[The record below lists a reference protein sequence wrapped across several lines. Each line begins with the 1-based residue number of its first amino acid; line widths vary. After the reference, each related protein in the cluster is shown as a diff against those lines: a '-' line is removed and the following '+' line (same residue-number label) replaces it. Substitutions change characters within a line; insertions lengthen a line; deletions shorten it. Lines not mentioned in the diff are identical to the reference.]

1 MSLIIDVISRKT
13 SVKQTLI
20 NPGDVTVVIYEPSV
34 VQIHAQ
40 ASAVAR
46 YVREGNDL
54 LIYMQDGTVVRCNG
68 YFLQAAN
75 STEQSELVFADGQ
88 QLTHVTFADTA
99 AGGLAPVELV
109 AHTAAIESIA
119 PFLDTVAQTSTFPW
133 GWLAGAAV
141 GGGALGALLA
151 SGGGDD
157 SKTEVV
163 NNPPPAEPGNAT
175 PSFLVTDNQG
185 DQRGILAT
193 NDITDDTTPTFSGSG
208 QAGATIQIKDSNG
221 NTIASTQVDS
231 NGHWN
236 VSLPTQSA
244 GEHTWSVVQIVGN
257 TITDA
262 GSITLTIDNSQAA
275 VQVATTAGD
284 NIINASEQAG
294 GFTLS
299 GSSSHLA
306 QGTELTVTLNGKTY
320 TTTVGANGAWSVQVP
335 TADAQALAEG
345 NQAVLVSGKDATGNT
360 VTGAQL
366 LTVDTQPPTLAINAI
381 AQDNIVSAAEH
392 NAALVLSG
400 TSNAEAG
407 QTVTLTVNGK
417 SHTAIVGSDGT
428 WQVTLPAAE
437 VQALTEGNY
446 AVNASVSDRA
456 GNATSNSANFTV
468 DTSAP
473 VVSVNTV
480 AGDDV
485 LNTAEQIVA
494 QIISG
499 RVSGASPGDT
509 VTVKLGATVLTGVV
523 LADGTWNVALDPA
536 VTRTLAR
543 GPNDLIVTVTDA
555 AGNTGT
561 ATHNIT
567 LAGVAPQVAIDPIS
581 GDNVLNALE
590 SQQPLTLSG
599 TSNLPDGGTVNVTLN
614 NVTYSAQVNG
624 GVWSLSVPVSDV
636 LNLANTNYIVTAS
649 ATDVI
654 GNTGTAQSNLLV
666 DTVLPQVII
675 NTFAGDN
682 VVNNAEAAADQ
693 TLSGR
698 VVGAVQG
705 DTVTIELGGN
715 TYTATVGSNLT
726 WSVNVPA
733 ADLQA
738 LGDGA
743 LTINASVTNG
753 HGNTG
758 NGERDITISATL
770 PGLRINTISGDDVI
784 NALEQLQDL
793 VISGS
798 SSHLP
803 AGTTVTVTLGNET
816 YQGVTDSNGNWQV
829 GVPAVDLQALS
840 AGTVVVT
847 ASATDP
853 AGNPVSIDHNVFVDA
868 GEVAIAINIVSG
880 DDIINA
886 AEKGSPLTLTGTTQ
900 GVEAGQT
907 VVVKFAG
914 QTLTTTV
921 QNDGSWS
928 LTVPASTVSSLS
940 DGATE
945 ITATV
950 TNTSGNTGDTSRTIT
965 VDSQAPALSID
976 SLTADN
982 IINATESGQDLSI
995 TGTTDAQPGQTVT
1008 VTLNGLTYQG
1018 TVQSDGTWSVTVPA
1032 ANVDAL
1038 ADGNATVTASVNDVA
1053 GNPTSVS
1060 RVALVDATPPV
1071 VTINPVA
1078 TDNVINTP
1086 EHAQAQIIS
1095 GTVTGAQAGDIVT
1108 VTLNNVNYTTVVD
1121 ASGNWS
1127 LGVPASVVSGLADG
1141 SYPVSV
1147 SVTDRAGNTGS
1158 QSLTVTVDTA
1168 APVIGINTIAGDDV
1182 INASEKGADVQI
1194 TGTSDQPVNTAITVT
1209 LNGQNYTAT
1218 TDASG
1223 NWSVTVP
1230 ASAVTALGQANYTV
1244 TAAVTSGIGNS
1255 ATASHNLLV
1264 DSALPGVTINP
1275 VATDDII
1282 NAAEAGVAQTISGQ
1296 VTGAAV
1302 GDTVTVT
1309 LGGNTYTTTVQ
1320 PGLSWS
1326 VSVPAA
1332 DIQALGNGD
1341 LTVSASVTNENGN
1354 TGSGTRDI
1362 TVDANLPGLRVD
1374 TVAGDDVVN
1383 IIEHGQ
1389 ALVITGSSSGLAEGT
1404 PLTVTINNVEYTTA
1418 VQADGSWSVG
1428 VTAAQ
1433 VSAWP
1438 AGTVTVAVSGE
1449 SSAGNPVSITHPVTV
1464 DLTPAAISI
1473 NTIATDDVINAAE
1486 KGADLTLSG
1495 TTTNVEAGQTVTVT
1509 FGGKNYTASVASDG
1523 SWTATVPAADLAS
1536 LTDGAA
1542 TAQASVSNVNGNSAS
1557 AVHNYSVDSSAPT
1570 IIINTVA
1577 SDNIVNGSEADAGV
1591 TVSGSTTAEAGQIV
1605 TVTLNSPTV
1614 QTYQATV
1621 QADGTWSINIPAA
1634 DLAALTDGSH
1644 TLTATVN
1651 DKAGNPAST
1660 THNLAVDLTVPV
1672 LTINTIA
1679 DDDII
1684 NAAEHGQALV
1694 ISGSSTGGEAGDVVT
1709 VTLNSKTYTTT
1720 LDASGNWSVGVPAAD
1735 VTALGSGSQTV
1746 TASVTDAAGNSDSET
1761 HTVTV
1766 NLTAPTIGIN
1776 TIATDDVINAS
1787 EKGADLQISG
1797 TSNQPAGTTI
1807 TLTLNGQNYTATTDA
1822 AGNWSTTVP
1831 ASAVGALGEA
1841 SYTVTANVTDSAGN
1855 SNSASHNVQVNTAL
1869 PGVTLNPVATDD
1881 IINATESGSAQTISG
1896 QVTGAA
1902 AGDTVTVTLGGK
1914 TYTATVQGNL
1924 SWSVDVPAADIQ
1936 AIGNGDLTVNA
1947 SVTNSVG
1954 NTGSGSRD
1962 ITIDANLPGLRV
1974 DTVAG
1979 DDVVNSIEH
1988 TQALVITGSSSGL
2001 AAGAAL
2007 TVVINTV
2014 TYAATVLADGTWSVG
2029 VPAADVGNW
2038 PAGTVNITVSGASS
2052 AGNPVTITHPV
2063 TVDLAAVAISIN
2075 TVSGDDVINAAEKGA
2090 DLTLSGSTSGVEAGQ
2105 TVTVTF
2111 GGKTYTATVA
2121 GDGSWTTSVPAA
2133 DLNALRDGDATV
2145 QASVSNVNG
2154 NTASATHAY
2163 SVDATAPTLSINTI
2177 ATDDILNAAEAGN
2190 PLTINGTSSAE
2201 TGQTVT
2207 VTLNGVSYTGTVQA
2221 DGSWSVSVP
2230 TTDLSN
2236 LTASPYTVSA
2246 SVNDKAGNP
2255 ATAIHGLAVDLTVP
2269 VLTINTVSGDDIIN
2283 ASEHGQALVISGSS
2297 TGGEAGDA
2305 ITVTLNSKTYTTTLD
2320 ASGNWSVGV
2329 PAADVTALGSGAQ
2342 TITAT
2347 ITDAAGNID
2356 DASRTVTVNLTSPT
2370 IGINTIATDDVI
2382 NSTEKG
2388 ADLQIT
2394 GTSNQPAGTTVT
2406 VTLNGQNYTAT
2417 TDASG
2422 NWSTTVPA
2430 SAVSALGE
2438 ANYTVTANVTDSAGN
2453 TNSASHSVLVNSA
2466 LPAVTI
2472 NAVATD
2478 DIINAAESGNAQ
2490 TISGQVTGA
2499 AAGDTVTVTLGGNT
2513 YTATVQANLSWN
2525 VSVPAADIQAIGNG
2539 SLTVNASVTNG
2550 VGNTGSGTRDITIDA
2565 NLPGLRVD
2573 TVAGDDVINS
2583 IEHSQALVVT
2593 GSSTGLTAGTALT
2606 VVINSVTY
2614 GATVLADGT
2623 WNLGVPAADVSNWPA
2638 GTVDITVSGTNSAG
2652 TTSTITHPVT
2662 VDLAAVAITINTL
2675 SGDDVINA
2683 VEKGETLVVSG
2694 STSGVEAGQTVT
2706 VTFGGKNYTTTVE
2719 ANGSWTVNVLPA
2731 DLAALPDGAGNVQV
2745 SVSNINGNSA
2755 QTDRAY
2761 SVDATAPL
2769 VTINT
2774 IAGDDILNVS
2784 EAGAGITI
2792 SGTTTAQAGQ
2802 TLTVTLNNNTYQTT
2816 VQADGTWS
2824 VNVPATDLSGLTA
2837 SSYTVTA
2844 TVSDKAGNP
2853 ASADHALAVD
2863 VTAPDLTINTVA
2875 GDDIINAIEHGQALV
2890 VSGTSTGAAAGDVV
2904 TVNLNGK
2911 NYTTTLDASGNW
2923 SVGIPA
2929 ADVTALATGSQ
2940 TITASLSD
2948 RAGNSDSTTH
2958 DVTVDLSGPTLTIN
2972 TVSGDDIIN
2981 NTEKTQ
2987 DLTISGGSS
2996 GLATGTTVTVMLNGL
3011 AYRATTDGSG
3021 NWSVT
3026 VPASAV
3032 GALGEAVYS
3041 ISATATDSA
3050 GNSGSTTHTVNVES
3064 LLPGVIINTV
3074 AGDDI
3079 INAAEIAVNQTI
3091 SGQVTGT
3098 AEAGNTVTVTLGGNQ
3113 YTATVQPDLSWSV
3126 SVPAADLQALGNGEL
3141 TISASVTNT
3150 TGNTGTATHDI
3161 VIDANLPGLRVD
3173 TVAGDDV
3180 VNIIEHGQALVVTGS
3195 STGLAA
3201 GTPLTVE
3208 INGVTYGA
3216 TVLADGTWSVGVPVG
3231 DVANWPAG
3239 TVDITV
3245 TGTNTAGTTTSISH
3259 PVTVDLAAVAITINI
3274 LSGDDVINAAEK
3286 GSDLQLSGTTSGV
3299 EAGQTITVIFGG
3311 KSYTTTVA
3319 TGGSWGLTVPAADL
3333 ATLSDGAANVQASVS
3348 NVAGNIAQTTHAYSV
3363 DATAPSVTI
3372 NTIATDDILNAAEAG
3387 SALTISGTSTAEAG
3401 QTVTVTL
3408 NGVDYS
3414 GNVQADGSWSVS
3426 VPTGDLVNLTAN
3438 SYTVSASVSDKAGNP
3453 ASATHNLTV
3462 DLAAPVVTINTV
3474 AGDDVINA
3482 TEHAQAQ
3489 VISGSATGAT
3499 TGNTVSVTI
3508 GTTTYTTVLDA
3519 NGNWSIGVPA
3529 SVISALAQ
3537 GDVTIT
3543 ATVTDSA
3550 GNSGTASHVVNVA
3563 LGAPVLGINTIA
3575 VDDIINATEK
3585 GADLAISGTSNQPA
3599 GTQVTVTFNGQNYT
3613 TTADSS
3619 GNWSVTV
3626 PASAVGSLGEA
3637 TYTVTAT
3644 ATDVDGN
3651 SGSAS
3656 HNVQVNTALPGVT
3669 INVVATDDIINA
3681 AEAGADQTI
3690 SGQVTGAAAG
3700 DTVTVTL
3707 GGATYTA
3714 TVQANLSWSINIPA
3728 AALQALGNGEL
3739 TISATV
3745 TNSVGNTGNGTREIT
3760 IDANLPGLR
3769 VDTVAGDDVV
3779 NIIEHGQALVI
3790 TGSSSGLA
3798 AGAVLTVSINNQTYS
3813 ATVLAD
3819 GSWSVGVPA
3828 ADVSAWPAGTVT
3840 ITASGSTTAGNPV
3853 SVTHPVTVD
3862 LTAIAVS
3869 INAITADDVI
3879 NAAEKGAALT
3889 LSGSTSGVEAGQT
3902 VTVTFGGKTYSATVA
3917 ANGSWSTTVPAADMA
3932 ALRDGDASAQ
3942 ASVSNVNGNS
3952 ATTTHAYSV
3961 DASAPTVT
3969 INTIAGDDILNAAEA
3984 GAALTI
3990 TGSST
3995 AEVGQTVTVTLNGA
4009 NYTGTVQ
4016 TDGSWSVSVPPAA
4029 LSALTA
4035 SNYTVSAAVSD
4046 KAGNP
4051 ASVNHNLTVD
4061 TSVPLVTINTVAGD
4075 DVINATEHA
4084 QAQIISG
4091 SATGAATG
4099 STVTVTIG
4107 TNTFT
4112 TVLDASGNWS
4122 VGVPAS
4128 VVSALANGM
4137 VTINASV
4144 TDAAGNSGSTT
4155 HQVTV
4160 NTGLPSIT
4168 FNAISGDNVLNAD
4181 EKGQPLTISGSSSG
4195 LATGAQVTVTLNGHN
4210 YSATTDAAGNWTLT
4224 VPASDLAALDQANY
4238 TVSASATSA
4247 VGNTV
4252 SSQANLLVDSGLPGV
4267 TINTVAGDDII
4278 NAAEAGADQTISGAV
4293 TRAAAGDTVTV
4304 TLGGNTY
4311 TAQVQA
4317 DLSWSVSVPAA
4328 DLQALGNGDLTIN
4341 ASVTNASGN
4350 TGSGTRDITIDAN
4363 LPGLRVDTVA
4373 GDDIVNSIEHGQALV
4388 ITGGSSGLNTGA
4400 ALTVTING
4408 VAYAATVQ
4416 ADGSWSV
4423 GIPAANVSTWPAGP
4437 LTVEVV
4443 GQSSAGNPVNVSH
4456 PFTVDLTAVA
4466 ISINTVASDDV
4477 INAAEKGAD
4486 LTLSGSTSGIASGQT
4501 VTVTFGGKTYTASVA
4516 ANGSWSVTVPAADLA
4531 TLPDGAAN
4539 VQASVSS
4546 ASGNN
4551 ASATHAYSVDASA
4564 PTLTINTIASD
4575 DILNATEAG
4584 SPLTLSGTS
4593 TAETGQTVTV
4603 TLNGATYSGNVQ
4615 ADGSWSVS
4623 VPTSALGALT
4633 ASNYT
4638 VSATVNDKAGN
4649 PGNASHNLAVDTTA
4663 PVLTINTVAGDDII
4677 NDAEHAQALV
4687 ISGTS
4692 TGGEAGDVV
4701 SVVLNGKTYTTT
4713 LDASGNWSV
4722 GVPAADVTALGS
4734 GAQTITASVSD
4745 RAGNSDDASRTV
4757 TVSLS
4762 VPVIGINTIA
4772 GDDVINATEKGS
4784 NLALSGTSDQP
4795 AGTAIIVTLN
4805 GQNYSATTDASG
4817 NWSVTVPASA
4827 VSALGEATYSVT
4839 ASVTNAQGNSSTASH
4854 NVQVNTALPGVTI
4867 NPVATDDII
4876 NAAEAGSAQTISGQ
4890 VTGAAAG
4897 STVTVTLGGKTYSV
4911 TVQPDLSWNVSVPA
4925 ADWQAL
4931 GNGELTVNA
4940 SVTNAVGNTGSGT
4953 RDITID
4959 ASLPG
4964 LRVDTVAG
4972 DDVVN
4977 IIEHGQAQVISGSSS
4992 GFAAG
4997 TALTVV
5003 INNQT
5008 YAATVLANGNWSVG
5022 VPAADVSNWSAG
5034 TLNISVSGANSA
5046 GTQTSIT
5053 HPVTVDLTAVAIS
5066 INAITSD
5073 DVINAAEKGAAL
5085 TLSGSTS
5092 GVEAG
5097 QIVTVTFGGKTY
5109 SATVAANGS
5118 WSTTVPAADMAALRD
5133 GDASALVR
5141 VTNVN
5146 GNSATATHEYSVDS
5160 AVPMVTINTIASDNI
5175 INASEAAAGV
5185 TVSGTSTAEAGQTL
5199 TVTLNGTTYQ
5209 TTVQADGSW
5218 SLTLPASALT
5228 TLANNG
5234 YTLTA
5239 TVSDLAGNPGSASKG
5254 VTVDTTAPVISFNT
5268 VTGDDVINNVEHT
5281 QAQIISG
5288 TATGAV
5294 AGDRLVV
5301 TIAGQQYVTS
5311 TDASGNWSVGVPA
5324 SVISGLADG
5333 TVTISATITD
5343 SAGNSS
5349 TQTHNVQVNTAAV
5362 SLSVSTISGDNLINA
5377 AEAGSTLTLS
5387 GTGTNFATG
5396 TVVTVLL
5403 NGKGYSATIQS
5414 NGSWSVNVPA
5424 ADVAALADGTSYTVS
5439 ASAQD
5444 SAGNSATA
5452 SRSVAVDLT
5461 APVISI
5467 NTVSTDDRLNAA
5479 EQQQPLTLNGSTS
5492 AEVGQTVTVTFGG
5505 KTYTATVAA
5514 NGTWALNVPAADL
5527 ATLGQGAQTITASV
5541 NDRAGNPGQTTHA
5554 LTVDTVAPTI
5564 TISTVAGDDIIN
5576 NAEQLA
5582 GQTISGTTTAE
5593 VGQTVTVTFNG
5604 QTWTATVGSGGSWS
5618 VFIPAQQFVGLS
5630 DGSYTV
5636 SATVSDQAGN
5646 SGSAS
5651 RGVTLNGDVP
5661 TVTINTF
5668 AGDDVVNAAEH
5679 GSSLVISGT
5688 TTAPVGQTLTLT
5700 LNGKTYTTTVQTGGS
5715 WSYTLG
5721 SADVT
5726 ALADGNAYVINASVS
5741 NAIGNTGSNNHTITV
5756 DLSAPAMAI
5765 NIDSL
5770 QADTGLSASDFI
5782 TSVSPVVVN
5791 GSLTAALASNET
5803 AQISIDG
5810 GVTWSTL
5817 TVTGTTW
5824 RYNDSRTLTD
5834 GNYLYQVRVIDAAGN
5849 VGATDS
5855 QNVVIDT
5862 IAPDPAVKTIAIS
5875 AITTDTGLITNDFVT
5890 SDTTL
5895 AVSGTLGATLS
5906 AGEFAQISIDG
5917 GTTWQNLSVSGL
5929 TWTYLDGRTLTDGNY
5944 NYQVRVIDTAGNIGA
5959 TASQIVTVDTSAPLA
5974 SKTITIAGISDD
5986 TGLSSSDFVTR
5997 DTTLTVRGTLGA
6009 TLAADERAQISLDGG
6024 VTWATLTVIGTNWSY
6039 ADGRTLTDGTWN
6051 YTVRVVDLAGNVGQ
6065 TATQNVVVDTTSP
6078 EAAKSITITGIS
6090 DDTGASSSDFITSD
6104 TTLTVRGVL
6113 GAALGANEFA
6123 QISTDNGATW
6133 VNVTLAADGLNWTY
6147 ADGRTLTNGTTTWQV
6162 RVVDLAGNIG
6172 ATGSQSAQIDTVNP
6186 AQVLTIASISTDTGS
6201 SATDFITS
6209 DTTLTLTGSLGAGLA
6224 SGEVAQISL
6233 DGGATW
6239 TTLTT
6244 NGTQWTYTDS
6254 RTLTDGSYVYQVRVL
6269 DLAGNTGPV
6278 VSKTVVVD
6286 TINPT
6291 ATPTIVSYTDDVG
6304 QRQGTLSS
6312 SQATDD
6318 TTPLLN
6324 GVLSGP
6330 LASGE
6335 VVYLYRNGLLLGA
6348 VTMVGALNWTYSDSG
6363 LVSGAYTYSARVV
6376 DLAGNIT
6383 SSSDF
6388 VLTVDTSIPTTLA
6401 QITNQTTRD
6410 TTPIISGVITAALA
6424 SGQYVE
6430 VVINGKTYTSQPGGA
6445 VVVDPAHNTWYV
6457 QLPDTDVLA
6466 ASATAYNV
6474 TAQVKS
6480 SAGNGNTANVS
6491 NGTVTVNAAIDYT
6504 PAWTTANKT
6513 TAWGLTYGLDNHG
6526 MWTVLANQQ
6535 IMQSTDPLT
6544 WSKTALTLV
6553 QSGNNYAT
6561 SSIADYDRN
6570 GTGDLFITRDDYGTG
6585 YINGFTNNG
6594 DGTFSSAIQ
6603 VNVGT
6608 LTWYGSI
6615 VAFDKEGDGY
6625 LDFWIG
6631 DAGGPD
6637 SNTFLWNNAGTL
6649 VGNSTTANNGGN
6661 ATVGGL
6667 VNGYLS
6673 LNEGSGVDLNNDGR
6687 VDLVQHTFNLN
6698 NFYTLSSLISQ
6709 GNGTFV
6715 WGQNTINTFLS
6726 VAGSGGN
6733 STSVSMTWAD
6743 FDGDGDMDLF
6753 LPASQGRAN
6762 FGSLLFNTNGVL
6774 GSPVAVGATGTTYAS
6789 QFSVAV
6795 DWDHDGLMDIARIAQ
6810 TGQSYLYTNVGGAS
6824 NWTQSVLGGSQSGTT
6839 SGVAAMDY
6847 DWDGAVDVLVTKQ
6860 SGSVFLIRNTNTV
6873 SYGTSLHLRITDPN
6887 GINVYYGNTV
6897 KLYNSAGVLVATQII
6912 NPQSGMGVND
6922 TSALVNFY
6930 GLNAGET
6937 YNAVLIKST
6946 GATASNIDQTVN
6958 TTWGGLHATDAT
6970 HAYDLS
6976 AEAGTASNNG
6986 KFVGTGY
6993 NDTFFA
6999 TAGTDTYDGSGGWVY
7014 SSGTGTWLANGGMDV
7029 VDFRLSTVGVTAN
7042 LSSTAAQATGFNTST
7057 FTNIEGISGSNFND
7071 TLTGSTGDNQLEGRG
7086 GNDTLNIGNGG
7097 HDTLL
7102 YKLLNASDATGGN
7115 GSDVVNG
7122 FTVGTWEGTADTDR
7136 IDIRELLQGSGY
7148 TGNGKA
7154 SYVNGVATLDA
7165 QAGNIGDFVKVTQS
7179 GSDTIVQID
7188 RDGTGGG
7195 FATANVVTLTGVHTD
7210 LATLLAN
7217 HQLMV
7222 V

>member
-34 VQIHAQ
+34 VQVHAQ

-54 LIYMQDGTVVRCNG
+54 LIYMQDGTVIRCNG

-75 STEQSELVFADGQ
+75 TAEQSELVFADGQ

-99 AGGLAPVELV
+99 AGGLAPVEL
-109 AHTAAIESIA
+109 TAQTTAIESIA

-151 SGGGDD
+151 SGGDGD
-157 SKTEVV
+157 SKTEVI
-163 NNPPPAEPGNAT
+163 NNPTPPAEPGNAT

-221 NTIASTQVDS
+221 NTIASTQVDN
-231 NGHWN
+231 NGHWS

-244 GEHTWSVVQIVGN
+244 GEHTWSVVQIVGS

-262 GSITLTIDNSQAA
+262 GSITLTIDNSQAS

-284 NIINASEQAG
+284 NIINASEQAA

-299 GSSSHLA
+299 GTSSHLA

-320 TTTVGANGAWSVQVP
+320 TTSVGANGAWSVQVP
-335 TADAQALAEG
+335 TADAQALGEG

-366 LTVDTQPPTLAINAI
+366 LTVDTQPPTLAINTI

-417 SHTAIVGSDGT
+417 SHTATVGSDGT
-428 WQVTLPAAE
+428 WQVTLPATE
-437 VQALTEGNY
+437 VQALAEGNY

-456 GNATSNSANFTV
+456 GNTTSNSANFTV

-480 AGDDV
+480 AGDDI
-485 LNTAEQIVA
+485 LNNAEQAVA

-499 RVSGASPGDT
+499 QVSGASPGDT
-509 VTVKLGATVLTGVV
+509 VTVKLGTHVLTGIV
-523 LADGTWNVALDPA
+523 LADGSWNVALDPA
-536 VTRTLAR
+536 VTRTLDR
-543 GPNDLIVTVTDA
+543 GANTIFVTVTDA
-555 AGNTGT
+555 AGNTG
-561 ATHNIT
+561 AASRAIT
-567 LAGVAPQVAIDPIS
+567 LVGVS
-581 GDNVLNALE
+581 
-590 SQQPLTLSG
+590 PLIT
-599 TSNLPDGGTVNVTLN
+599 
-614 NVTYSAQVNG
+614 
-624 GVWSLSVPVSDV
+624 
-636 LNLANTNYIVTAS
+636 
-649 ATDVI
+649 
-654 GNTGTAQSNLLV
+654 
-666 DTVLPQVII
+666 I
-675 NTFAGDN
+675 NT
-682 VVNNAEAAADQ
+682 
-693 TLSGR
+693 
-698 VVGAVQG
+698 
-705 DTVTIELGGN
+705 
-715 TYTATVGSNLT
+715 
-726 WSVNVPA
+726 
-733 ADLQA
+733 
-738 LGDGA
+738 
-743 LTINASVTNG
+743 
-753 HGNTG
+753 
-758 NGERDITISATL
+758 
-770 PGLRINTISGDDVI
+770 
-784 NALEQLQDL
+784 
-793 VISGS
+793 
-798 SSHLP
+798 
-803 AGTTVTVTLGNET
+803 
-816 YQGVTDSNGNWQV
+816 
-829 GVPAVDLQALS
+829 
-840 AGTVVVT
+840 
-847 ASATDP
+847 
-853 AGNPVSIDHNVFVDA
+853 
-868 GEVAIAINIVSG
+868 VSG
-880 DDIINA
+880 DDIISG
-886 AEKGSPLTLTGTTQ
+886 AEKGAPLTLTGSTQ
-900 GVEAGQT
+900 QAETGQT
-907 VVVKFAG
+907 VTVTLAG
-914 QTLTTTV
+914 QSFTTTV
-921 QNDGSWS
+921 QADGSWS
-928 LTVPASTVSSLS
+928 LTVPAAAMGNLP
-940 DGATE
+940 DGAVA
-945 ITATV
+945 ITASV
-950 TNTSGNTGDTSRTIT
+950 TDLSGNTGNTSRTIT

-982 IINATESGQDLSI
+982 IINAAESGQDLPI

-1008 VTLNGLTYQG
+1008 VTLNGQTYQG
-1018 TVQSDGTWSVTVPA
+1018 VVQSDGTWSVTVPA

-1086 EHAQAQIIS
+1086 EHTQAQIIS

-1108 VTLNNVNYTTVVD
+1108 VTLNNSDYTTVVD
-1121 ASGNWS
+1121 GSGNWS
-1127 LGVPASVVSGLADG
+1127 LGVPASVVSGLVDG

-1147 SVTDRAGNTGS
+1147 SVTDKAGNTGS

-1168 APVIGINTIAGDDV
+1168 APMIGINTIAGDDV

-1209 LNGQNYTAT
+1209 LNGQNYTTT

-1230 ASAVTALGQANYTV
+1230 ALAVTALGQANYTV
-1244 TAAVTSGIGNS
+1244 TAAVTNSIGNS
-1255 ATASHNLLV
+1255 NTASHNVLV
-1264 DSALPGVTINP
+1264 DSALPGVTINL

-1296 VTGAAV
+1296 VTGAED
-1302 GDTVTVT
+1302 GDTITIT
-1309 LGGNTYTTTVQ
+1309 LGGNTYTATV
-1320 PGLSWS
+1320 GSNLTWS

-1341 LTVSASVTNENGN
+1341 LTVSASVTNQNGN

-1362 TVDANLPGLRVD
+1362 TIDANLPGLRVD

-1404 PLTVTINNVEYTTA
+1404 PLTVTINNVEYITA

-1438 AGTVTVAVSGE
+1438 AGTVNIAVSGE
-1449 SSAGNPVSITHPVTV
+1449 SSAENPVSITHPVMV
-1464 DLTPAAISI
+1464 DLTPAAITI

-1495 TTTNVEAGQTVTVT
+1495 TTTNVEPGQTVTVT

-1536 LTDGAA
+1536 LPEGSAS
-1542 TAQASVSNVNGNSAS
+1542 AQASVSNINGNSAS
-1557 AVHNYSVDSSAPT
+1557 AVHNYSIDSSAPT

-1577 SDNIVNGSEADAGV
+1577 SDNIVNASEADAGV

-1621 QADGTWSINIPAA
+1621 QADGSWSINIPAA
-1634 DLAALTDGSH
+1634 DLEALTDGSH

-1679 DDDII
+1679 GDDII

-1735 VTALGSGSQTV
+1735 VTALGSGPQTV
-1746 TASVTDAAGNSDSET
+1746 TATVTDAAGNSDNET

-1766 NLTAPTIGIN
+1766 NLAAPTIGIN
-1776 TIATDDVINAS
+1776 TIATDDVINAT

-1869 PGVTLNPVATDD
+1869 PGVTLNPVASDD
-1881 IINATESGSAQTISG
+1881 IINAAESGVAQTISG

-1947 SVTNSVG
+1947 SVTNGVG

-1988 TQALVITGSSSGL
+1988 SQALVITGSSSGL

-2014 TYAATVLADGTWSVG
+2014 TYAATVLADGTWSLG

-2038 PAGTVNITVSGASS
+2038 PAGTVNITVSGATS

-2090 DLTLSGSTSGVEAGQ
+2090 DLTLSGSTSGVELGQ

-2133 DLNALRDGDATV
+2133 DLAALRDGDATV
-2145 QASVSNVNG
+2145 QASVSNING

-2163 SVDATAPTLSINTI
+2163 SVDATAPTFAINTI

-2190 PLTINGTSSAE
+2190 PLTISGSSTAE
-2201 TGQTVT
+2201 AGQTVT
-2207 VTLNGVSYTGTVQA
+2207 VTLNGVTYTGTVQA

-2230 TTDLSN
+2230 TADLSN
-2236 LTASPYTVSA
+2236 LTASQYTVSA
-2246 SVNDKAGNP
+2246 SVSDKAGNP
-2255 ATAIHGLAVDLTVP
+2255 ATATHGLAVDLTVP

-2283 ASEHGQALVISGSS
+2283 AAEHGQALVISGSS
-2297 TGGEAGDA
+2297 TGGEAGDV

-2329 PAADVTALGSGAQ
+2329 PLSDVTALGSGPQ

-2347 ITDAAGNID
+2347 ITDAAGNSD
-2356 DASRTVTVNLTSPT
+2356 DASRTVTVNLTAPT
-2370 IGINTIATDDVI
+2370 IGINTIADDDVI
-2382 NSTEKG
+2382 NATEKG

-2394 GTSNQPAGTTVT
+2394 GTSNQPAGTTIT
-2406 VTLNGQNYTAT
+2406 VTLNGQNYTAI

-2422 NWSTTVPA
+2422 NWSATVPA

-2453 TNSASHSVLVNSA
+2453 SNSASHNVLVNSA

-2472 NAVATD
+2472 NAVAAD
-2478 DIINAAESGNAQ
+2478 DIINAAEAGAGQS
-2490 TISGQVTGA
+2490 ISGQVTGA
-2499 AAGDTVTVTLGGNT
+2499 AAGDTVTVTLGEAT
-2513 YTATVQANLSWN
+2513 YTATVQANLSW
-2525 VSVPAADIQAIGNG
+2525 
-2539 SLTVNASVTNG
+2539 
-2550 VGNTGSGTRDITIDA
+2550 
-2565 NLPGLRVD
+2565 
-2573 TVAGDDVINS
+2573 
-2583 IEHSQALVVT
+2583 
-2593 GSSTGLTAGTALT
+2593 
-2606 VVINSVTY
+2606 
-2614 GATVLADGT
+2614 
-2623 WNLGVPAADVSNWPA
+2623 
-2638 GTVDITVSGTNSAG
+2638 
-2652 TTSTITHPVT
+2652 
-2662 VDLAAVAITINTL
+2662 
-2675 SGDDVINA
+2675 
-2683 VEKGETLVVSG
+2683 
-2694 STSGVEAGQTVT
+2694 
-2706 VTFGGKNYTTTVE
+2706 
-2719 ANGSWTVNVLPA
+2719 
-2731 DLAALPDGAGNVQV
+2731 
-2745 SVSNINGNSA
+2745 
-2755 QTDRAY
+2755 
-2761 SVDATAPL
+2761 SVD
-2769 VTINT
+2769 
-2774 IAGDDILNVS
+2774 
-2784 EAGAGITI
+2784 
-2792 SGTTTAQAGQ
+2792 
-2802 TLTVTLNNNTYQTT
+2802 
-2816 VQADGTWS
+2816 
-2824 VNVPATDLSGLTA
+2824 
-2837 SSYTVTA
+2837 
-2844 TVSDKAGNP
+2844 
-2853 ASADHALAVD
+2853 
-2863 VTAPDLTINTVA
+2863 
-2875 GDDIINAIEHGQALV
+2875 
-2890 VSGTSTGAAAGDVV
+2890 
-2904 TVNLNGK
+2904 
-2911 NYTTTLDASGNW
+2911 
-2923 SVGIPA
+2923 
-2929 ADVTALATGSQ
+2929 
-2940 TITASLSD
+2940 
-2948 RAGNSDSTTH
+2948 
-2958 DVTVDLSGPTLTIN
+2958 
-2972 TVSGDDIIN
+2972 
-2981 NTEKTQ
+2981 
-2987 DLTISGGSS
+2987 
-2996 GLATGTTVTVMLNGL
+2996 
-3011 AYRATTDGSG
+3011 
-3021 NWSVT
+3021 
-3026 VPASAV
+3026 VPASA
-3032 GALGEAVYS
+3032 
-3041 ISATATDSA
+3041 
-3050 GNSGSTTHTVNVES
+3050 
-3064 LLPGVIINTV
+3064 
-3074 AGDDI
+3074 
-3079 INAAEIAVNQTI
+3079 
-3091 SGQVTGT
+3091 
-3098 AEAGNTVTVTLGGNQ
+3098 
-3113 YTATVQPDLSWSV
+3113 
-3126 SVPAADLQALGNGEL
+3126 LQALGNGEL
-3141 TISASVTNT
+3141 TISAS
-3150 TGNTGTATHDI
+3150 
-3161 VIDANLPGLRVD
+3161 
-3173 TVAGDDV
+3173 
-3180 VNIIEHGQALVVTGS
+3180 
-3195 STGLAA
+3195 
-3201 GTPLTVE
+3201 
-3208 INGVTYGA
+3208 
-3216 TVLADGTWSVGVPVG
+3216 
-3231 DVANWPAG
+3231 
-3239 TVDITV
+3239 
-3245 TGTNTAGTTTSISH
+3245 
-3259 PVTVDLAAVAITINI
+3259 
-3274 LSGDDVINAAEK
+3274 
-3286 GSDLQLSGTTSGV
+3286 
-3299 EAGQTITVIFGG
+3299 
-3311 KSYTTTVA
+3311 
-3319 TGGSWGLTVPAADL
+3319 
-3333 ATLSDGAANVQASVS
+3333 
-3348 NVAGNIAQTTHAYSV
+3348 
-3363 DATAPSVTI
+3363 
-3372 NTIATDDILNAAEAG
+3372 
-3387 SALTISGTSTAEAG
+3387 
-3401 QTVTVTL
+3401 
-3408 NGVDYS
+3408 
-3414 GNVQADGSWSVS
+3414 
-3426 VPTGDLVNLTAN
+3426 
-3438 SYTVSASVSDKAGNP
+3438 
-3453 ASATHNLTV
+3453 
-3462 DLAAPVVTINTV
+3462 
-3474 AGDDVINA
+3474 
-3482 TEHAQAQ
+3482 
-3489 VISGSATGAT
+3489 
-3499 TGNTVSVTI
+3499 
-3508 GTTTYTTVLDA
+3508 
-3519 NGNWSIGVPA
+3519 
-3529 SVISALAQ
+3529 
-3537 GDVTIT
+3537 
-3543 ATVTDSA
+3543 
-3550 GNSGTASHVVNVA
+3550 
-3563 LGAPVLGINTIA
+3563 
-3575 VDDIINATEK
+3575 
-3585 GADLAISGTSNQPA
+3585 
-3599 GTQVTVTFNGQNYT
+3599 
-3613 TTADSS
+3613 
-3619 GNWSVTV
+3619 
-3626 PASAVGSLGEA
+3626 
-3637 TYTVTAT
+3637 
-3644 ATDVDGN
+3644 
-3651 SGSAS
+3651 
-3656 HNVQVNTALPGVT
+3656 
-3669 INVVATDDIINA
+3669 
-3681 AEAGADQTI
+3681 
-3690 SGQVTGAAAG
+3690 
-3700 DTVTVTL
+3700 
-3707 GGATYTA
+3707 
-3714 TVQANLSWSINIPA
+3714 
-3728 AALQALGNGEL
+3728 
-3739 TISATV
+3739 V

-3769 VDTVAGDDVV
+3769 IDTVAGDDVV

-3790 TGSSSGLA
+3790 TGSSSDLA
-3798 AGAVLTVSINNQTYS
+3798 AGSNVTLTINGQTYV
-3813 ATVLAD
+3813 AAVLAD

-3828 ADVSAWPAGTVT
+3828 VDVSAWPAGTVT
-3840 ITASGSTTAGNPV
+3840 ITASGNTTAGNPV

-3862 LTAIAVS
+3862 LTAVAVS

-3902 VTVTFGGKTYSATVA
+3902 VTVTFGGKTYTASVA
-3917 ANGSWSTTVPAADMA
+3917 ANGSWSTTVPATDMA

-3942 ASVSNVNGNS
+3942 ANVSNVNGNS

-3961 DASAPTVT
+3961 DATAPTVT

-3995 AEVGQTVTVTLNGA
+3995 AEAGQTVTVTLNGA

-4016 TDGSWSVSVPPAA
+4016 TDGSWSISVPPAD

-4046 KAGNP
+4046 KVGNP

-4061 TSVPLVTINTVAGD
+4061 TSVPVVTINTVAGD

-4099 STVTVTIG
+4099 SAVTVTIG

-4128 VVSALANGM
+4128 VVSALANGT

-4144 TDAAGNSGSTT
+4144 TDAAGNSGSAT
-4155 HQVTV
+4155 HLVTV

-4181 EKGQPLTISGSSSG
+4181 EKGQPLTISGSSTG

-4224 VPASDLAALDQANY
+4224 VPVSDLAALGQANY
-4238 TVSASATSA
+4238 IVSASATSA
-4247 VGNTV
+4247 AGNIA

-4278 NAAEAGADQTISGAV
+4278 NAAEAGADQTISGVV

-4311 TAQVQA
+4311 TTTVQGN
-4317 DLSWSVSVPAA
+4317 LSWSISVPAA

-4341 ASVTNASGN
+4341 ASVTNANGN

-4388 ITGGSSGLNTGA
+4388 ITGGSSGLNAGVP
-4400 ALTVTING
+4400 LTITING
-4408 VAYAATVQ
+4408 TAYSATVQ

-4423 GIPAANVSTWPAGP
+4423 GIPATNVSAWPAGA
-4437 LTVEVV
+4437 LTVDVA
-4443 GQSSAGNPVNVSH
+4443 GQSSAGNPVSVSH

-4477 INAAEKGAD
+4477 INAAEKGTD
-4486 LTLSGSTSGIASGQT
+4486 LTLSGSTSGIESGQT

-4516 ANGSWSVTVPAADLA
+4516 ANGSWSVNVPAADLA

-4546 ASGNN
+4546 ASGNS

-4584 SPLTLSGTS
+4584 SPLTISGTS

-4623 VPTSALGALT
+4623 VPPSALGALT

-4649 PGNASHNLAVDTTA
+4649 PGSTSHNLAVDTTA

-4692 TGGEAGDVV
+4692 SGGEAGDVV
-4701 SVVLNGKTYTTT
+4701 SVVLNGKTYTST

-4762 VPVIGINTIA
+4762 APVISINTIA

-4784 NLALSGTSDQP
+4784 DLTLSGTSDQP
-4795 AGTAIIVTLN
+4795 AGTAITVTLN

-4897 STVTVTLGGKTYSV
+4897 STVTVELGGKTYTA
-4911 TVQPDLSWNVSVPA
+4911 TVQADLSWSVSVPA

-4977 IIEHGQAQVISGSSS
+4977 IIEHSQAQVITGSSS
-4992 GFAAG
+4992 GFAVG
-4997 TALTVV
+4997 TALNVV

-5008 YAATVLANGNWSVG
+5008 YAATVLANGSWSVG
-5022 VPAADVSNWSAG
+5022 VPATDVSNWPAG
-5034 TLNISVSGANSA
+5034 TLNITVSGANSA

-5053 HPVTVDLTAVAIS
+5053 HPLTVDLTTVAVS
-5066 INAITSD
+5066 INSITSD

-5097 QIVTVTFGGKTY
+5097 QTVTITFGGKTY
-5109 SATVAANGS
+5109 TTTVAANGS

-5133 GDASALVR
+5133 GDASAQVR

-5160 AVPMVTINTIASDNI
+5160 AAPTVTINTIASDNI

-5185 TVSGTSTAEAGQTL
+5185 TVSGTSTAQTGQTL
-5199 TVTLNGTTYQ
+5199 TVTLNGTNYQ

-5218 SLTLPASALT
+5218 SLTLPASDLT
-5228 TLANNG
+5228 ALANNG

-5268 VTGDDVINNVEHT
+5268 VAGDDVINRVEHT

-5362 SLSVSTISGDNLINA
+5362 SLSVSTISGDNIINA
-5377 AEAGSTLTLS
+5377 AEAGSALTLS
-5387 GTGTNFATG
+5387 GTGTNFAAG

-5403 NGKGYSATIQS
+5403 NGKGYSATIQN

-5527 ATLGQGAQTITASV
+5527 AALGQGAQTITASV

-5554 LTVDTVAPTI
+5554 LTVDTVAPTV
-5564 TISTVAGDDIIN
+5564 TIATVAGDDIIN

-5604 QTWTATVGSGGSWS
+5604 QSWTATVGSGGSWS
-5618 VFIPAQQFVGLS
+5618 VFIPAQQFAGLS
-5630 DGSYTV
+5630 DGSYTI

-5646 SGSAS
+5646 PGSAS

-5661 TVTINTF
+5661 SVTINTF

-5741 NAIGNTGSNNHTITV
+5741 NAIGNTGSSNHTITV
-5756 DLSAPAMAI
+5756 DLSAPAMGI

-5770 QADTGLSASDFI
+5770 QADTGLSSSDFI

-5810 GVTWSTL
+5810 GVTWTTL

-5895 AVSGTLGATLS
+5895 AVSGTLGAALS

-5959 TASQIVTVDTSAPLA
+5959 TASQIVTVDTTAPLA
-5974 SKTITIAGISDD
+5974 SKTIAIAGISDD

-6009 TLAADERAQISLDGG
+6009 ALAADERAQISLDGG
-6024 VTWATLTVIGTNWSY
+6024 VTWTTLTVIGTSWSY

-6104 TTLTVRGVL
+6104 TSLTVRGVL

-6133 VNVTLAADGLNWTY
+6133 VNVTVAADGLNWSY
-6147 ADGRTLTNGTTTWQV
+6147 VDGRTLTNGTTTWQV
-6162 RVVDLAGNIG
+6162 RVVDLAGNVG

-6209 DTTLTLTGSLGAGLA
+6209 DTSLTLTGSLGAGLA

-6239 TTLTT
+6239 ITLTT

-6388 VLTVDTSIPTTLA
+6388 VLMVDTSIPTTLA
-6401 QITNQTTRD
+6401 QITSQTTRD

-6430 VVINGKTYTSQPGGA
+6430 VVINGKTYTSEPGGA

-6457 QLPDTDVLA
+6457 QLPDTDALA

-6480 SAGNGNTANVS
+6480 SAGNGNNANIS

-6504 PAWTTANKT
+6504 PTWTTASKT
-6513 TAWGLTYGLDNHG
+6513 TAWGLTYGLDTHG

-6535 IMQSTDPLT
+6535 VMQSTDPLT
-6544 WSKTALTLV
+6544 WSKTALTLY

-6603 VNVGT
+6603 VTVGT

-6649 VGNSTTANNGGN
+6649 VGNSTTSNSGGS
-6661 ATVGGL
+6661 ATVGGA
-6667 VNGYLS
+6667 VTGYLS

-6687 VDLVQHTFNLN
+6687 IDLVQHTYNLN
-6698 NFYTLSSLISQ
+6698 NYYTLSSLINQ

-6715 WGQNTINTFLS
+6715 WGQNTTNTFLS
-6726 VAGSGGN
+6726 GAGSGAM
-6733 STSVSMTWAD
+6733 SSSVSMTWAD

-6762 FGSLLFNTNGVL
+6762 YGSLLFNTNGVL
-6774 GSPVAVGATGTTYAS
+6774 GSPVAVGATATTYAS

-6795 DWDHDGLMDIARIAQ
+6795 DWNHDGLMDIARIAQ

-6824 NWTQSVLGGSQSGTT
+6824 NWTQSALGGSQSGTT

-6946 GATASNIDQTVN
+6946 GTTASNIDQTVN
-6958 TTWGGLHATDAT
+6958 TSWGGLQATDAT

-7071 TLTGSTGDNQLEGRG
+7071 TLTGSSGDNQLEGRG

-7188 RDGTGGG
+7188 RDGTGGT
-7195 FATANVVTLTGVHTD
+7195 FAATNVVTLTGVHTD

>member
-34 VQIHAQ
+34 VQVHAQ

-46 YVREGNDL
+46 YVRDGNDL
-54 LIYMQDGTVVRCNG
+54 LIYMQDGTVIRCNG

-75 STEQSELVFADGQ
+75 TAEQSELVFADGQ

-99 AGGLAPVELV
+99 AGGLAPVEL
-109 AHTAAIESIA
+109 TAQTTAIESIA
-119 PFLDTVAQTSTFPW
+119 PFLDTVAQTSAFPW

-151 SGGGDD
+151 SGGDGD
-157 SKTEVV
+157 SKTEVI
-163 NNPPPAEPGNAT
+163 NNPTPPAEPGNAT

-221 NTIASTQVDS
+221 NTIASTQVDN
-231 NGHWN
+231 NGHWS

-244 GEHTWSVVQIVGN
+244 GEHTWSVVQIVGS

-262 GSITLTIDNSQAA
+262 GSITLTIDNSQAS

-284 NIINASEQAG
+284 NIINASEQAT

-299 GSSSHLA
+299 GTSSHLA

-320 TTTVGANGAWSVQVP
+320 TTSVGANGAWSVQVP
-335 TADAQALAEG
+335 TADAQALGEG

-360 VTGAQL
+360 VTGVQL
-366 LTVDTQPPTLAINAI
+366 LTVDTQPPTLAINTI
-381 AQDNIVSAAEH
+381 AHDNIISAAEH
-392 NAALVLSG
+392 NVALVLSG

-417 SHTAIVGSDGT
+417 SHTATVGSDGT
-428 WQVTLPAAE
+428 WQVTLPATE
-437 VQALTEGNY
+437 VQALAEGNY

-456 GNATSNSANFTV
+456 GNSTSHSANFTV

-480 AGDDV
+480 AGDDI
-485 LNTAEQIVA
+485 LNNAEQAVA

-499 RVSGASPGDT
+499 QVSGASPGDT
-509 VTVKLGATVLTGVV
+509 VTVKLGTHVLTGIV
-523 LADGTWNVALDPA
+523 LADGSWNVALDPA
-536 VTRTLAR
+536 VTRTLDR
-543 GPNDLIVTVTDA
+543 GANTIFVTVTDA
-555 AGNTGT
+555 AGNTG
-561 ATHNIT
+561 AASRAIT
-567 LAGVAPQVAIDPIS
+567 LVGVS
-581 GDNVLNALE
+581 
-590 SQQPLTLSG
+590 PLIT
-599 TSNLPDGGTVNVTLN
+599 
-614 NVTYSAQVNG
+614 
-624 GVWSLSVPVSDV
+624 
-636 LNLANTNYIVTAS
+636 
-649 ATDVI
+649 
-654 GNTGTAQSNLLV
+654 
-666 DTVLPQVII
+666 I
-675 NTFAGDN
+675 NT
-682 VVNNAEAAADQ
+682 
-693 TLSGR
+693 
-698 VVGAVQG
+698 
-705 DTVTIELGGN
+705 
-715 TYTATVGSNLT
+715 
-726 WSVNVPA
+726 
-733 ADLQA
+733 
-738 LGDGA
+738 
-743 LTINASVTNG
+743 
-753 HGNTG
+753 
-758 NGERDITISATL
+758 
-770 PGLRINTISGDDVI
+770 
-784 NALEQLQDL
+784 
-793 VISGS
+793 
-798 SSHLP
+798 
-803 AGTTVTVTLGNET
+803 
-816 YQGVTDSNGNWQV
+816 
-829 GVPAVDLQALS
+829 
-840 AGTVVVT
+840 
-847 ASATDP
+847 
-853 AGNPVSIDHNVFVDA
+853 
-868 GEVAIAINIVSG
+868 VSG
-880 DDIINA
+880 DDIISG
-886 AEKGSPLTLTGTTQ
+886 AEKGAPLTLTGSTQ
-900 GVEAGQT
+900 QAETGQT
-907 VVVKFAG
+907 VTVTLAG
-914 QTLTTTV
+914 QSFTTTV
-921 QNDGSWS
+921 QADGSWS
-928 LTVPASTVSSLS
+928 LTVPAAAMGNLP
-940 DGATE
+940 DGAVA
-945 ITATV
+945 ITASV
-950 TNTSGNTGDTSRTIT
+950 TDLSGNTGNTSRTIT

-976 SLTADN
+976 PLTADN
-982 IINATESGQDLSI
+982 IINAAESGQDLPI

-1008 VTLNGLTYQG
+1008 VTLNGQTYQG
-1018 TVQSDGTWSVTVPA
+1018 IVQSDGTWSVTVPA
-1032 ANVDAL
+1032 ANVGAL

-1053 GNPTSVS
+1053 GNPSSVS

-1086 EHAQAQIIS
+1086 EHTQAQIIS

-1108 VTLNNVNYTTVVD
+1108 VTLNNVDYTTVVD

-1127 LGVPASVVSGLADG
+1127 LGVPASVVSGLVDG

-1147 SVTDRAGNTGS
+1147 SVTDRAGNSGS
-1158 QSLTVTVDTA
+1158 QSLTVTVNTA
-1168 APVIGINTIAGDDV
+1168 APLIGINSIAGDDV
-1182 INASEKGADVQI
+1182 INASEKGADLQI

-1209 LNGQNYTAT
+1209 LNGQNYTTT

-1244 TAAVTSGIGNS
+1244 TAAVTNSIGNS
-1255 ATASHNLLV
+1255 NTASHNVLV

-1282 NAAEAGVAQTISGQ
+1282 NAAEAGVAQSISGQ

-1302 GDTVTVT
+1302 GNTVTVT

-1320 PGLSWS
+1320 AGLSWS

-1341 LTVSASVTNENGN
+1341 LTVSASVTNQNGN

-1362 TVDANLPGLRVD
+1362 TIDANLPGLRVD

-1404 PLTVTINNVEYTTA
+1404 PLTVTINNVEYITA
-1418 VQADGSWSVG
+1418 VHADGSWSVG

-1438 AGTVTVAVSGE
+1438 AGTVNIAVSGE
-1449 SSAGNPVSITHPVTV
+1449 SSAENPVSITHPVMV
-1464 DLTPAAISI
+1464 DLTPAAITI

-1495 TTTNVEAGQTVTVT
+1495 TTTNVEPGQTVTVT

-1523 SWTATVPAADLAS
+1523 SWTATVPAADLAALPEGS
-1536 LTDGAA
+1536 AS
-1542 TAQASVSNVNGNSAS
+1542 AQASVSNINGNSAS

-1577 SDNIVNGSEADAGV
+1577 SDNIVNASEADAGV

-1605 TVTLNSPTV
+1605 TITLNSPTV

-1621 QADGTWSINIPAA
+1621 QADGSWSINIPAA
-1634 DLAALTDGSH
+1634 DLEALTDGSH

-1679 DDDII
+1679 GDDII

-1694 ISGSSTGGEAGDVVT
+1694 ISGSSTGGEVGDVVS

-1735 VTALGSGSQTV
+1735 VTALGSGPQIV
-1746 TASVTDAAGNSDSET
+1746 TATVTDAAGNSDSET

-1776 TIATDDVINAS
+1776 TIATDDVINAT

-1807 TLTLNGQNYTATTDA
+1807 TVTLNGQNYTATTDA
-1822 AGNWSTTVP
+1822 SGNWSTTVP

-1869 PGVTLNPVATDD
+1869 PGVTINPVASDD
-1881 IINATESGSAQTISG
+1881 IINAAESGVAQTISG

-1947 SVTNSVG
+1947 SVTNGVG

-1988 TQALVITGSSSGL
+1988 SQALVITGSSSGL

-2014 TYAATVLADGTWSVG
+2014 TYAATVLADGTWSLG

-2038 PAGTVNITVSGASS
+2038 PAGTVNITVSGATS

-2090 DLTLSGSTSGVEAGQ
+2090 DLTLSGSTSGVELGQ

-2133 DLNALRDGDATV
+2133 DLAALRDGDATV
-2145 QASVSNVNG
+2145 QASVSNING

-2163 SVDATAPTLSINTI
+2163 SVDATAPTFAINTI

-2190 PLTINGTSSAE
+2190 PLTISGSSTAE
-2201 TGQTVT
+2201 AGQTVT
-2207 VTLNGVSYTGTVQA
+2207 VTLNGVTYTGTVQA

-2230 TTDLSN
+2230 TADLSN
-2236 LTASPYTVSA
+2236 LTASQYTVSA
-2246 SVNDKAGNP
+2246 SVSDKAGNP
-2255 ATAIHGLAVDLTVP
+2255 ATATHGLAVDLTVP

-2283 ASEHGQALVISGSS
+2283 AAEHGQALVISGSS
-2297 TGGEAGDA
+2297 TGGEAGDV

-2329 PAADVTALGSGAQ
+2329 PLSDVTALGSGPQ

-2347 ITDAAGNID
+2347 ITDAAGNSD
-2356 DASRTVTVNLTSPT
+2356 DASRTVTVNLTAPT
-2370 IGINTIATDDVI
+2370 IGINTIADDDVI
-2382 NSTEKG
+2382 NATEKG

-2394 GTSNQPAGTTVT
+2394 GTSNQPAGTTIT
-2406 VTLNGQNYTAT
+2406 VTLNGQNYTAI

-2422 NWSTTVPA
+2422 NWSATVPA

-2453 TNSASHSVLVNSA
+2453 SNSASHNVLVNSA

-2472 NAVATD
+2472 NAVAAD
-2478 DIINAAESGNAQ
+2478 DIINAAEAGNAQ

-2513 YTATVQANLSWN
+2513 YTATVQANLSWS

-2539 SLTVNASVTNG
+2539 NLTVNASVTNG
-2550 VGNTGSGTRDITIDA
+2550 VGNTGSGSRDITIDA

-2583 IEHSQALVVT
+2583 IEHNQALVIT

-2606 VVINSVTY
+2606 VEINNVTY

-2623 WNLGVPAADVSNWPA
+2623 WSLGIPAADVSNWPA

-2719 ANGSWTVNVLPA
+2719 ANGSWTVNVPPA
-2731 DLAALPDGAGNVQV
+2731 DLAALPDGAGNVQA

-2755 QTDRAY
+2755 QADRAY

-2769 VTINT
+2769 ITINT
-2774 IAGDDILNVS
+2774 IASDDTLNVS

-2816 VQADGTWS
+2816 ILADGTWS

-2844 TVSDKAGNP
+2844 TVSDKASNP

-2904 TVNLNGK
+2904 TVSLNGK

-2948 RAGNSDSTTH
+2948 RAGNSDSATH
-2958 DVTVDLSGPTLTIN
+2958 NVTVDLSGPTLTIS

-2981 NTEKTQ
+2981 NAEKTQ

-2996 GLATGTTVTVMLNGL
+2996 ALATGTTVTVMLNGL
-3011 AYRATTDGSG
+3011 AYSATTDSSG

-3041 ISATATDSA
+3041 ISASATDSA

-3079 INAAEIAVNQTI
+3079 INAAEIVVAQTI

-3098 AEAGNTVTVTLGGNQ
+3098 AVAGNTVIVTIGGNQ
-3113 YTATVQPDLSWSV
+3113 YNATVQSDLSWSV
-3126 SVPAADLQALGNGEL
+3126 SVPANVLQALGNGEL
-3141 TISASVTNT
+3141 TISASVTNSAN
-3150 TGNTGTATHDI
+3150 NTGTATHDI

-3180 VNIIEHGQALVVTGS
+3180 INSIEHTQALVITGS
-3195 STGLAA
+3195 SSGLAA
-3201 GTPLTVE
+3201 GAALTVV
-3208 INGVTYGA
+3208 INSVTYGA
-3216 TVLADGTWSVGVPVG
+3216 TVLADGSWSVGVPAA
-3231 DVANWPAG
+3231 DVTNWPAG
-3239 TVDITV
+3239 TVNIAV
-3245 TGTNTAGTTTSISH
+3245 SGTNTAGTTTSISH
-3259 PVTVDLAAVAITINI
+3259 PVTVDLAAVAITINT
-3274 LSGDDVINAAEK
+3274 LSTDDVINAAEK
-3286 GSDLQLSGTTSGV
+3286 GSDLQLSGTTSDV

-3319 TGGSWGLTVPAADL
+3319 AGGTWGLTIPAADL
-3333 ATLSDGAANVQASVS
+3333 ATLPDGAANVQASVS
-3348 NVAGNIAQTTHAYSV
+3348 NVAGNSAQATHAYSV

-3372 NTIATDDILNAAEAG
+3372 NTIATDDILNADEAG

-3408 NGVDYS
+3408 NGVNYS

-3426 VPTGDLVNLTAN
+3426 VPTGDLANLTA
-3438 SYTVSASVSDKAGNP
+3438 SPYTVSAAVSDKAGNP

-3462 DLAAPVVTINTV
+3462 DLVAPVVTINTV
-3474 AGDDVINA
+3474 AGDDIINA
-3482 TEHAQAQ
+3482 TEHGQAQ
-3489 VISGSATGAT
+3489 IISGSATGAT

-3537 GDVTIT
+3537 GNVTIT

-3550 GNSGTASHVVNVA
+3550 GNSGTASHTVSVA
-3563 LGAPVLGINTIA
+3563 LGAPILSINTIA

-3585 GADLAISGTSNQPA
+3585 GADLAISGSSNQPA
-3599 GTQVTVTFNGQNYT
+3599 GTQITVTLNGQNYT
-3613 TTADSS
+3613 TTADAS

-3626 PASAVGSLGEA
+3626 PASRVSALGEA
-3637 TYTVTAT
+3637 TYTVTAA
-3644 ATDVDGN
+3644 ATDADGN

-3669 INVVATDDIINA
+3669 INVVASDDIINA
-3681 AEAGADQTI
+3681 AEAGAGQSI

-3707 GGATYTA
+3707 GEATYTA
-3714 TVQANLSWSINIPA
+3714 TVQANLSWS
-3728 AALQALGNGEL
+3728 
-3739 TISATV
+3739 
-3745 TNSVGNTGNGTREIT
+3745 
-3760 IDANLPGLR
+3760 
-3769 VDTVAGDDVV
+3769 VD
-3779 NIIEHGQALVI
+3779 
-3790 TGSSSGLA
+3790 
-3798 AGAVLTVSINNQTYS
+3798 
-3813 ATVLAD
+3813 
-3819 GSWSVGVPA
+3819 
-3828 ADVSAWPAGTVT
+3828 
-3840 ITASGSTTAGNPV
+3840 
-3853 SVTHPVTVD
+3853 
-3862 LTAIAVS
+3862 
-3869 INAITADDVI
+3869 
-3879 NAAEKGAALT
+3879 
-3889 LSGSTSGVEAGQT
+3889 
-3902 VTVTFGGKTYSATVA
+3902 
-3917 ANGSWSTTVPAADMA
+3917 
-3932 ALRDGDASAQ
+3932 
-3942 ASVSNVNGNS
+3942 
-3952 ATTTHAYSV
+3952 
-3961 DASAPTVT
+3961 
-3969 INTIAGDDILNAAEA
+3969 
-3984 GAALTI
+3984 
-3990 TGSST
+3990 
-3995 AEVGQTVTVTLNGA
+3995 
-4009 NYTGTVQ
+4009 
-4016 TDGSWSVSVPPAA
+4016 
-4029 LSALTA
+4029 
-4035 SNYTVSAAVSD
+4035 
-4046 KAGNP
+4046 
-4051 ASVNHNLTVD
+4051 
-4061 TSVPLVTINTVAGD
+4061 
-4075 DVINATEHA
+4075 
-4084 QAQIISG
+4084 
-4091 SATGAATG
+4091 
-4099 STVTVTIG
+4099 
-4107 TNTFT
+4107 
-4112 TVLDASGNWS
+4112 
-4122 VGVPAS
+4122 VPAS
-4128 VVSALANGM
+4128 VVSALANGT

-4144 TDAAGNSGSTT
+4144 TDAAGNSGSAT
-4155 HQVTV
+4155 HLVTV

-4181 EKGQPLTISGSSSG
+4181 EKGQPLTISGSSTG

-4224 VPASDLAALDQANY
+4224 VPVSDLAALGQANY
-4238 TVSASATSA
+4238 IVSASATSA
-4247 VGNTV
+4247 AGNIA

-4278 NAAEAGADQTISGAV
+4278 NAAEAGADQTISGVV

-4311 TAQVQA
+4311 TTTVQGN
-4317 DLSWSVSVPAA
+4317 LSWSISVPAA

-4341 ASVTNASGN
+4341 ASVTNANGN

-4388 ITGGSSGLNTGA
+4388 ITGGSSGLNAGVP
-4400 ALTVTING
+4400 LTITING
-4408 VAYAATVQ
+4408 TAYSATVQ

-4423 GIPAANVSTWPAGP
+4423 GIPATNVSAWPAGA
-4437 LTVEVV
+4437 LTVDVA
-4443 GQSSAGNPVNVSH
+4443 GQSSAGNPVSVSH

-4477 INAAEKGAD
+4477 INAAEKGTD
-4486 LTLSGSTSGIASGQT
+4486 LTLSGSTSGIESGQT

-4516 ANGSWSVTVPAADLA
+4516 ANGSWSVNVPAADLA

-4546 ASGNN
+4546 ASGNS

-4584 SPLTLSGTS
+4584 SPLTISGTS

-4623 VPTSALGALT
+4623 VPPSALGALT

-4649 PGNASHNLAVDTTA
+4649 PGSTSHNLAVDTTA

-4692 TGGEAGDVV
+4692 SGGEAGDVV
-4701 SVVLNGKTYTTT
+4701 SVVLNGKTYTST

-4762 VPVIGINTIA
+4762 APVISINTIA

-4784 NLALSGTSDQP
+4784 DLTLSGTSDQP
-4795 AGTAIIVTLN
+4795 AGTAITVTLN

-4897 STVTVTLGGKTYSV
+4897 STVTVELGGKTYTA
-4911 TVQPDLSWNVSVPA
+4911 TVQADLSWSVSVPA

-4977 IIEHGQAQVISGSSS
+4977 IIEHSQAQVITGSSS
-4992 GFAAG
+4992 GFAVG
-4997 TALTVV
+4997 TALNVV

-5008 YAATVLANGNWSVG
+5008 YAATVLANGSWSVG
-5022 VPAADVSNWSAG
+5022 VPATDVSNWPAG
-5034 TLNISVSGANSA
+5034 TLNITVSGANSA

-5053 HPVTVDLTAVAIS
+5053 HPLTVDLTTVAVS
-5066 INAITSD
+5066 INSITSD

-5097 QIVTVTFGGKTY
+5097 QTVTITFGGKTY
-5109 SATVAANGS
+5109 TTTVAANGS

-5133 GDASALVR
+5133 GDASAQVR

-5160 AVPMVTINTIASDNI
+5160 AAPTVTINTIASDNI

-5185 TVSGTSTAEAGQTL
+5185 TVSGTSTAQTGQTL
-5199 TVTLNGTTYQ
+5199 TVTLNGTNYQ

-5218 SLTLPASALT
+5218 SLTLPASDLT
-5228 TLANNG
+5228 ALANNG

-5268 VTGDDVINNVEHT
+5268 VAGDDVINRVEHT

-5362 SLSVSTISGDNLINA
+5362 SLSVSTISGDNIINA
-5377 AEAGSTLTLS
+5377 AEAGSALTLS
-5387 GTGTNFATG
+5387 GTGTNFAAG

-5403 NGKGYSATIQS
+5403 NGKGYSATIQN

-5527 ATLGQGAQTITASV
+5527 AALGQGAQTITASV

-5554 LTVDTVAPTI
+5554 LTVDTVAPTV
-5564 TISTVAGDDIIN
+5564 TIATVAGDDIIN

-5604 QTWTATVGSGGSWS
+5604 QSWTATVGSGGSWS
-5618 VFIPAQQFVGLS
+5618 VFIPAQQFAGLS
-5630 DGSYTV
+5630 DGSYTI

-5646 SGSAS
+5646 PGSAS

-5661 TVTINTF
+5661 SVTINTF

-5741 NAIGNTGSNNHTITV
+5741 NAIGNTGSSNHTITV
-5756 DLSAPAMAI
+5756 DLSAPAMGI

-5770 QADTGLSASDFI
+5770 QADTGLSSSDFI

-5810 GVTWSTL
+5810 GVTWTTL

-5895 AVSGTLGATLS
+5895 AVSGTLGAALS

-5959 TASQIVTVDTSAPLA
+5959 TASQIVTVDTTAPLA
-5974 SKTITIAGISDD
+5974 SKTIAIAGISDD

-6009 TLAADERAQISLDGG
+6009 ALAADERAQISLDGG
-6024 VTWATLTVIGTNWSY
+6024 VTWTTLTVIGTSWSY

-6104 TTLTVRGVL
+6104 TSLTVRGVL

-6133 VNVTLAADGLNWTY
+6133 VNVTVAADGLNWSY
-6147 ADGRTLTNGTTTWQV
+6147 VDGRTLTNGTTTWQV
-6162 RVVDLAGNIG
+6162 RVVDLAGNVG

-6209 DTTLTLTGSLGAGLA
+6209 DTSLTLTGSLGAGLA

-6239 TTLTT
+6239 ITLTT
-6244 NGTQWTYTDS
+6244 NGTQWTYTDG

-6388 VLTVDTSIPTTLA
+6388 VLMVDTSIPTTLA
-6401 QITNQTTRD
+6401 QITSQTTRD

-6430 VVINGKTYTSQPGGA
+6430 VVINGKTYTSEPGGA

-6457 QLPDTDVLA
+6457 QLPDTDALA

-6480 SAGNGNTANVS
+6480 SAGNGNNANIS

-6504 PAWTTANKT
+6504 PTWTTASKT
-6513 TAWGLTYGLDNHG
+6513 TAWGLTYGLDTHG

-6535 IMQSTDPLT
+6535 VMQSTDPLT
-6544 WSKTALTLV
+6544 WSKTALTLY

-6603 VNVGT
+6603 VTVGT

-6649 VGNSTTANNGGN
+6649 VGNSTTSNSGGS
-6661 ATVGGL
+6661 ATVGGA
-6667 VNGYLS
+6667 VTGYLS

-6687 VDLVQHTFNLN
+6687 IDLVQHTYNLN
-6698 NFYTLSSLISQ
+6698 NYYTLSSLINQ

-6715 WGQNTINTFLS
+6715 WGQNTTNTFLS
-6726 VAGSGGN
+6726 GAGSGAM
-6733 STSVSMTWAD
+6733 SSSVSMTWAD

-6762 FGSLLFNTNGVL
+6762 YGSLLFNTNGVL
-6774 GSPVAVGATGTTYAS
+6774 GSPVAVGATATTYAS

-6795 DWDHDGLMDIARIAQ
+6795 DWNHDGLMDIARIAQ

-6824 NWTQSVLGGSQSGTT
+6824 NWTQSALGGSQSGTT

-6946 GATASNIDQTVN
+6946 GTTASNIDQTVN
-6958 TTWGGLHATDAT
+6958 TSWGGLQATDAT

-7071 TLTGSTGDNQLEGRG
+7071 TLTGSSGDNQLEGRG

-7188 RDGTGGG
+7188 RDGTGGT
-7195 FATANVVTLTGVHTD
+7195 FAATNVVTLTGVHTD

>member
-1 MSLIIDVISRKT
+1 MD
-13 SVKQTLI
+13 
-20 NPGDVTVVIYEPSV
+20 
-34 VQIHAQ
+34 
-40 ASAVAR
+40 
-46 YVREGNDL
+46 
-54 LIYMQDGTVVRCNG
+54 
-68 YFLQAAN
+68 
-75 STEQSELVFADGQ
+75 
-88 QLTHVTFADTA
+88 
-99 AGGLAPVELV
+99 
-109 AHTAAIESIA
+109 
-119 PFLDTVAQTSTFPW
+119 
-133 GWLAGAAV
+133 
-141 GGGALGALLA
+141 
-151 SGGGDD
+151 
-157 SKTEVV
+157 
-163 NNPPPAEPGNAT
+163 
-175 PSFLVTDNQG
+175 
-185 DQRGILAT
+185 
-193 NDITDDTTPTFSGSG
+193 
-208 QAGATIQIKDSNG
+208 
-221 NTIASTQVDS
+221 
-231 NGHWN
+231 
-236 VSLPTQSA
+236 
-244 GEHTWSVVQIVGN
+244 
-257 TITDA
+257 
-262 GSITLTIDNSQAA
+262 
-275 VQVATTAGD
+275 
-284 NIINASEQAG
+284 
-294 GFTLS
+294 
-299 GSSSHLA
+299 
-306 QGTELTVTLNGKTY
+306 
-320 TTTVGANGAWSVQVP
+320 
-335 TADAQALAEG
+335 
-345 NQAVLVSGKDATGNT
+345 
-360 VTGAQL
+360 
-366 LTVDTQPPTLAINAI
+366 
-381 AQDNIVSAAEH
+381 
-392 NAALVLSG
+392 
-400 TSNAEAG
+400 
-407 QTVTLTVNGK
+407 
-417 SHTAIVGSDGT
+417 
-428 WQVTLPAAE
+428 
-437 VQALTEGNY
+437 
-446 AVNASVSDRA
+446 
-456 GNATSNSANFTV
+456 
-468 DTSAP
+468 
-473 VVSVNTV
+473 
-480 AGDDV
+480 
-485 LNTAEQIVA
+485 
-494 QIISG
+494 
-499 RVSGASPGDT
+499 
-509 VTVKLGATVLTGVV
+509 
-523 LADGTWNVALDPA
+523 
-536 VTRTLAR
+536 
-543 GPNDLIVTVTDA
+543 
-555 AGNTGT
+555 
-561 ATHNIT
+561 
-567 LAGVAPQVAIDPIS
+567 
-581 GDNVLNALE
+581 
-590 SQQPLTLSG
+590 
-599 TSNLPDGGTVNVTLN
+599 
-614 NVTYSAQVNG
+614 
-624 GVWSLSVPVSDV
+624 
-636 LNLANTNYIVTAS
+636 
-649 ATDVI
+649 
-654 GNTGTAQSNLLV
+654 
-666 DTVLPQVII
+666 
-675 NTFAGDN
+675 
-682 VVNNAEAAADQ
+682 
-693 TLSGR
+693 
-698 VVGAVQG
+698 
-705 DTVTIELGGN
+705 
-715 TYTATVGSNLT
+715 
-726 WSVNVPA
+726 
-733 ADLQA
+733 
-738 LGDGA
+738 
-743 LTINASVTNG
+743 
-753 HGNTG
+753 
-758 NGERDITISATL
+758 
-770 PGLRINTISGDDVI
+770 
-784 NALEQLQDL
+784 
-793 VISGS
+793 
-798 SSHLP
+798 
-803 AGTTVTVTLGNET
+803 
-816 YQGVTDSNGNWQV
+816 
-829 GVPAVDLQALS
+829 
-840 AGTVVVT
+840 
-847 ASATDP
+847 
-853 AGNPVSIDHNVFVDA
+853 
-868 GEVAIAINIVSG
+868 
-880 DDIINA
+880 
-886 AEKGSPLTLTGTTQ
+886 
-900 GVEAGQT
+900 
-907 VVVKFAG
+907 
-914 QTLTTTV
+914 
-921 QNDGSWS
+921 
-928 LTVPASTVSSLS
+928 
-940 DGATE
+940 
-945 ITATV
+945 
-950 TNTSGNTGDTSRTIT
+950 
-965 VDSQAPALSID
+965 
-976 SLTADN
+976 
-982 IINATESGQDLSI
+982 
-995 TGTTDAQPGQTVT
+995 
-1008 VTLNGLTYQG
+1008 
-1018 TVQSDGTWSVTVPA
+1018 
-1032 ANVDAL
+1032 
-1038 ADGNATVTASVNDVA
+1038 
-1053 GNPTSVS
+1053 
-1060 RVALVDATPPV
+1060 
-1071 VTINPVA
+1071 
-1078 TDNVINTP
+1078 
-1086 EHAQAQIIS
+1086 
-1095 GTVTGAQAGDIVT
+1095 
-1108 VTLNNVNYTTVVD
+1108 
-1121 ASGNWS
+1121 
-1127 LGVPASVVSGLADG
+1127 
-1141 SYPVSV
+1141 
-1147 SVTDRAGNTGS
+1147 
-1158 QSLTVTVDTA
+1158 
-1168 APVIGINTIAGDDV
+1168 
-1182 INASEKGADVQI
+1182 
-1194 TGTSDQPVNTAITVT
+1194 
-1209 LNGQNYTAT
+1209 
-1218 TDASG
+1218 
-1223 NWSVTVP
+1223 
-1230 ASAVTALGQANYTV
+1230 
-1244 TAAVTSGIGNS
+1244 
-1255 ATASHNLLV
+1255 
-1264 DSALPGVTINP
+1264 
-1275 VATDDII
+1275 
-1282 NAAEAGVAQTISGQ
+1282 
-1296 VTGAAV
+1296 
-1302 GDTVTVT
+1302 
-1309 LGGNTYTTTVQ
+1309 
-1320 PGLSWS
+1320 
-1326 VSVPAA
+1326 
-1332 DIQALGNGD
+1332 
-1341 LTVSASVTNENGN
+1341 
-1354 TGSGTRDI
+1354 
-1362 TVDANLPGLRVD
+1362 
-1374 TVAGDDVVN
+1374 
-1383 IIEHGQ
+1383 
-1389 ALVITGSSSGLAEGT
+1389 
-1404 PLTVTINNVEYTTA
+1404 
-1418 VQADGSWSVG
+1418 
-1428 VTAAQ
+1428 
-1433 VSAWP
+1433 
-1438 AGTVTVAVSGE
+1438 
-1449 SSAGNPVSITHPVTV
+1449 
-1464 DLTPAAISI
+1464 I
-1473 NTIATDDVINAAE
+1473 NTIATDDI
-1486 KGADLTLSG
+1486 
-1495 TTTNVEAGQTVTVT
+1495 
-1509 FGGKNYTASVASDG
+1509 
-1523 SWTATVPAADLAS
+1523 
-1536 LTDGAA
+1536 
-1542 TAQASVSNVNGNSAS
+1542 
-1557 AVHNYSVDSSAPT
+1557 
-1570 IIINTVA
+1570 
-1577 SDNIVNGSEADAGV
+1577 
-1591 TVSGSTTAEAGQIV
+1591 
-1605 TVTLNSPTV
+1605 
-1614 QTYQATV
+1614 
-1621 QADGTWSINIPAA
+1621 
-1634 DLAALTDGSH
+1634 
-1644 TLTATVN
+1644 
-1651 DKAGNPAST
+1651 
-1660 THNLAVDLTVPV
+1660 
-1672 LTINTIA
+1672 
-1679 DDDII
+1679 
-1684 NAAEHGQALV
+1684 
-1694 ISGSSTGGEAGDVVT
+1694 
-1709 VTLNSKTYTTT
+1709 
-1720 LDASGNWSVGVPAAD
+1720 
-1735 VTALGSGSQTV
+1735 
-1746 TASVTDAAGNSDSET
+1746 
-1761 HTVTV
+1761 
-1766 NLTAPTIGIN
+1766 
-1776 TIATDDVINAS
+1776 INAS

-1807 TLTLNGQNYTATTDA
+1807 TLALNGQNYTATTDA

-1869 PGVTLNPVATDD
+1869 PGVTINPVATDD
-1881 IINATESGSAQTISG
+1881 IINAAESGNAQTISG

-1936 AIGNGDLTVNA
+1936 AIGNGNLTVNA
-1947 SVTNSVG
+1947 SVTNGVG

-1988 TQALVITGSSSGL
+1988 AQALVITGSSSGL

-2029 VPAADVGNW
+2029 VPAADVSNW
-2038 PAGTVNITVSGASS
+2038 PAGTVNITVSGTNT
-2052 AGNPVTITHPV
+2052 AGTTSTITHPV

-2090 DLTLSGSTSGVEAGQ
+2090 DLTLSGSTSGVEVGQ

-2121 GDGSWTTSVPAA
+2121 GDGSWTTTVPAA
-2133 DLNALRDGDATV
+2133 DLSVLRDGDATV
-2145 QASVSNVNG
+2145 QASVSTING

-2163 SVDATAPTLSINTI
+2163 SVDATAPTLAINTI

-2190 PLTINGTSSAE
+2190 PLTISGSSTAE
-2201 TGQTVT
+2201 AGQTVT
-2207 VTLNGVSYTGTVQA
+2207 VTLNGVTYSGSVQA
-2221 DGSWSVSVP
+2221 DGSWSVSLP
-2230 TTDLSN
+2230 TADLSN
-2236 LTASPYTVSA
+2236 LTASQYTVSA
-2246 SVNDKAGNP
+2246 SVSDKAGNP
-2255 ATAIHGLAVDLTVP
+2255 ASANHGLAVDLTVP

-2283 ASEHGQALVISGSS
+2283 AAEHGQALVISGSS
-2297 TGGEAGDA
+2297 TGGEAGDV
-2305 ITVTLNSKTYTTTLD
+2305 ITVTLNSKTYTTMLD

-2329 PAADVTALGSGAQ
+2329 PAADVTALGSGPQ
-2342 TITAT
+2342 TITAA
-2347 ITDAAGNID
+2347 ITDAAGNSD
-2356 DASRTVTVNLTSPT
+2356 DASRTVTVNLAAPT

-2382 NSTEKG
+2382 KATEKG

-2394 GTSNQPAGTTVT
+2394 GTSNQPAGTTIT

-2417 TDASG
+2417 TDSNG
-2422 NWSTTVPA
+2422 NWSATVPA

-2438 ANYTVTANVTDSAGN
+2438 ANYTVTANVTDTAGN
-2453 TNSASHSVLVNSA
+2453 SNSASHNVLVNSA

-2499 AAGDTVTVTLGGNT
+2499 AQGDTVTVTLGGNT
-2513 YTATVQANLSWN
+2513 YTATVQSNLSWS
-2525 VSVPAADIQAIGNG
+2525 VDVPAADIQALGNG
-2539 SLTVNASVTNG
+2539 DLTVNASVTNG
-2550 VGNTGSGTRDITIDA
+2550 VGNTGSGSRDITIDA

-2583 IEHSQALVVT
+2583 IEHNQALVIT
-2593 GSSTGLTAGTALT
+2593 GSSSGLTAGTALT
-2606 VVINSVTY
+2606 VEINNVTY

-2623 WNLGVPAADVSNWPA
+2623 WSLGVPAVDVSNWPA
-2638 GTVDITVSGTNSAG
+2638 GTVNITVSGTNSAG

-2662 VDLAAVAITINTL
+2662 VDLAGVAITINTL

-2719 ANGSWTVNVLPA
+2719 ANGSWTVNVPPA
-2731 DLAALPDGAGNVQV
+2731 DLAALPDGAGNVQA

-2755 QTDRAY
+2755 QADRAY

-2774 IAGDDILNVS
+2774 IASDDILNVS

-2816 VQADGTWS
+2816 VLADGTWS
-2824 VNVPATDLSGLTA
+2824 VNVPAADLSGLTA

-2853 ASADHALAVD
+2853 ASADHALVVD
-2863 VTAPDLTINTVA
+2863 ITAPDLTINTVA

-2904 TVNLNGK
+2904 TVTLNGK

-2981 NTEKTQ
+2981 
-2987 DLTISGGSS
+2987 
-2996 GLATGTTVTVMLNGL
+2996 
-3011 AYRATTDGSG
+3011 
-3021 NWSVT
+3021 
-3026 VPASAV
+3026 
-3032 GALGEAVYS
+3032 
-3041 ISATATDSA
+3041 
-3050 GNSGSTTHTVNVES
+3050 
-3064 LLPGVIINTV
+3064 
-3074 AGDDI
+3074 
-3079 INAAEIAVNQTI
+3079 AAEIVVAQTI

-3098 AEAGNTVTVTLGGNQ
+3098 AVAGNTVIVTIGGNQ
-3113 YTATVQPDLSWSV
+3113 YNATVQSDLSWSV
-3126 SVPAADLQALGNGEL
+3126 SVPANVLQALGNGEL
-3141 TISASVTNT
+3141 TISASLTNSAN
-3150 TGNTGTATHDI
+3150 NTGTATHDI

-3180 VNIIEHGQALVVTGS
+3180 INSIEHTQALVITGS
-3195 STGLAA
+3195 SSGLAA
-3201 GTPLTVE
+3201 GAALTVV
-3208 INGVTYGA
+3208 INSVTYGA
-3216 TVLADGTWSVGVPVG
+3216 TVLADGSWSVGVPVA
-3231 DVANWPAG
+3231 DVTNWPAG
-3239 TVDITV
+3239 TVNIAV
-3245 TGTNTAGTTTSISH
+3245 SGTNTAGTTTSISH
-3259 PVTVDLAAVAITINI
+3259 PVTVDLAAVAITINT
-3274 LSGDDVINAAEK
+3274 LSTDDVINAAEK

-3319 TGGSWGLTVPAADL
+3319 ADNTWGLTIPAVDV
-3333 ATLSDGAANVQASVS
+3333 ATLPDGAANVQASVS
-3348 NVAGNIAQTTHAYSV
+3348 NVAGNSTQATHAYSV

-3408 NGVDYS
+3408 NGVNYS

-3426 VPTGDLVNLTAN
+3426 VPTGDLASLTAS
-3438 SYTVSASVSDKAGNP
+3438 SYTVNASVSDKARNS

-3474 AGDDVINA
+3474 AGDDIINA
-3482 TEHAQAQ
+3482 TEHGQAQ
-3489 VISGSATGAT
+3489 IISGSATGAT

-3550 GNSGTASHVVNVA
+3550 GNSGTASHTVTVA
-3563 LGAPVLGINTIA
+3563 LGAPVLAINTIA
-3575 VDDIINATEK
+3575 VDDIINAAEK
-3585 GADLAISGTSNQPA
+3585 GADLAITGTSNQPA
-3599 GTQVTVTFNGQNYT
+3599 GTQITVTLNGQNYT
-3613 TTADSS
+3613 TTADAS

-3626 PASAVGSLGEA
+3626 PASRVSALGEA
-3637 TYTVTAT
+3637 TYTVTAA
-3644 ATDVDGN
+3644 ATDADGN

-3681 AEAGADQTI
+3681 AEAGVEQTI

-3714 TVQANLSWSINIPA
+3714 TVQANLSWSVDVPA
-3728 AALQALGNGEL
+3728 SALQELGNGEL
-3739 TISATV
+3739 TISASV

-3798 AGAVLTVSINNQTYS
+3798 AGSNVTLTINGQTYV
-3813 ATVLAD
+3813 AAVLAD
-3819 GSWSVGVPA
+3819 GTWSVGVPA
-3828 ADVSAWPAGTVT
+3828 VDVSAWPAGSVT
-3840 ITASGSTTAGNPV
+3840 IAASGSTSAGNPV

-3862 LTAIAVS
+3862 LSAVAVS

-3917 ANGSWSTTVPAADMA
+3917 ANGSWSTSVPAADMA

-3995 AEVGQTVTVTLNGA
+3995 AEAGQTVTVTLNGT

-4016 TDGSWSVSVPPAA
+4016 TDGSWSVSVPSAD
-4029 LSALTA
+4029 LSTLTA
-4035 SNYTVSAAVSD
+4035 SNYTVNAAVSD

-4061 TSVPLVTINTVAGD
+4061 TSVPVVTINTVAGD

-4128 VVSALANGM
+4128 VVSALANGT

-4144 TDAAGNSGSTT
+4144 TDAGGNSGSAT

-4160 NTGLPSIT
+4160 NTGLPTIT
-4168 FNAISGDNVLNAD
+4168 FNAISGDNILNAD
-4181 EKGQPLTISGSSSG
+4181 EKGQPLTISGGSTG

-4210 YSATTDAAGNWTLT
+4210 YSATTDASGNWTLT
-4224 VPASDLAALDQANY
+4224 VPVSDLAALGQANY

-4247 VGNTV
+4247 AGNTA
-4252 SSQANLLVDSGLPGV
+4252 SSQANLLVDSGLPDV

-4278 NAAEAGADQTISGAV
+4278 NAAEAGADQTISGVV

-4311 TAQVQA
+4311 TATVQSN
-4317 DLSWSVSVPAA
+4317 LSWSVSVPTA
-4328 DLQALGNGDLTIN
+4328 DLQALGNGDLTIT
-4341 ASVTNASGN
+4341 ASVTNANGN

-4388 ITGGSSGLNTGA
+4388 ITGGSSGLNAGA
-4400 ALTVTING
+4400 VLTVTINS
-4408 VAYAATVQ
+4408 VAYSATVQ

-4423 GIPAANVSTWPAGP
+4423 GIPAANVSAWPAGP
-4437 LTVEVV
+4437 LTVEVD
-4443 GQSSAGNPVNVSH
+4443 GQSSANNPVSVSH

-4477 INAAEKGAD
+4477 INAAEKGTN
-4486 LTLSGSTSGIASGQT
+4486 LTLSGSTSGIESGQT

-4516 ANGSWSVTVPAADLA
+4516 ANGSWSVNVPAADLA
-4531 TLPDGAAN
+4531 TLPEGAAN

-4546 ASGNN
+4546 ASGNS

-4575 DILNATEAG
+4575 DILNAAEAG
-4584 SPLTLSGTS
+4584 SPLTISGTS

-4603 TLNGATYSGNVQ
+4603 TLNGATYTGTVQ

-4623 VPTSALGALT
+4623 VPTSALGALN

-4649 PGNASHNLAVDTTA
+4649 PGSASHNLAVDTTA

-4692 TGGEAGDVV
+4692 SGGEAGDVV

-4762 VPVIGINTIA
+4762 APVISINTIA

-4784 NLALSGTSDQP
+4784 DLALSGTSDQP
-4795 AGTAIIVTLN
+4795 AGTAITVTLN

-4854 NVQVNTALPGVTI
+4854 NVQVNTALPGITI

-4876 NAAEAGSAQTISGQ
+4876 NASEAGSAQTISGQ

-4897 STVTVTLGGKTYSV
+4897 STVTVELGGKTYTA
-4911 TVQPDLSWNVSVPA
+4911 TVQADLSWNVSVPA

-4977 IIEHGQAQVISGSSS
+4977 IIEHAQAQVITGSSS

-5008 YAATVLANGNWSVG
+5008 YAATVLANGSWSVG
-5022 VPAADVSNWSAG
+5022 VPATDVSNWPAG
-5034 TLNISVSGANSA
+5034 TLNITVSGANSA

-5053 HPVTVDLTAVAIS
+5053 HPLTVDLTAVAIS
-5066 INAITSD
+5066 MNSITSD
-5073 DVINAAEKGAAL
+5073 DAINAAEKGAAL

-5097 QIVTVTFGGKTY
+5097 QTVTVTFGGKTY
-5109 SATVAANGS
+5109 TTTVAANGS
-5118 WSTTVPAADMAALRD
+5118 WSTTVPAADLAALRD
-5133 GDASALVR
+5133 GDASAQVR

-5160 AVPMVTINTIASDNI
+5160 AAPTVTINTIASDNI

-5185 TVSGTSTAEAGQTL
+5185 TVSGTSTAQTGQTL
-5199 TVTLNGTTYQ
+5199 TVTLNGTNYQ
-5209 TTVQADGSW
+5209 TTVQTDGSW
-5218 SLTLPASALT
+5218 SLTLPASDLT
-5228 TLANNG
+5228 ALANNG

-5239 TVSDLAGNPGSASKG
+5239 TVSDLAGNLGSASKG

-5268 VTGDDVINNVEHT
+5268 VAGDDVINNVEHI

-5377 AEAGSTLTLS
+5377 AEAGSALTLS

-5424 ADVAALADGTSYTVS
+5424 ADVAALSDGTSYTVS

-5514 NGTWALNVPAADL
+5514 NGTWALNVPAVDL
-5527 ATLGQGAQTITASV
+5527 AALGQGAQTITASV
-5541 NDRAGNPGQTTHA
+5541 NDRAGNPGQATHA
-5554 LTVDTVAPTI
+5554 LTVDTVAPTV
-5564 TISTVAGDDIIN
+5564 TIATVAGDDIIN

-5604 QTWTATVGSGGSWS
+5604 QTWSATVGSGGSWS
-5618 VFIPAQQFVGLS
+5618 VFIPAQQFAGLS
-5630 DGSYTV
+5630 DGSYTI

-5646 SGSAS
+5646 PGSAS

-5741 NAIGNTGSNNHTITV
+5741 NAIGNTGSSNHTITV
-5756 DLSAPAMAI
+5756 DLSAPAMGI

-5810 GVTWSTL
+5810 GTTWTTL

-5862 IAPDPAVKTIAIS
+5862 TAPDPAVKTIAIS
-5875 AITTDTGLITNDFVT
+5875 AITTDMGLITNDFVT

-5906 AGEFAQISIDG
+5906 AGEFAQIS
-5917 GTTWQNLSVSGL
+5917 
-5929 TWTYLDGRTLTDGNY
+5929 
-5944 NYQVRVIDTAGNIGA
+5944 
-5959 TASQIVTVDTSAPLA
+5959 
-5974 SKTITIAGISDD
+5974 
-5986 TGLSSSDFVTR
+5986 
-5997 DTTLTVRGTLGA
+5997 
-6009 TLAADERAQISLDGG
+6009 LDGG
-6024 VTWATLTVIGTNWSY
+6024 VTWTTLTVVGTSWSY
-6039 ADGRTLTDGTWN
+6039 ADGHTLTDGTWN

-6090 DDTGASSSDFITSD
+6090 DDTGTSSSDFITSD

-6133 VNVTLAADGLNWTY
+6133 VNVTVAADSLNWSY
-6147 ADGRTLTNGTTTWQV
+6147 VDGRTLTNGTTTWQV
-6162 RVVDLAGNIG
+6162 RVVDLAGNVG
-6172 ATGSQSAQIDTVNP
+6172 ATSSQSALIDTVNP

-6209 DTTLTLTGSLGAGLA
+6209 DTMLTLTGSLGAGLA

-6233 DGGATW
+6233 DSGATW

-6324 GVLSGP
+6324 GVLSAP

-6363 LVSGAYTYSARVV
+6363 LVSGAYTYSR
-6376 DLAGNIT
+6376 
-6383 SSSDF
+6383 
-6388 VLTVDTSIPTTLA
+6388 
-6401 QITNQTTRD
+6401 
-6410 TTPIISGVITAALA
+6410 
-6424 SGQYVE
+6424 E
-6430 VVINGKTYTSQPGGA
+6430 
-6445 VVVDPAHNTWYV
+6445 W
-6457 QLPDTDVLA
+6457 
-6466 ASATAYNV
+6466 
-6474 TAQVKS
+6474 
-6480 SAGNGNTANVS
+6480 
-6491 NGTVTVNAAIDYT
+6491 
-6504 PAWTTANKT
+6504 
-6513 TAWGLTYGLDNHG
+6513 
-6526 MWTVLANQQ
+6526 
-6535 IMQSTDPLT
+6535 
-6544 WSKTALTLV
+6544 
-6553 QSGNNYAT
+6553 
-6561 SSIADYDRN
+6561 
-6570 GTGDLFITRDDYGTG
+6570 
-6585 YINGFTNNG
+6585 
-6594 DGTFSSAIQ
+6594 
-6603 VNVGT
+6603 
-6608 LTWYGSI
+6608 
-6615 VAFDKEGDGY
+6615 
-6625 LDFWIG
+6625 WI
-6631 DAGGPD
+6631 
-6637 SNTFLWNNAGTL
+6637 W
-6649 VGNSTTANNGGN
+6649 
-6661 ATVGGL
+6661 
-6667 VNGYLS
+6667 
-6673 LNEGSGVDLNNDGR
+6673 R
-6687 VDLVQHTFNLN
+6687 
-6698 NFYTLSSLISQ
+6698 
-6709 GNGTFV
+6709 
-6715 WGQNTINTFLS
+6715 
-6726 VAGSGGN
+6726 
-6733 STSVSMTWAD
+6733 
-6743 FDGDGDMDLF
+6743 
-6753 LPASQGRAN
+6753 
-6762 FGSLLFNTNGVL
+6762 
-6774 GSPVAVGATGTTYAS
+6774 
-6789 QFSVAV
+6789 
-6795 DWDHDGLMDIARIAQ
+6795 
-6810 TGQSYLYTNVGGAS
+6810 
-6824 NWTQSVLGGSQSGTT
+6824 
-6839 SGVAAMDY
+6839 
-6847 DWDGAVDVLVTKQ
+6847 
-6860 SGSVFLIRNTNTV
+6860 
-6873 SYGTSLHLRITDPN
+6873 
-6887 GINVYYGNTV
+6887 
-6897 KLYNSAGVLVATQII
+6897 
-6912 NPQSGMGVND
+6912 
-6922 TSALVNFY
+6922 
-6930 GLNAGET
+6930 
-6937 YNAVLIKST
+6937 
-6946 GATASNIDQTVN
+6946 
-6958 TTWGGLHATDAT
+6958 
-6970 HAYDLS
+6970 
-6976 AEAGTASNNG
+6976 
-6986 KFVGTGY
+6986 
-6993 NDTFFA
+6993 
-6999 TAGTDTYDGSGGWVY
+6999 
-7014 SSGTGTWLANGGMDV
+7014 
-7029 VDFRLSTVGVTAN
+7029 
-7042 LSSTAAQATGFNTST
+7042 
-7057 FTNIEGISGSNFND
+7057 GISPPPVILS
-7071 TLTGSTGDNQLEGRG
+7071 
-7086 GNDTLNIGNGG
+7086 
-7097 HDTLL
+7097 
-7102 YKLLNASDATGGN
+7102 
-7115 GSDVVNG
+7115 
-7122 FTVGTWEGTADTDR
+7122 
-7136 IDIRELLQGSGY
+7136 
-7148 TGNGKA
+7148 
-7154 SYVNGVATLDA
+7154 
-7165 QAGNIGDFVKVTQS
+7165 
-7179 GSDTIVQID
+7179 
-7188 RDGTGGG
+7188 
-7195 FATANVVTLTGVHTD
+7195 
-7210 LATLLAN
+7210 
-7217 HQLMV
+7217 
-7222 V
+7222 

>member
-1 MSLIIDVISRKT
+1 M
-13 SVKQTLI
+13 
-20 NPGDVTVVIYEPSV
+20 
-34 VQIHAQ
+34 
-40 ASAVAR
+40 
-46 YVREGNDL
+46 
-54 LIYMQDGTVVRCNG
+54 
-68 YFLQAAN
+68 
-75 STEQSELVFADGQ
+75 
-88 QLTHVTFADTA
+88 
-99 AGGLAPVELV
+99 
-109 AHTAAIESIA
+109 
-119 PFLDTVAQTSTFPW
+119 
-133 GWLAGAAV
+133 
-141 GGGALGALLA
+141 
-151 SGGGDD
+151 
-157 SKTEVV
+157 
-163 NNPPPAEPGNAT
+163 
-175 PSFLVTDNQG
+175 
-185 DQRGILAT
+185 
-193 NDITDDTTPTFSGSG
+193 
-208 QAGATIQIKDSNG
+208 
-221 NTIASTQVDS
+221 
-231 NGHWN
+231 
-236 VSLPTQSA
+236 
-244 GEHTWSVVQIVGN
+244 
-257 TITDA
+257 
-262 GSITLTIDNSQAA
+262 
-275 VQVATTAGD
+275 
-284 NIINASEQAG
+284 
-294 GFTLS
+294 
-299 GSSSHLA
+299 
-306 QGTELTVTLNGKTY
+306 
-320 TTTVGANGAWSVQVP
+320 
-335 TADAQALAEG
+335 
-345 NQAVLVSGKDATGNT
+345 
-360 VTGAQL
+360 
-366 LTVDTQPPTLAINAI
+366 
-381 AQDNIVSAAEH
+381 
-392 NAALVLSG
+392 
-400 TSNAEAG
+400 
-407 QTVTLTVNGK
+407 
-417 SHTAIVGSDGT
+417 
-428 WQVTLPAAE
+428 
-437 VQALTEGNY
+437 
-446 AVNASVSDRA
+446 
-456 GNATSNSANFTV
+456 
-468 DTSAP
+468 
-473 VVSVNTV
+473 
-480 AGDDV
+480 
-485 LNTAEQIVA
+485 
-494 QIISG
+494 
-499 RVSGASPGDT
+499 
-509 VTVKLGATVLTGVV
+509 
-523 LADGTWNVALDPA
+523 
-536 VTRTLAR
+536 
-543 GPNDLIVTVTDA
+543 
-555 AGNTGT
+555 
-561 ATHNIT
+561 
-567 LAGVAPQVAIDPIS
+567 
-581 GDNVLNALE
+581 
-590 SQQPLTLSG
+590 
-599 TSNLPDGGTVNVTLN
+599 
-614 NVTYSAQVNG
+614 
-624 GVWSLSVPVSDV
+624 
-636 LNLANTNYIVTAS
+636 
-649 ATDVI
+649 
-654 GNTGTAQSNLLV
+654 
-666 DTVLPQVII
+666 
-675 NTFAGDN
+675 
-682 VVNNAEAAADQ
+682 
-693 TLSGR
+693 
-698 VVGAVQG
+698 
-705 DTVTIELGGN
+705 
-715 TYTATVGSNLT
+715 
-726 WSVNVPA
+726 
-733 ADLQA
+733 
-738 LGDGA
+738 
-743 LTINASVTNG
+743 
-753 HGNTG
+753 
-758 NGERDITISATL
+758 
-770 PGLRINTISGDDVI
+770 
-784 NALEQLQDL
+784 
-793 VISGS
+793 
-798 SSHLP
+798 
-803 AGTTVTVTLGNET
+803 
-816 YQGVTDSNGNWQV
+816 
-829 GVPAVDLQALS
+829 
-840 AGTVVVT
+840 
-847 ASATDP
+847 
-853 AGNPVSIDHNVFVDA
+853 
-868 GEVAIAINIVSG
+868 
-880 DDIINA
+880 
-886 AEKGSPLTLTGTTQ
+886 
-900 GVEAGQT
+900 
-907 VVVKFAG
+907 
-914 QTLTTTV
+914 
-921 QNDGSWS
+921 
-928 LTVPASTVSSLS
+928 
-940 DGATE
+940 
-945 ITATV
+945 
-950 TNTSGNTGDTSRTIT
+950 
-965 VDSQAPALSID
+965 
-976 SLTADN
+976 
-982 IINATESGQDLSI
+982 
-995 TGTTDAQPGQTVT
+995 
-1008 VTLNGLTYQG
+1008 
-1018 TVQSDGTWSVTVPA
+1018 
-1032 ANVDAL
+1032 
-1038 ADGNATVTASVNDVA
+1038 
-1053 GNPTSVS
+1053 
-1060 RVALVDATPPV
+1060 
-1071 VTINPVA
+1071 
-1078 TDNVINTP
+1078 
-1086 EHAQAQIIS
+1086 
-1095 GTVTGAQAGDIVT
+1095 
-1108 VTLNNVNYTTVVD
+1108 
-1121 ASGNWS
+1121 
-1127 LGVPASVVSGLADG
+1127 
-1141 SYPVSV
+1141 
-1147 SVTDRAGNTGS
+1147 
-1158 QSLTVTVDTA
+1158 
-1168 APVIGINTIAGDDV
+1168 
-1182 INASEKGADVQI
+1182 
-1194 TGTSDQPVNTAITVT
+1194 
-1209 LNGQNYTAT
+1209 
-1218 TDASG
+1218 
-1223 NWSVTVP
+1223 
-1230 ASAVTALGQANYTV
+1230 
-1244 TAAVTSGIGNS
+1244 
-1255 ATASHNLLV
+1255 
-1264 DSALPGVTINP
+1264 
-1275 VATDDII
+1275 
-1282 NAAEAGVAQTISGQ
+1282 
-1296 VTGAAV
+1296 
-1302 GDTVTVT
+1302 
-1309 LGGNTYTTTVQ
+1309 
-1320 PGLSWS
+1320 
-1326 VSVPAA
+1326 
-1332 DIQALGNGD
+1332 
-1341 LTVSASVTNENGN
+1341 
-1354 TGSGTRDI
+1354 
-1362 TVDANLPGLRVD
+1362 
-1374 TVAGDDVVN
+1374 
-1383 IIEHGQ
+1383 
-1389 ALVITGSSSGLAEGT
+1389 
-1404 PLTVTINNVEYTTA
+1404 
-1418 VQADGSWSVG
+1418 
-1428 VTAAQ
+1428 
-1433 VSAWP
+1433 
-1438 AGTVTVAVSGE
+1438 
-1449 SSAGNPVSITHPVTV
+1449 
-1464 DLTPAAISI
+1464 
-1473 NTIATDDVINAAE
+1473 
-1486 KGADLTLSG
+1486 
-1495 TTTNVEAGQTVTVT
+1495 
-1509 FGGKNYTASVASDG
+1509 
-1523 SWTATVPAADLAS
+1523 
-1536 LTDGAA
+1536 
-1542 TAQASVSNVNGNSAS
+1542 
-1557 AVHNYSVDSSAPT
+1557 
-1570 IIINTVA
+1570 
-1577 SDNIVNGSEADAGV
+1577 
-1591 TVSGSTTAEAGQIV
+1591 
-1605 TVTLNSPTV
+1605 
-1614 QTYQATV
+1614 
-1621 QADGTWSINIPAA
+1621 
-1634 DLAALTDGSH
+1634 
-1644 TLTATVN
+1644 
-1651 DKAGNPAST
+1651 
-1660 THNLAVDLTVPV
+1660 
-1672 LTINTIA
+1672 
-1679 DDDII
+1679 
-1684 NAAEHGQALV
+1684 
-1694 ISGSSTGGEAGDVVT
+1694 
-1709 VTLNSKTYTTT
+1709 
-1720 LDASGNWSVGVPAAD
+1720 
-1735 VTALGSGSQTV
+1735 
-1746 TASVTDAAGNSDSET
+1746 
-1761 HTVTV
+1761 
-1766 NLTAPTIGIN
+1766 
-1776 TIATDDVINAS
+1776 
-1787 EKGADLQISG
+1787 
-1797 TSNQPAGTTI
+1797 
-1807 TLTLNGQNYTATTDA
+1807 
-1822 AGNWSTTVP
+1822 P

-1841 SYTVTANVTDSAGN
+1841 SYTVTANVTYSAGN

-1869 PGVTLNPVATDD
+1869 PGVTINPVATDD
-1881 IINATESGSAQTISG
+1881 IINAAESGNAQTISG

-1936 AIGNGDLTVNA
+1936 AIGNGNLTVNA
-1947 SVTNSVG
+1947 SVTNGVG

-1988 TQALVITGSSSGL
+1988 AQALVITGSSSGL

-2029 VPAADVGNW
+2029 VPAADVSNW
-2038 PAGTVNITVSGASS
+2038 PAGTVNITVSGTNT
-2052 AGNPVTITHPV
+2052 AGTTSTITHPV

-2090 DLTLSGSTSGVEAGQ
+2090 DLTLSGSTSGVEVGQ

-2121 GDGSWTTSVPAA
+2121 GDGSWTTTVPAA
-2133 DLNALRDGDATV
+2133 DLSVLRDGDATV
-2145 QASVSNVNG
+2145 QASVSTING

-2163 SVDATAPTLSINTI
+2163 SVDATAPTLAINTI

-2190 PLTINGTSSAE
+2190 PLTISGSSTAE
-2201 TGQTVT
+2201 AGQTVT
-2207 VTLNGVSYTGTVQA
+2207 VTLNGVTYSGSVQA
-2221 DGSWSVSVP
+2221 DGSWSVSLP
-2230 TTDLSN
+2230 TADLSN
-2236 LTASPYTVSA
+2236 LTASQYTVSA
-2246 SVNDKAGNP
+2246 SVSDKAGNP
-2255 ATAIHGLAVDLTVP
+2255 ASANHGLAVDLTVP

-2283 ASEHGQALVISGSS
+2283 AAEHGQALVISGSS
-2297 TGGEAGDA
+2297 TGGEAGDV
-2305 ITVTLNSKTYTTTLD
+2305 ITVTLNSKTYTTMLD

-2329 PAADVTALGSGAQ
+2329 PAADVTALGSGPQ
-2342 TITAT
+2342 TITAA
-2347 ITDAAGNID
+2347 ITDAAGNSD
-2356 DASRTVTVNLTSPT
+2356 DASRTVTVNLAAPT

-2382 NSTEKG
+2382 KATEKG

-2394 GTSNQPAGTTVT
+2394 GTSNQPAGTTIT

-2417 TDASG
+2417 TDSNG
-2422 NWSTTVPA
+2422 NWSATVPA

-2438 ANYTVTANVTDSAGN
+2438 ANYTVTANVTDTAGN
-2453 TNSASHSVLVNSA
+2453 SNSASHNVLVNSA

-2499 AAGDTVTVTLGGNT
+2499 AQGDTVTVTLGGNT
-2513 YTATVQANLSWN
+2513 YTATVQSNLSWS
-2525 VSVPAADIQAIGNG
+2525 VDVPAADIQALGNG
-2539 SLTVNASVTNG
+2539 DLTVNASVTNG
-2550 VGNTGSGTRDITIDA
+2550 VGNTGSGSRDITIDA

-2583 IEHSQALVVT
+2583 IEHNQALVIT
-2593 GSSTGLTAGTALT
+2593 GSSSGLTAGTALT
-2606 VVINSVTY
+2606 VEINNVTY

-2623 WNLGVPAADVSNWPA
+2623 WSLGVPAVDVSNWPA
-2638 GTVDITVSGTNSAG
+2638 GTVNITVSGTNSAG

-2662 VDLAAVAITINTL
+2662 VDLAGVAITINTL

-2719 ANGSWTVNVLPA
+2719 ANGSWTVNVPPA
-2731 DLAALPDGAGNVQV
+2731 DLAALPDGAGNVQA

-2755 QTDRAY
+2755 QADRAY

-2774 IAGDDILNVS
+2774 IASDDILNVS

-2816 VQADGTWS
+2816 VLADGTWS
-2824 VNVPATDLSGLTA
+2824 VNVPAADLSGLTA

-2853 ASADHALAVD
+2853 ASADHALVVD
-2863 VTAPDLTINTVA
+2863 ITAPDLTINTVA

-2904 TVNLNGK
+2904 TVTLNGK

-2981 NTEKTQ
+2981 
-2987 DLTISGGSS
+2987 
-2996 GLATGTTVTVMLNGL
+2996 
-3011 AYRATTDGSG
+3011 
-3021 NWSVT
+3021 
-3026 VPASAV
+3026 
-3032 GALGEAVYS
+3032 
-3041 ISATATDSA
+3041 
-3050 GNSGSTTHTVNVES
+3050 
-3064 LLPGVIINTV
+3064 
-3074 AGDDI
+3074 
-3079 INAAEIAVNQTI
+3079 AAEIVVAQTI

-3098 AEAGNTVTVTLGGNQ
+3098 AVAGNTVIVTIGGNQ
-3113 YTATVQPDLSWSV
+3113 YNATVQSDLSWSV
-3126 SVPAADLQALGNGEL
+3126 SVPANVLQALGNGEL
-3141 TISASVTNT
+3141 TISASLTNSAN
-3150 TGNTGTATHDI
+3150 NTGTATHDI

-3180 VNIIEHGQALVVTGS
+3180 INSIEHTQALVITGS
-3195 STGLAA
+3195 SSGLAA
-3201 GTPLTVE
+3201 GAALTVV
-3208 INGVTYGA
+3208 INSVTYGA
-3216 TVLADGTWSVGVPVG
+3216 TVLADGSWSVGVPVA
-3231 DVANWPAG
+3231 DVTNWPAG
-3239 TVDITV
+3239 TVNIAV
-3245 TGTNTAGTTTSISH
+3245 SGTNTAGTTTSISH
-3259 PVTVDLAAVAITINI
+3259 PVTVDLAAVAITINT
-3274 LSGDDVINAAEK
+3274 LSTDDVINAAEK

-3319 TGGSWGLTVPAADL
+3319 ADNTWGLTIPAVDV
-3333 ATLSDGAANVQASVS
+3333 ATLPDGAANVQASVS
-3348 NVAGNIAQTTHAYSV
+3348 NVAGNSTQATHAYSV

-3408 NGVDYS
+3408 NGVNYS

-3426 VPTGDLVNLTAN
+3426 VPTGDLASLTAS
-3438 SYTVSASVSDKAGNP
+3438 SYTVNASVSDKARNS

-3474 AGDDVINA
+3474 AGDDIINA
-3482 TEHAQAQ
+3482 TEHGQAQ
-3489 VISGSATGAT
+3489 IISGSATGAT

-3550 GNSGTASHVVNVA
+3550 GNSGTASHTVTVA
-3563 LGAPVLGINTIA
+3563 LGAPVLAINTIA
-3575 VDDIINATEK
+3575 VDDIINAAEK
-3585 GADLAISGTSNQPA
+3585 GADLAITGTSNQPA
-3599 GTQVTVTFNGQNYT
+3599 GTQITVTLNGQNYT
-3613 TTADSS
+3613 TTADAS

-3626 PASAVGSLGEA
+3626 PASRVSALGEA
-3637 TYTVTAT
+3637 TYTVTAA
-3644 ATDVDGN
+3644 ATDADGN

-3681 AEAGADQTI
+3681 AEAGVEQTI

-3714 TVQANLSWSINIPA
+3714 TVQANLSWSVDVPA
-3728 AALQALGNGEL
+3728 SALQELGNGEL
-3739 TISATV
+3739 TISASV

-3798 AGAVLTVSINNQTYS
+3798 AGSNVTLTINGQTYV
-3813 ATVLAD
+3813 AAVLAD
-3819 GSWSVGVPA
+3819 GTWSVGVPA
-3828 ADVSAWPAGTVT
+3828 VDVSAWPAGSVT
-3840 ITASGSTTAGNPV
+3840 IAASGSTSAGNPV

-3862 LTAIAVS
+3862 LSAVAVS

-3917 ANGSWSTTVPAADMA
+3917 ANGSWSTSVPAADMA

-3995 AEVGQTVTVTLNGA
+3995 AEAGQTVTVTLNGT

-4016 TDGSWSVSVPPAA
+4016 TDGSWSVSVPSAD
-4029 LSALTA
+4029 LSTLTA
-4035 SNYTVSAAVSD
+4035 SNYTVNAAVSD

-4061 TSVPLVTINTVAGD
+4061 TSVPVVTINTVAGD

-4128 VVSALANGM
+4128 VVSALANGT

-4144 TDAAGNSGSTT
+4144 TDAGGNSGSAT

-4160 NTGLPSIT
+4160 NTGLPTIT
-4168 FNAISGDNVLNAD
+4168 FNAISGDNILNAD
-4181 EKGQPLTISGSSSG
+4181 EKGQPLTISGGSTG

-4210 YSATTDAAGNWTLT
+4210 YSATTDASGNWTLT
-4224 VPASDLAALDQANY
+4224 VPVSDLAALGQANY

-4247 VGNTV
+4247 AGNTA
-4252 SSQANLLVDSGLPGV
+4252 SSQANLLVDSGLPDV

-4278 NAAEAGADQTISGAV
+4278 NAAEAGADQTISGVV

-4311 TAQVQA
+4311 TATVQSN
-4317 DLSWSVSVPAA
+4317 LSWSVSVPTA
-4328 DLQALGNGDLTIN
+4328 DLQALGNGDLTIT
-4341 ASVTNASGN
+4341 ASVTNANGN

-4388 ITGGSSGLNTGA
+4388 ITGGSSGLNAGA
-4400 ALTVTING
+4400 VLTVTINS
-4408 VAYAATVQ
+4408 VAYSATVQ

-4423 GIPAANVSTWPAGP
+4423 GIPAANVSAWPAGP
-4437 LTVEVV
+4437 LTVEVD
-4443 GQSSAGNPVNVSH
+4443 GQSSANNPVSVSH

-4477 INAAEKGAD
+4477 INAAEKGTN
-4486 LTLSGSTSGIASGQT
+4486 LTLSGSTSGIESGQT

-4516 ANGSWSVTVPAADLA
+4516 ANGSWSVNVPAADLA
-4531 TLPDGAAN
+4531 TLPEGAAN

-4546 ASGNN
+4546 ASGNS

-4575 DILNATEAG
+4575 DILNAAEAG
-4584 SPLTLSGTS
+4584 SPLTISGTS

-4603 TLNGATYSGNVQ
+4603 TLNGATYTGTVQ

-4623 VPTSALGALT
+4623 VPTSALGALNT
-4633 ASNYT
+4633 SNYT

-4649 PGNASHNLAVDTTA
+4649 PGSASHNLAVDTTA

-4692 TGGEAGDVV
+4692 SGGEAGDVV

-4762 VPVIGINTIA
+4762 APVISINTIA

-4784 NLALSGTSDQP
+4784 DLALSGTSDQP
-4795 AGTAIIVTLN
+4795 AGTAITVTLN

-4854 NVQVNTALPGVTI
+4854 NVQVNTALPGITI

-4876 NAAEAGSAQTISGQ
+4876 NASEAGSAQTISGQ

-4897 STVTVTLGGKTYSV
+4897 STVTVELGGKTYTA
-4911 TVQPDLSWNVSVPA
+4911 TVQADLSWNVSVPA

-4977 IIEHGQAQVISGSSS
+4977 IIEHAQAQVITGSSS

-5008 YAATVLANGNWSVG
+5008 YAATVLANGSWSVG
-5022 VPAADVSNWSAG
+5022 VPATDVSNWPAG
-5034 TLNISVSGANSA
+5034 TLNITVSGANSA

-5053 HPVTVDLTAVAIS
+5053 HPLTVDLTAVAIS
-5066 INAITSD
+5066 MNSITSD
-5073 DVINAAEKGAAL
+5073 DAINAAEKGAAL

-5097 QIVTVTFGGKTY
+5097 QTVTVTFGGKTY
-5109 SATVAANGS
+5109 TTTVAANGS
-5118 WSTTVPAADMAALRD
+5118 WSTTVPAADLAALRD
-5133 GDASALVR
+5133 GDASAQVR

-5160 AVPMVTINTIASDNI
+5160 AAPTVTINTIASDNI

-5185 TVSGTSTAEAGQTL
+5185 TVSGTSTAQTGQTL
-5199 TVTLNGTTYQ
+5199 TVTLNGTNYQ
-5209 TTVQADGSW
+5209 TTVQTDGSW
-5218 SLTLPASALT
+5218 SLTLPASDLT
-5228 TLANNG
+5228 ALANNG

-5239 TVSDLAGNPGSASKG
+5239 TVSDLAGNLGSASKG

-5268 VTGDDVINNVEHT
+5268 VAGDDVINNVEHI

-5377 AEAGSTLTLS
+5377 AEAGSALTLS

-5424 ADVAALADGTSYTVS
+5424 ADVAALSDGTSYTVS

-5514 NGTWALNVPAADL
+5514 NGTWALNVPAVDL
-5527 ATLGQGAQTITASV
+5527 AALGQGAQTITASV
-5541 NDRAGNPGQTTHA
+5541 NDRAGNPGQATHA
-5554 LTVDTVAPTI
+5554 LTVDTVAPTV
-5564 TISTVAGDDIIN
+5564 TIATVAGDDIIN

-5604 QTWTATVGSGGSWS
+5604 QTWSATVGSGGSWS
-5618 VFIPAQQFVGLS
+5618 VFIPAQQFAGLS
-5630 DGSYTV
+5630 DGSYTI

-5646 SGSAS
+5646 PGSAS

-5741 NAIGNTGSNNHTITV
+5741 NAIGNTGSSNHTITV
-5756 DLSAPAMAI
+5756 DLSAPAMGI

-5810 GVTWSTL
+5810 GTTWTTL

-5862 IAPDPAVKTIAIS
+5862 TAPDPAVKTIAIS
-5875 AITTDTGLITNDFVT
+5875 AITTDMGLITNDFVT

-5906 AGEFAQISIDG
+5906 AGEFAQIS
-5917 GTTWQNLSVSGL
+5917 
-5929 TWTYLDGRTLTDGNY
+5929 
-5944 NYQVRVIDTAGNIGA
+5944 
-5959 TASQIVTVDTSAPLA
+5959 
-5974 SKTITIAGISDD
+5974 
-5986 TGLSSSDFVTR
+5986 
-5997 DTTLTVRGTLGA
+5997 
-6009 TLAADERAQISLDGG
+6009 LDGG
-6024 VTWATLTVIGTNWSY
+6024 VTWTTLTVVGTSWSY
-6039 ADGRTLTDGTWN
+6039 ADGHTLTDGTWN

-6090 DDTGASSSDFITSD
+6090 DDTGTSSSDFITSD

-6133 VNVTLAADGLNWTY
+6133 VNVTVAADSLNWSY
-6147 ADGRTLTNGTTTWQV
+6147 VDGRTLTNGTTTWQV
-6162 RVVDLAGNIG
+6162 RVVDLAGNVG
-6172 ATGSQSAQIDTVNP
+6172 ATSSQSALIDTVNP

-6209 DTTLTLTGSLGAGLA
+6209 DTMLTLTGSLGAGLA

-6233 DGGATW
+6233 DSGATW

-6324 GVLSGP
+6324 GVLSAP

-6401 QITNQTTRD
+6401 QITSQTTRD

-6430 VVINGKTYTSQPGGA
+6430 VVINGKTYTSEPGGA

-6457 QLPDTDVLA
+6457 QLPDTDALTV
-6466 ASATAYNV
+6466 SATAYTV

-6480 SAGNGNTANVS
+6480 SAGNGNNANIS

-6504 PAWTTANKT
+6504 PTWTTASKT
-6513 TAWGLTYGLDNHG
+6513 TAWGLTYGLDSHG

-6535 IMQSTDPLT
+6535 VMQSTDPLT
-6544 WSKTALTLV
+6544 WSKTALTLY

-6603 VNVGT
+6603 VTVGT

-6649 VGNSTTANNGGN
+6649 VGNSTTSNSGGS
-6661 ATVGGL
+6661 ATVGGA
-6667 VNGYLS
+6667 VTGYLS

-6687 VDLVQHTFNLN
+6687 IDLVQHTYNLN
-6698 NFYTLSSLISQ
+6698 NYYTLSSLINQ

-6715 WGQNTINTFLS
+6715 WGQNTTNTFLS
-6726 VAGSGGN
+6726 GAGSGAM
-6733 STSVSMTWAD
+6733 SSSVSMTWAD

-6762 FGSLLFNTNGVL
+6762 YGSLLFNTNGVL
-6774 GSPVAVGATGTTYAS
+6774 GSPVAVGATATTYAS
-6789 QFSVAV
+6789 QFSLAV
-6795 DWDHDGLMDIARIAQ
+6795 DWNHDGLMDIARIAQ
-6810 TGQSYLYTNVGGAS
+6810 TGQSYLYTNVSNAS
-6824 NWTQSVLGGSQSGTT
+6824 NWTQSALGGSQSGTT

-6847 DWDGAVDVLVTKQ
+6847 DWDGAVDVLVSKQ
-6860 SGSVFLIRNTNTV
+6860 SGSVFLSRNTNTV

-6946 GATASNIDQTVN
+6946 GTTASNIDQTVN
-6958 TTWGGLHATDAT
+6958 TSWGGLQATDAT

-7071 TLTGSTGDNQLEGRG
+7071 ILTGSSGDNQLEGRG

-7188 RDGTGGG
+7188 RDGTGGT
-7195 FATANVVTLTGVHTD
+7195 FATTNVVTLTGVHTD

>member
-34 VQIHAQ
+34 VQVHAQ

-46 YVREGNDL
+46 YVRDGNDL
-54 LIYMQDGTVVRCNG
+54 LIYMQDGTVIRCNG

-75 STEQSELVFADGQ
+75 TSEQSELVFVDGQ

-99 AGGLAPVELV
+99 AGGLAPVEL
-109 AHTAAIESIA
+109 TAQTTAIESIA
-119 PFLDTVAQTSTFPW
+119 PYLDIVGQTTAFPW

-151 SGGGDD
+151 SGGDDD

-185 DQRGILAT
+185 DQRGILSA
-193 NDITDDTTPTFSGSG
+193 NDTTDDTTPTFSGSG

-221 NTIASTQVDS
+221 DTIASTQVGSDGRWS
-231 NGHWN
+231 
-236 VSLPTQSA
+236 VDLPTQSA
-244 GEHTWSVVQIVGN
+244 GEHTWSVVQIVGS

-262 GSITLTIDNSQAA
+262 GSITLTIDNSQAS

-284 NIINASEQAG
+284 NIINASEQAA

-299 GSSSHLA
+299 GTSSHLA

-320 TTTVGANGAWSVQVP
+320 TTSVGANGAWSVQVP
-335 TADAQALAEG
+335 TADAQALGEG

-360 VTGAQL
+360 VTGVQL
-366 LTVDTQPPTLAINAI
+366 LTVDTQPPTLAINTI
-381 AQDNIVSAAEH
+381 AQDNIISAAEH
-392 NAALVLSG
+392 NVALVLSG

-417 SHTAIVGSDGT
+417 SHTATVGSDGT
-428 WQVTLPAAE
+428 WQVTLPATE
-437 VQALTEGNY
+437 VQALAEGNY

-456 GNATSNSANFTV
+456 GNSTSHSANFTV

-480 AGDDV
+480 TGDDI
-485 LNTAEQIVA
+485 LNNAEQAVA

-499 RVSGASPGDT
+499 QVSGASPGDT
-509 VTVKLGATVLTGVV
+509 VTVKLGTHVLTGIV
-523 LADGTWNVALDPA
+523 LADGSWNVALDPA
-536 VTRTLAR
+536 VTRTLDR
-543 GPNDLIVTVTDA
+543 GANTIFVTVTDT
-555 AGNTGT
+555 AGNTG
-561 ATHNIT
+561 AASRAIT
-567 LAGVAPQVAIDPIS
+567 LVGVS
-581 GDNVLNALE
+581 
-590 SQQPLTLSG
+590 PLIT
-599 TSNLPDGGTVNVTLN
+599 
-614 NVTYSAQVNG
+614 
-624 GVWSLSVPVSDV
+624 
-636 LNLANTNYIVTAS
+636 
-649 ATDVI
+649 
-654 GNTGTAQSNLLV
+654 
-666 DTVLPQVII
+666 I
-675 NTFAGDN
+675 NT
-682 VVNNAEAAADQ
+682 
-693 TLSGR
+693 
-698 VVGAVQG
+698 
-705 DTVTIELGGN
+705 
-715 TYTATVGSNLT
+715 
-726 WSVNVPA
+726 
-733 ADLQA
+733 
-738 LGDGA
+738 
-743 LTINASVTNG
+743 
-753 HGNTG
+753 
-758 NGERDITISATL
+758 
-770 PGLRINTISGDDVI
+770 
-784 NALEQLQDL
+784 
-793 VISGS
+793 
-798 SSHLP
+798 
-803 AGTTVTVTLGNET
+803 
-816 YQGVTDSNGNWQV
+816 
-829 GVPAVDLQALS
+829 
-840 AGTVVVT
+840 
-847 ASATDP
+847 
-853 AGNPVSIDHNVFVDA
+853 
-868 GEVAIAINIVSG
+868 VSG
-880 DDIINA
+880 DDIISG
-886 AEKGSPLTLTGTTQ
+886 AEKGAPLTLTGSTQ
-900 GVEAGQT
+900 QAETGQT
-907 VVVKFAG
+907 VTVTLAG
-914 QTLTTTV
+914 QSFTTTV
-921 QNDGSWS
+921 QADGSWS
-928 LTVPASTVSSLS
+928 LTVPAAAMGNLP
-940 DGATE
+940 DGAVA
-945 ITATV
+945 ITASV
-950 TNTSGNTGDTSRTIT
+950 TDLSGNTGNTSRTIT

-976 SLTADN
+976 PLTADN
-982 IINATESGQDLSI
+982 IINAAESGQDLPI

-1008 VTLNGLTYQG
+1008 VTLNGQTYQG
-1018 TVQSDGTWSVTVPA
+1018 VVQPDGTWSVTVPA
-1032 ANVDAL
+1032 ANVGAL
-1038 ADGNATVTASVNDVA
+1038 ADGNATVTASVNDIA

-1086 EHAQAQIIS
+1086 EHTQAQIIS

-1108 VTLNNVNYTTVVD
+1108 VTLNNVDYTTVVD
-1121 ASGNWS
+1121 GSGNWS
-1127 LGVPASVVSGLADG
+1127 LGVPASVVSGLVDG
-1141 SYPVSV
+1141 SYPINV

-1158 QSLTVTVDTA
+1158 QSLTVTVNTA
-1168 APVIGINTIAGDDV
+1168 APLIGINSIAGDDV
-1182 INASEKGADVQI
+1182 INASEKGADLQI

-1209 LNGQNYTAT
+1209 LNGQNYTTT

-1244 TAAVTSGIGNS
+1244 TAAVTSNIGNS
-1255 ATASHNLLV
+1255 NTASHNVLV

-1296 VTGAAV
+1296 VTGAED
-1302 GDTVTVT
+1302 GDTVTIT
-1309 LGGNTYTTTVQ
+1309 LGGNTYTATV
-1320 PGLSWS
+1320 GSNFTWS

-1341 LTVSASVTNENGN
+1341 LTVSASVTNQNGN

-1362 TVDANLPGLRVD
+1362 TIDANLPGLRVD

-1389 ALVITGSSSGLAEGT
+1389 ALVVTGSSSGLAEGT

-1433 VSAWP
+1433 VSTWP
-1438 AGTVTVAVSGE
+1438 AGTVNIAVSGE
-1449 SSAGNPVSITHPVTV
+1449 SSAGNSVSITHPVTV
-1464 DLTPAAISI
+1464 DLTPAAIAI

-1495 TTTNVEAGQTVTVT
+1495 TTTNVEPGQTVTVT

-1523 SWTATVPAADLAS
+1523 SWTATLPAADLTALPEGSAS
-1536 LTDGAA
+1536 
-1542 TAQASVSNVNGNSAS
+1542 AQASVSNINGNSAS

-1577 SDNIVNGSEADAGV
+1577 SDNIVNASEADAGV

-1621 QADGTWSINIPAA
+1621 QADGSWSINIPAA
-1634 DLAALTDGSH
+1634 DLEALTDGSH

-1679 DDDII
+1679 GDDII

-1735 VTALGSGSQTV
+1735 VTALGSGPQTV
-1746 TASVTDAAGNSDSET
+1746 MATVTDAAGNSDSET

-1776 TIATDDVINAS
+1776 TIATDDIINAT

-1807 TLTLNGQNYTATTDA
+1807 TVTLNGQNYTATTDA
-1822 AGNWSTTVP
+1822 SGNWSTTVP

-1869 PGVTLNPVATDD
+1869 PGVTINPVASDD
-1881 IINATESGSAQTISG
+1881 IINAAESGVAQTISG

-1947 SVTNSVG
+1947 SVTNGVG

-1988 TQALVITGSSSGL
+1988 GQALVITGSSSGL

-2007 TVVINTV
+2007 TVVINNV
-2014 TYAATVLADGTWSVG
+2014 TYGATVLADGTWSLG

-2038 PAGTVNITVSGASS
+2038 PAGTVNITVSGTNT
-2052 AGNPVTITHPV
+2052 AGTTTTITHPV

-2075 TVSGDDVINAAEKGA
+2075 TVSGDDVINAAEKSA

-2121 GDGSWTTSVPAA
+2121 GDGSWTTTVPAA
-2133 DLNALRDGDATV
+2133 DLSALRDGDATV
-2145 QASVSNVNG
+2145 QASVSTING

-2163 SVDATAPTLSINTI
+2163 SVDATAPTLAINTI

-2190 PLTINGTSSAE
+2190 PLTISGSSNAE
-2201 TGQTVT
+2201 AGQTVT
-2207 VTLNGVSYTGTVQA
+2207 VTLNGVTYTGTVQA

-2230 TTDLSN
+2230 TADLSN

-2255 ATAIHGLAVDLTVP
+2255 ATATHGLAVDLTVP

-2283 ASEHGQALVISGSS
+2283 AAEHGQALVISGSS
-2297 TGGEAGDA
+2297 TGGEAGDV

-2329 PAADVTALGSGAQ
+2329 PAADVTALGSGPQ

-2347 ITDAAGNID
+2347 ITDIAGNSD
-2356 DASRTVTVNLTSPT
+2356 DASRTVTVNLTAPT
-2370 IGINTIATDDVI
+2370 IGINTIASDDVI
-2382 NSTEKG
+2382 NATEKS

-2394 GTSNQPAGTTVT
+2394 GTSNQPAGTTIT

-2417 TDASG
+2417 TDSSG
-2422 NWSTTVPA
+2422 NWSATVPA

-2438 ANYTVTANVTDSAGN
+2438 ASYTVTANVTDSAGN
-2453 TNSASHSVLVNSA
+2453 SNSASHNVLVNSA

-2513 YTATVQANLSWN
+2513 YTATVQANLSWS

-2539 SLTVNASVTNG
+2539 SLTVNASVTNV
-2550 VGNTGSGTRDITIDA
+2550 VGNTGNGSRDITIDA

-2583 IEHSQALVVT
+2583 IEHNQALVIT
-2593 GSSTGLTAGTALT
+2593 GSSSGLTAGTALT
-2606 VVINSVTY
+2606 VEINNVTY

-2623 WNLGVPAADVSNWPA
+2623 WSLGIPAADVSNWPA

-2662 VDLAAVAITINTL
+2662 VDLAGVAITINTL

-2719 ANGSWTVNVLPA
+2719 SNGSWTVNVPPA
-2731 DLAALPDGAGNVQV
+2731 DLAALPDGAGNVQA

-2755 QTDRAY
+2755 QADRAY

-2774 IAGDDILNVS
+2774 IAS
-2784 EAGAGITI
+2784 
-2792 SGTTTAQAGQ
+2792 
-2802 TLTVTLNNNTYQTT
+2802 
-2816 VQADGTWS
+2816 
-2824 VNVPATDLSGLTA
+2824 
-2837 SSYTVTA
+2837 
-2844 TVSDKAGNP
+2844 
-2853 ASADHALAVD
+2853 
-2863 VTAPDLTINTVA
+2863 
-2875 GDDIINAIEHGQALV
+2875 
-2890 VSGTSTGAAAGDVV
+2890 
-2904 TVNLNGK
+2904 
-2911 NYTTTLDASGNW
+2911 
-2923 SVGIPA
+2923 
-2929 ADVTALATGSQ
+2929 
-2940 TITASLSD
+2940 
-2948 RAGNSDSTTH
+2948 
-2958 DVTVDLSGPTLTIN
+2958 
-2972 TVSGDDIIN
+2972 
-2981 NTEKTQ
+2981 
-2987 DLTISGGSS
+2987 
-2996 GLATGTTVTVMLNGL
+2996 
-3011 AYRATTDGSG
+3011 
-3021 NWSVT
+3021 
-3026 VPASAV
+3026 
-3032 GALGEAVYS
+3032 
-3041 ISATATDSA
+3041 
-3050 GNSGSTTHTVNVES
+3050 
-3064 LLPGVIINTV
+3064 
-3074 AGDDI
+3074 
-3079 INAAEIAVNQTI
+3079 
-3091 SGQVTGT
+3091 
-3098 AEAGNTVTVTLGGNQ
+3098 
-3113 YTATVQPDLSWSV
+3113 
-3126 SVPAADLQALGNGEL
+3126 
-3141 TISASVTNT
+3141 
-3150 TGNTGTATHDI
+3150 
-3161 VIDANLPGLRVD
+3161 
-3173 TVAGDDV
+3173 
-3180 VNIIEHGQALVVTGS
+3180 
-3195 STGLAA
+3195 
-3201 GTPLTVE
+3201 
-3208 INGVTYGA
+3208 
-3216 TVLADGTWSVGVPVG
+3216 
-3231 DVANWPAG
+3231 
-3239 TVDITV
+3239 
-3245 TGTNTAGTTTSISH
+3245 
-3259 PVTVDLAAVAITINI
+3259 
-3274 LSGDDVINAAEK
+3274 
-3286 GSDLQLSGTTSGV
+3286 
-3299 EAGQTITVIFGG
+3299 
-3311 KSYTTTVA
+3311 
-3319 TGGSWGLTVPAADL
+3319 
-3333 ATLSDGAANVQASVS
+3333 
-3348 NVAGNIAQTTHAYSV
+3348 
-3363 DATAPSVTI
+3363 
-3372 NTIATDDILNAAEAG
+3372 DDILNAAEAG

-3408 NGVDYS
+3408 NGVNYS

-3426 VPTGDLVNLTAN
+3426 VPTGDLANLTA
-3438 SYTVSASVSDKAGNP
+3438 SPYTVSAAVSDKAGNP

-3474 AGDDVINA
+3474 AGDDIINA

-3489 VISGSATGAT
+3489 IISGSATGAT

-3550 GNSGTASHVVNVA
+3550 GNSGTASHTVTVA
-3563 LGAPVLGINTIA
+3563 LGAPVLAINTIA

-3585 GADLAISGTSNQPA
+3585 GADLAISGSSNQPA
-3599 GTQVTVTFNGQNYT
+3599 GTQITVTLNGQNYT
-3613 TTADSS
+3613 TTADAS

-3626 PASAVGSLGEA
+3626 PASRVSALGEA
-3637 TYTVTAT
+3637 TYTVTAA
-3644 ATDVDGN
+3644 ATDSDGN

-3681 AEAGADQTI
+3681 AEAGVDQTI
-3690 SGQVTGAAAG
+3690 SGQVTGATAG

-3714 TVQANLSWSINIPA
+3714 TVQANLSWSVDVPA

-3739 TISATV
+3739 TISASV

-3798 AGAVLTVSINNQTYS
+3798 TDSNVTLTINGQTYV
-3813 ATVLAD
+3813 AAVLAD

-3862 LTAIAVS
+3862 LTAVAVS

-3902 VTVTFGGKTYSATVA
+3902 VTVTFGGKTYTASVA
-3917 ANGSWSTTVPAADMA
+3917 ANGSWSTSVPAADMA
-3932 ALRDGDASAQ
+3932 ALRNGDASAQ
-3942 ASVSNVNGNS
+3942 ASVSNVNGNN

-3961 DASAPTVT
+3961 DASVPTVT

-3995 AEVGQTVTVTLNGA
+3995 AEAGQTVTVTLNGA

-4016 TDGSWSVSVPPAA
+4016 TDGSWSISVPPAD

-4061 TSVPLVTINTVAGD
+4061 TSVPVVTINTVAGD

-4128 VVSALANGM
+4128 VVSALANGT

-4144 TDAAGNSGSTT
+4144 TDAAGNSGSAT

-4181 EKGQPLTISGSSSG
+4181 EKGQPLTISGSSTG

-4224 VPASDLAALDQANY
+4224 VPVSDLAALGQANY
-4238 TVSASATSA
+4238 IVSASATSA
-4247 VGNTV
+4247 AGNTA

-4278 NAAEAGADQTISGAV
+4278 NAAEAGAAQTISGVV

-4328 DLQALGNGDLTIN
+4328 DLQALGNGDLTIT
-4341 ASVTNASGN
+4341 ASVTNANGN

-4388 ITGGSSGLNTGA
+4388 ITGGSSGLNAGVP
-4400 ALTVTING
+4400 LTITING
-4408 VAYAATVQ
+4408 TAYSATVQ

-4423 GIPAANVSTWPAGP
+4423 GIPAANVSAWPAGA
-4437 LTVEVV
+4437 LTVEVD
-4443 GQSSAGNPVNVSH
+4443 GQSSAGNPVGVSH

-4466 ISINTVASDDV
+4466 ISISTVASDDV
-4477 INAAEKGAD
+4477 INAAEKGTN
-4486 LTLSGSTSGIASGQT
+4486 LTLSGSTSGIESGQT

-4516 ANGSWSVTVPAADLA
+4516 ANGSWSVNVPAADLA
-4531 TLPDGAAN
+4531 ILPDGAAN

-4546 ASGNN
+4546 ASGNS

-4584 SPLTLSGTS
+4584 SPLIISGTS

-4623 VPTSALGALT
+4623 VPPSALGALS

-4649 PGNASHNLAVDTTA
+4649 PGSASHNLAVDTTA
-4663 PVLTINTVAGDDII
+4663 PVLTINTVVGDDII

-4722 GVPAADVTALGS
+4722 GVPAADVAALGS

-4757 TVSLS
+4757 TVSLTA
-4762 VPVIGINTIA
+4762 PVISINTIA

-4784 NLALSGTSDQP
+4784 DLALSGISDQP
-4795 AGTAIIVTLN
+4795 AGTAITVTLN
-4805 GQNYSATTDASG
+4805 GQNYSATTDSSG

-4827 VSALGEATYSVT
+4827 VSALGEASYSVT

-4867 NPVATDDII
+4867 NPVTTDDII

-4897 STVTVTLGGKTYSV
+4897 STVTVELGGKTYTA
-4911 TVQPDLSWNVSVPA
+4911 TVQADLSWNVSVPA

-4977 IIEHGQAQVISGSSS
+4977 IIEHSQAQVITGSSS

-5008 YAATVLANGNWSVG
+5008 YAATVLANGSWSVG
-5022 VPAADVSNWSAG
+5022 VPATDVSNWPAG
-5034 TLNISVSGANSA
+5034 TLNITVSGANSA

-5053 HPVTVDLTAVAIS
+5053 HPLTVDLTTVAVS
-5066 INAITSD
+5066 INSITSD

-5097 QIVTVTFGGKTY
+5097 QTVTITFGGKTY
-5109 SATVAANGS
+5109 TTTVAANGS
-5118 WSTTVPAADMAALRD
+5118 WSTTVPAVDMATLRD
-5133 GDASALVR
+5133 GDASAQVR

-5160 AVPMVTINTIASDNI
+5160 AAPTVTINTIASDNI

-5185 TVSGTSTAEAGQTL
+5185 TVSGTSTAETGQTL
-5199 TVTLNGTTYQ
+5199 TVTLNGTNYQ

-5218 SLTLPASALT
+5218 SLTLPASDLT
-5228 TLANNG
+5228 ALANNG

-5239 TVSDLAGNPGSASKG
+5239 SVSDLAGNPGSASKG

-5268 VTGDDVINNVEHT
+5268 VAGDDVINNVEHT

-5362 SLSVSTISGDNLINA
+5362 SLSVSTISGDNIINA
-5377 AEAGSTLTLS
+5377 AEAGSALTLS
-5387 GTGTNFATG
+5387 GTGTNFAAG

-5424 ADVAALADGTSYTVS
+5424 ADVAALSDGTSYTVS

-5527 ATLGQGAQTITASV
+5527 AALGQGAQTITASV

-5554 LTVDTVAPTI
+5554 LTVDTVAPTV
-5564 TISTVAGDDIIN
+5564 TIATVAGDDIIN

-5604 QTWTATVGSGGSWS
+5604 QSWTATVGSGGSWS
-5618 VFIPAQQFVGLS
+5618 VFIPAQQFAGLS
-5630 DGSYTV
+5630 DGSYTI

-5646 SGSAS
+5646 PGSAS

-5661 TVTINTF
+5661 SVTINTF

-5721 SADVT
+5721 SVDVT

-5741 NAIGNTGSNNHTITV
+5741 NAIGNTGSSNHTITV
-5756 DLSAPAMAI
+5756 DLSAPAMGI

-5770 QADTGLSASDFI
+5770 QADTGLSSSDFI

-5810 GVTWSTL
+5810 GVTWTTL

-5834 GNYLYQVRVIDAAGN
+5834 GSYLYQVRVIDAAGN

-5862 IAPDPAVKTIAIS
+5862 IAPDPAVKTIAIN

-5895 AVSGTLGATLS
+5895 AVSGTLGAALS
-5906 AGEFAQISIDG
+5906 SGEFAQISIDG

-5929 TWTYLDGRTLTDGNY
+5929 TWTYLDGRTLSDGNY

-5959 TASQIVTVDTSAPLA
+5959 TASQIVTVDTTAPLA
-5974 SKTITIAGISDD
+5974 SKTIAIAGISDD

-6009 TLAADERAQISLDGG
+6009 ALAADERAQISLDGG
-6024 VTWATLTVIGTNWSY
+6024 VTWTTLTVIGTSWSY

-6104 TTLTVRGVL
+6104 TSLTVRGVL

-6133 VNVTLAADGLNWTY
+6133 VNVTLAADGLNWSY
-6147 ADGRTLTNGTTTWQV
+6147 VDGRTLTNGTTTWQV
-6162 RVVDLAGNIG
+6162 RVVDLAGNVG
-6172 ATGSQSAQIDTVNP
+6172 ATSSQSAQIDTVNP

-6239 TTLTT
+6239 ITLTT

-6383 SSSDF
+6383 ASSDF

-6401 QITNQTTRD
+6401 QITSQTTRD

-6430 VVINGKTYTSQPGGA
+6430 VVINGKTYTSEPGGA

-6457 QLPDTDVLA
+6457 QLPDTDALA

-6480 SAGNGNTANVS
+6480 SAGNGNNANIS

-6504 PAWTTANKT
+6504 PTWTTASKT
-6513 TAWGLTYGLDNHG
+6513 TAWGLTYGLDSHG

-6535 IMQSTDPLT
+6535 VMQSTDPLT
-6544 WSKTALTLV
+6544 WSKTALTLY

-6603 VNVGT
+6603 VTVGT

-6649 VGNSTTANNGGN
+6649 VGNSTTSNSGGS
-6661 ATVGGL
+6661 ATVGGA
-6667 VNGYLS
+6667 VTGYLS

-6687 VDLVQHTFNLN
+6687 IDLVQHTYNLN
-6698 NFYTLSSLISQ
+6698 NYYTLSSLINQ

-6715 WGQNTINTFLS
+6715 WGQNTTNTFLS
-6726 VAGSGGN
+6726 GAGSGAM
-6733 STSVSMTWAD
+6733 SSSVSMTWAD

-6762 FGSLLFNTNGVL
+6762 YGSLLFNTNGVL
-6774 GSPVAVGATGTTYAS
+6774 GSPVAVGATATTYAS

-6795 DWDHDGLMDIARIAQ
+6795 DWNHDGLMDIARIAQ
-6810 TGQSYLYTNVGGAS
+6810 TGQSYLYTNVSNAS
-6824 NWTQSVLGGSQSGTT
+6824 NWTQSALGGSQSGTT

-6860 SGSVFLIRNTNTV
+6860 SGSVYLIRNTNTV

-6946 GATASNIDQTVN
+6946 GTTASNIDQTIN
-6958 TTWGGLHATDAT
+6958 TSWGGLQATDAT

-7071 TLTGSTGDNQLEGRG
+7071 TLTGSSGDNQLEGRG

-7188 RDGTGGG
+7188 RDGTGGT
-7195 FATANVVTLTGVHTD
+7195 FAATNVVTLTGVHTD

>member
-1 MSLIIDVISRKT
+1 M
-13 SVKQTLI
+13 
-20 NPGDVTVVIYEPSV
+20 
-34 VQIHAQ
+34 
-40 ASAVAR
+40 
-46 YVREGNDL
+46 
-54 LIYMQDGTVVRCNG
+54 
-68 YFLQAAN
+68 
-75 STEQSELVFADGQ
+75 
-88 QLTHVTFADTA
+88 
-99 AGGLAPVELV
+99 
-109 AHTAAIESIA
+109 
-119 PFLDTVAQTSTFPW
+119 
-133 GWLAGAAV
+133 
-141 GGGALGALLA
+141 
-151 SGGGDD
+151 
-157 SKTEVV
+157 
-163 NNPPPAEPGNAT
+163 
-175 PSFLVTDNQG
+175 
-185 DQRGILAT
+185 
-193 NDITDDTTPTFSGSG
+193 
-208 QAGATIQIKDSNG
+208 
-221 NTIASTQVDS
+221 
-231 NGHWN
+231 
-236 VSLPTQSA
+236 
-244 GEHTWSVVQIVGN
+244 
-257 TITDA
+257 
-262 GSITLTIDNSQAA
+262 
-275 VQVATTAGD
+275 
-284 NIINASEQAG
+284 
-294 GFTLS
+294 
-299 GSSSHLA
+299 
-306 QGTELTVTLNGKTY
+306 
-320 TTTVGANGAWSVQVP
+320 
-335 TADAQALAEG
+335 
-345 NQAVLVSGKDATGNT
+345 
-360 VTGAQL
+360 
-366 LTVDTQPPTLAINAI
+366 
-381 AQDNIVSAAEH
+381 
-392 NAALVLSG
+392 
-400 TSNAEAG
+400 
-407 QTVTLTVNGK
+407 
-417 SHTAIVGSDGT
+417 
-428 WQVTLPAAE
+428 
-437 VQALTEGNY
+437 
-446 AVNASVSDRA
+446 
-456 GNATSNSANFTV
+456 
-468 DTSAP
+468 
-473 VVSVNTV
+473 
-480 AGDDV
+480 
-485 LNTAEQIVA
+485 
-494 QIISG
+494 
-499 RVSGASPGDT
+499 
-509 VTVKLGATVLTGVV
+509 
-523 LADGTWNVALDPA
+523 
-536 VTRTLAR
+536 
-543 GPNDLIVTVTDA
+543 
-555 AGNTGT
+555 
-561 ATHNIT
+561 
-567 LAGVAPQVAIDPIS
+567 
-581 GDNVLNALE
+581 
-590 SQQPLTLSG
+590 
-599 TSNLPDGGTVNVTLN
+599 
-614 NVTYSAQVNG
+614 
-624 GVWSLSVPVSDV
+624 
-636 LNLANTNYIVTAS
+636 
-649 ATDVI
+649 
-654 GNTGTAQSNLLV
+654 
-666 DTVLPQVII
+666 
-675 NTFAGDN
+675 
-682 VVNNAEAAADQ
+682 
-693 TLSGR
+693 
-698 VVGAVQG
+698 
-705 DTVTIELGGN
+705 
-715 TYTATVGSNLT
+715 
-726 WSVNVPA
+726 
-733 ADLQA
+733 
-738 LGDGA
+738 
-743 LTINASVTNG
+743 
-753 HGNTG
+753 
-758 NGERDITISATL
+758 
-770 PGLRINTISGDDVI
+770 
-784 NALEQLQDL
+784 
-793 VISGS
+793 
-798 SSHLP
+798 
-803 AGTTVTVTLGNET
+803 
-816 YQGVTDSNGNWQV
+816 
-829 GVPAVDLQALS
+829 
-840 AGTVVVT
+840 
-847 ASATDP
+847 
-853 AGNPVSIDHNVFVDA
+853 
-868 GEVAIAINIVSG
+868 
-880 DDIINA
+880 
-886 AEKGSPLTLTGTTQ
+886 
-900 GVEAGQT
+900 
-907 VVVKFAG
+907 
-914 QTLTTTV
+914 
-921 QNDGSWS
+921 
-928 LTVPASTVSSLS
+928 
-940 DGATE
+940 
-945 ITATV
+945 
-950 TNTSGNTGDTSRTIT
+950 
-965 VDSQAPALSID
+965 
-976 SLTADN
+976 
-982 IINATESGQDLSI
+982 
-995 TGTTDAQPGQTVT
+995 
-1008 VTLNGLTYQG
+1008 
-1018 TVQSDGTWSVTVPA
+1018 
-1032 ANVDAL
+1032 
-1038 ADGNATVTASVNDVA
+1038 
-1053 GNPTSVS
+1053 
-1060 RVALVDATPPV
+1060 
-1071 VTINPVA
+1071 
-1078 TDNVINTP
+1078 
-1086 EHAQAQIIS
+1086 
-1095 GTVTGAQAGDIVT
+1095 
-1108 VTLNNVNYTTVVD
+1108 
-1121 ASGNWS
+1121 
-1127 LGVPASVVSGLADG
+1127 
-1141 SYPVSV
+1141 
-1147 SVTDRAGNTGS
+1147 
-1158 QSLTVTVDTA
+1158 
-1168 APVIGINTIAGDDV
+1168 
-1182 INASEKGADVQI
+1182 
-1194 TGTSDQPVNTAITVT
+1194 
-1209 LNGQNYTAT
+1209 
-1218 TDASG
+1218 
-1223 NWSVTVP
+1223 
-1230 ASAVTALGQANYTV
+1230 
-1244 TAAVTSGIGNS
+1244 
-1255 ATASHNLLV
+1255 
-1264 DSALPGVTINP
+1264 
-1275 VATDDII
+1275 
-1282 NAAEAGVAQTISGQ
+1282 
-1296 VTGAAV
+1296 
-1302 GDTVTVT
+1302 
-1309 LGGNTYTTTVQ
+1309 
-1320 PGLSWS
+1320 
-1326 VSVPAA
+1326 
-1332 DIQALGNGD
+1332 
-1341 LTVSASVTNENGN
+1341 
-1354 TGSGTRDI
+1354 
-1362 TVDANLPGLRVD
+1362 
-1374 TVAGDDVVN
+1374 
-1383 IIEHGQ
+1383 
-1389 ALVITGSSSGLAEGT
+1389 
-1404 PLTVTINNVEYTTA
+1404 
-1418 VQADGSWSVG
+1418 
-1428 VTAAQ
+1428 
-1433 VSAWP
+1433 
-1438 AGTVTVAVSGE
+1438 
-1449 SSAGNPVSITHPVTV
+1449 
-1464 DLTPAAISI
+1464 
-1473 NTIATDDVINAAE
+1473 
-1486 KGADLTLSG
+1486 
-1495 TTTNVEAGQTVTVT
+1495 
-1509 FGGKNYTASVASDG
+1509 
-1523 SWTATVPAADLAS
+1523 
-1536 LTDGAA
+1536 
-1542 TAQASVSNVNGNSAS
+1542 
-1557 AVHNYSVDSSAPT
+1557 
-1570 IIINTVA
+1570 
-1577 SDNIVNGSEADAGV
+1577 
-1591 TVSGSTTAEAGQIV
+1591 
-1605 TVTLNSPTV
+1605 
-1614 QTYQATV
+1614 
-1621 QADGTWSINIPAA
+1621 
-1634 DLAALTDGSH
+1634 
-1644 TLTATVN
+1644 
-1651 DKAGNPAST
+1651 
-1660 THNLAVDLTVPV
+1660 
-1672 LTINTIA
+1672 
-1679 DDDII
+1679 
-1684 NAAEHGQALV
+1684 
-1694 ISGSSTGGEAGDVVT
+1694 
-1709 VTLNSKTYTTT
+1709 
-1720 LDASGNWSVGVPAAD
+1720 
-1735 VTALGSGSQTV
+1735 
-1746 TASVTDAAGNSDSET
+1746 
-1761 HTVTV
+1761 
-1766 NLTAPTIGIN
+1766 
-1776 TIATDDVINAS
+1776 
-1787 EKGADLQISG
+1787 
-1797 TSNQPAGTTI
+1797 
-1807 TLTLNGQNYTATTDA
+1807 
-1822 AGNWSTTVP
+1822 
-1831 ASAVGALGEA
+1831 
-1841 SYTVTANVTDSAGN
+1841 
-1855 SNSASHNVQVNTAL
+1855 
-1869 PGVTLNPVATDD
+1869 
-1881 IINATESGSAQTISG
+1881 
-1896 QVTGAA
+1896 
-1902 AGDTVTVTLGGK
+1902 
-1914 TYTATVQGNL
+1914 
-1924 SWSVDVPAADIQ
+1924 
-1936 AIGNGDLTVNA
+1936 
-1947 SVTNSVG
+1947 
-1954 NTGSGSRD
+1954 
-1962 ITIDANLPGLRV
+1962 
-1974 DTVAG
+1974 
-1979 DDVVNSIEH
+1979 
-1988 TQALVITGSSSGL
+1988 
-2001 AAGAAL
+2001 
-2007 TVVINTV
+2007 
-2014 TYAATVLADGTWSVG
+2014 
-2029 VPAADVGNW
+2029 
-2038 PAGTVNITVSGASS
+2038 
-2052 AGNPVTITHPV
+2052 
-2063 TVDLAAVAISIN
+2063 
-2075 TVSGDDVINAAEKGA
+2075 
-2090 DLTLSGSTSGVEAGQ
+2090 
-2105 TVTVTF
+2105 
-2111 GGKTYTATVA
+2111 
-2121 GDGSWTTSVPAA
+2121 
-2133 DLNALRDGDATV
+2133 
-2145 QASVSNVNG
+2145 
-2154 NTASATHAY
+2154 
-2163 SVDATAPTLSINTI
+2163 
-2177 ATDDILNAAEAGN
+2177 
-2190 PLTINGTSSAE
+2190 
-2201 TGQTVT
+2201 
-2207 VTLNGVSYTGTVQA
+2207 
-2221 DGSWSVSVP
+2221 
-2230 TTDLSN
+2230 
-2236 LTASPYTVSA
+2236 
-2246 SVNDKAGNP
+2246 
-2255 ATAIHGLAVDLTVP
+2255 
-2269 VLTINTVSGDDIIN
+2269 
-2283 ASEHGQALVISGSS
+2283 
-2297 TGGEAGDA
+2297 
-2305 ITVTLNSKTYTTTLD
+2305 
-2320 ASGNWSVGV
+2320 
-2329 PAADVTALGSGAQ
+2329 
-2342 TITAT
+2342 
-2347 ITDAAGNID
+2347 
-2356 DASRTVTVNLTSPT
+2356 
-2370 IGINTIATDDVI
+2370 
-2382 NSTEKG
+2382 
-2388 ADLQIT
+2388 
-2394 GTSNQPAGTTVT
+2394 
-2406 VTLNGQNYTAT
+2406 
-2417 TDASG
+2417 
-2422 NWSTTVPA
+2422 
-2430 SAVSALGE
+2430 
-2438 ANYTVTANVTDSAGN
+2438 
-2453 TNSASHSVLVNSA
+2453 
-2466 LPAVTI
+2466 
-2472 NAVATD
+2472 
-2478 DIINAAESGNAQ
+2478 
-2490 TISGQVTGA
+2490 TGA

-2513 YTATVQANLSWN
+2513 YTATVQANLSWS
-2525 VSVPAADIQAIGNG
+2525 VSVPAADIQALGNG
-2539 SLTVNASVTNG
+2539 DLTVNASVTNV
-2550 VGNTGSGTRDITIDA
+2550 VGNSGSGSRDITIDA
-2565 NLPGLRVD
+2565 SLPGLRVD

-2583 IEHSQALVVT
+2583 IEHNQALVIT

-2606 VVINSVTY
+2606 VVINNVTY
-2614 GATVLADGT
+2614 AATVLADGT

-2719 ANGSWTVNVLPA
+2719 ANGSWTVNVPPA
-2731 DLAALPDGAGNVQV
+2731 DLAALPDGAGNVQA

-2755 QTDRAY
+2755 QADRAY

-2774 IAGDDILNVS
+2774 IASDDILNVS

-2824 VNVPATDLSGLTA
+2824 VDVPATDLSGLTA

-2904 TVNLNGK
+2904 TVTLNGK

-2981 NTEKTQ
+2981 NAEKTQ
-2987 DLTISGGSS
+2987 DLIISGVSS
-2996 GLATGTTVTVMLNGL
+2996 GMAAGTTVTVMLNGL
-3011 AYRATTDGSG
+3011 AYSATTDSSG

-3032 GALGEAVYS
+3032 GALGEAVYQ
-3041 ISATATDSA
+3041 ISASATDSA

-3079 INAAEIAVNQTI
+3079 INAAEIAVNQTL

-3098 AEAGNTVTVTLGGNQ
+3098 AAAGDSVTVTLGGNQ
-3113 YTATVQPDLSWSV
+3113 YIATVQPDLSWSV

-3141 TISASVTNT
+3141 TISASVTNSAN
-3150 TGNTGTATHDI
+3150 NTGTATHDI

-3180 VNIIEHGQALVVTGS
+3180 INSIEHTQALVVTGS

-3201 GTPLTVE
+3201 GAALTVV
-3208 INGVTYGA
+3208 INSVTYGA
-3216 TVLADGTWSVGVPVG
+3216 TVLADGTWSVGVPSA
-3231 DVANWPAG
+3231 DVTNWPAG
-3239 TVDITV
+3239 TVNIAV
-3245 TGTNTAGTTTSISH
+3245 SGTNTAGTTTSITH
-3259 PVTVDLAAVAITINI
+3259 PVTVNLAAVAITINT
-3274 LSGDDVINAAEK
+3274 LSTDDVINAAEK
-3286 GSDLQLSGTTSGV
+3286 GTDLQLSGTTSGV

-3319 TGGSWGLTVPAADL
+3319 TDNTWGLTIPAADL
-3333 ATLSDGAANVQASVS
+3333 ATLPDGAANVQASVS
-3348 NVAGNIAQTTHAYSV
+3348 NVAGNNAQATHVYSV

-3372 NTIATDDILNAAEAG
+3372 NTIASDDILNAAEAG

-3408 NGVDYS
+3408 NGINYS

-3426 VPTGDLVNLTAN
+3426 VPTGDLADLTA
-3438 SYTVSASVSDKAGNP
+3438 SPYTVSAAVSDKAGNP
-3453 ASATHNLTV
+3453 TSATHNLTV

-3474 AGDDVINA
+3474 AGDDIINA

-3489 VISGSATGAT
+3489 IISGSATGAT

-3550 GNSGTASHVVNVA
+3550 GNSGTASHTVSVA
-3563 LGAPVLGINTIA
+3563 LGAPVLDINTIA

-3585 GADLAISGTSNQPA
+3585 GADLSISGTSNQPA
-3599 GTQVTVTFNGQNYT
+3599 GTQVTVTLNGQNYT
-3613 TTADSS
+3613 TTADAS

-3626 PASAVGSLGEA
+3626 PASAVGTLGEA
-3637 TYTVTAT
+3637 TYTVTAA

-3681 AEAGADQTI
+3681 AEAGATQTI
-3690 SGQVTGAAAG
+3690 SGQVTRAAAG

-3714 TVQANLSWSINIPA
+3714 TVQADLSWSVDVPA
-3728 AALQALGNGEL
+3728 SALQALGNGEL
-3739 TISATV
+3739 TISASV

-3798 AGAVLTVSINNQTYS
+3798 VGSNVTLTINGQTYV
-3813 ATVLAD
+3813 AAVLAD
-3819 GSWSVGVPA
+3819 GTWSVGVPA
-3828 ADVSAWPAGTVT
+3828 VDVSAWPVGALT

-3862 LTAIAVS
+3862 LSAVAVS

-3902 VTVTFGGKTYSATVA
+3902 VTVTFGGKTYTASVA

-3961 DASAPTVT
+3961 DATAPTVT

-3984 GAALTI
+3984 GA
-3990 TGSST
+3990 
-3995 AEVGQTVTVTLNGA
+3995 
-4009 NYTGTVQ
+4009 
-4016 TDGSWSVSVPPAA
+4016 
-4029 LSALTA
+4029 
-4035 SNYTVSAAVSD
+4035 
-4046 KAGNP
+4046 
-4051 ASVNHNLTVD
+4051 
-4061 TSVPLVTINTVAGD
+4061 
-4075 DVINATEHA
+4075 
-4084 QAQIISG
+4084 
-4091 SATGAATG
+4091 
-4099 STVTVTIG
+4099 
-4107 TNTFT
+4107 
-4112 TVLDASGNWS
+4112 
-4122 VGVPAS
+4122 
-4128 VVSALANGM
+4128 
-4137 VTINASV
+4137 
-4144 TDAAGNSGSTT
+4144 
-4155 HQVTV
+4155 
-4160 NTGLPSIT
+4160 
-4168 FNAISGDNVLNAD
+4168 
-4181 EKGQPLTISGSSSG
+4181 
-4195 LATGAQVTVTLNGHN
+4195 
-4210 YSATTDAAGNWTLT
+4210 
-4224 VPASDLAALDQANY
+4224 
-4238 TVSASATSA
+4238 
-4247 VGNTV
+4247 
-4252 SSQANLLVDSGLPGV
+4252 
-4267 TINTVAGDDII
+4267 
-4278 NAAEAGADQTISGAV
+4278 DQTISGVV

-4311 TAQVQA
+4311 TTTVQGN
-4317 DLSWSVSVPAA
+4317 LSWSISVPAA
-4328 DLQALGNGDLTIN
+4328 DLQALGNGDLTIT
-4341 ASVTNASGN
+4341 ASVTNANGN

-4388 ITGGSSGLNTGA
+4388 ITGGSSGLNAGA
-4400 ALTVTING
+4400 VLTVTINS
-4408 VAYAATVQ
+4408 VAYSATVQ

-4423 GIPAANVSTWPAGP
+4423 GIPAANVSAWPAGP
-4437 LTVEVV
+4437 LTVDVT
-4443 GQSSAGNPVNVSH
+4443 GQSSTGNPVSVSH

-4477 INAAEKGAD
+4477 INAAEKGTD
-4486 LTLSGSTSGIASGQT
+4486 LTLSGSTSGIESGQT

-4516 ANGSWSVTVPAADLA
+4516 ANGSWSVNVPASDLA
-4531 TLPDGAAN
+4531 TLPDGAAT

-4546 ASGNN
+4546 ASGNS
-4551 ASATHAYSVDASA
+4551 ASATHAYSIDASA

-4584 SPLTLSGTS
+4584 NPLTISGTS

-4603 TLNGATYSGNVQ
+4603 TLNGATYTGNVQ

-4649 PGNASHNLAVDTTA
+4649 PGSASHNLAVDTTA

-4722 GVPAADVTALGS
+4722 GVPAADVTALSS
-4734 GAQTITASVSD
+4734 GAQTITANVSD

-4757 TVSLS
+4757 TVNLTAPAIS
-4762 VPVIGINTIA
+4762 INTIA

-4795 AGTAIIVTLN
+4795 AGTAITVTLN

-4876 NAAEAGSAQTISGQ
+4876 NASEAGSAQTISGQ

-4897 STVTVTLGGKTYSV
+4897 STVTVELGGKTYTA
-4911 TVQPDLSWNVSVPA
+4911 TVQADLSWNVSVPA
-4925 ADWQAL
+4925 ADWLAL
-4931 GNGELTVNA
+4931 GNGELTVNVL
-4940 SVTNAVGNTGSGT
+4940 VTNAVGNTGSGT

-4977 IIEHGQAQVISGSSS
+4977 IIEHAQAQVITGSSS
-4992 GFAAG
+4992 GFTAG

-5008 YAATVLANGNWSVG
+5008 YAATVLANGTWSVG
-5022 VPAADVSNWSAG
+5022 VPAADVSNWPAG

-5053 HPVTVDLTAVAIS
+5053 HPVTVDLTTVAIS
-5066 INAITSD
+5066 MNSITSD
-5073 DVINAAEKGAAL
+5073 DVINATEKGAAL

-5097 QIVTVTFGGKTY
+5097 QTVTLTFGGKTY
-5109 SATVAANGS
+5109 TTTVAANGS
-5118 WSTTVPAADMAALRD
+5118 WSTTVPTADLAALRD
-5133 GDASALVR
+5133 GDASAQVR

-5146 GNSATATHEYSVDS
+5146 GNSATTTHEYSVDS
-5160 AVPMVTINTIASDNI
+5160 AAPTVTINTIASDNI

-5185 TVSGTSTAEAGQTL
+5185 TVSGTSTAETGQTL
-5199 TVTLNGTTYQ
+5199 TVTLNGTNYQ

-5218 SLTLPASALT
+5218 SLTLPASDLT
-5228 TLANNG
+5228 ALANNG

-5268 VTGDDVINNVEHT
+5268 VAGDDVINNVEHA

-5349 TQTHNVQVNTAAV
+5349 TQTHNVQVNTAVV
-5362 SLSVSTISGDNLINA
+5362 SLSVSTISGDNIINA
-5377 AEAGSTLTLS
+5377 AEAGSALTLS
-5387 GTGTNFATG
+5387 GTGTNFAAG

-5403 NGKGYSATIQS
+5403 NGKGYSATIQN
-5414 NGSWSVNVPA
+5414 NGSWSVNVSA

-5461 APVISI
+5461 APVINI

-5527 ATLGQGAQTITASV
+5527 AALGQGAQTITASV

-5554 LTVDTVAPTI
+5554 LTVDTVAPTV
-5564 TISTVAGDDIIN
+5564 TIATVAGDDIIN

-5582 GQTISGTTTAE
+5582 GQT
-5593 VGQTVTVTFNG
+5593 
-5604 QTWTATVGSGGSWS
+5604 
-5618 VFIPAQQFVGLS
+5618 
-5630 DGSYTV
+5630 
-5636 SATVSDQAGN
+5636 
-5646 SGSAS
+5646 
-5651 RGVTLNGDVP
+5651 
-5661 TVTINTF
+5661 
-5668 AGDDVVNAAEH
+5668 
-5679 GSSLVISGT
+5679 ISGT

-5726 ALADGNAYVINASVS
+5726 ALADGNAWVINASVS
-5741 NAIGNTGSNNHTITV
+5741 NAIGNIGSSNHTITV
-5756 DLSAPAMAI
+5756 DLSAPAMGI

-5862 IAPDPAVKTIAIS
+5862 TAPDPAVKTIAIS

-5895 AVSGTLGATLS
+5895 AVSGTLGAPLS

-5917 GTTWQNLSVSGL
+5917 GTTWQNLAVNGL

-5959 TASQIVTVDTSAPLA
+5959 TASQIVTVDTTAPLA
-5974 SKTITIAGISDD
+5974 SKTIVIAGISDD

-6009 TLAADERAQISLDGG
+6009 ALAADERAQISLDGG
-6024 VTWATLTVIGTNWSY
+6024 VTWTTLTVIGTNWSY
-6039 ADGRTLTDGTWN
+6039 ADSRTLTDGTWN
-6051 YTVRVVDLAGNVGQ
+6051 YTVRLVDLAGNVGQ
-6065 TATQNVVVDTTSP
+6065 TATQNVVVDTISP

-6133 VNVTLAADGLNWTY
+6133 VNVTVAADGLNWTY
-6147 ADGRTLTNGTTTWQV
+6147 VDGRTLTNGTTTWQV
-6162 RVVDLAGNIG
+6162 RVVDLAGNVG

-6304 QRQGTLSS
+6304 QRQGTFSN

-6324 GVLSGP
+6324 GVLSAP

-6457 QLPDTDVLA
+6457 QLPDTDALA

-6504 PAWTTANKT
+6504 PAWTTTSKS
-6513 TAWGLTYGLDNHG
+6513 TAWGLTYGLDTHG

-6561 SSIADYDRN
+6561 SSIADYNRN

-6649 VGNSTTANNGGN
+6649 TGNSTTANNGGS
-6661 ATVGGL
+6661 ATVGGA
-6667 VNGYLS
+6667 VTGYLS

-6687 VDLVQHTFNLN
+6687 IDLVQHTFNLN
-6698 NFYTLSSLISQ
+6698 NNFTLSSLISQ

-6726 VAGSGGN
+6726 SPGSGGN

-6762 FGSLLFNTNGVL
+6762 YGSLLFNTNGVL
-6774 GSPVAVGATGTTYAS
+6774 GSPVAVGATATTYAS
-6789 QFSVAV
+6789 QFSLAV

-6810 TGQSYLYTNVGGAS
+6810 TGQSYLYTNVSNAS
-6824 NWTQSVLGGSQSGTT
+6824 NWTQSALGGSQSGTT

-6946 GATASNIDQTVN
+6946 GTTASNIDQTVN
-6958 TTWGGLHATDAT
+6958 TSWGGLQATDAT

-7042 LSSTAAQATGFNTST
+7042 LSVTTAQATGFNTST

-7071 TLTGSTGDNQLEGRG
+7071 TLTGSSGDNQLEGRG
-7086 GNDTLNIGNGG
+7086 GNDTINIGNGG

-7102 YKLLNASDATGGN
+7102 YKLLSASDATGGN

-7188 RDGTGGG
+7188 RDGTGGN

>member
-1 MSLIIDVISRKT
+1 
-13 SVKQTLI
+13 
-20 NPGDVTVVIYEPSV
+20 
-34 VQIHAQ
+34 
-40 ASAVAR
+40 
-46 YVREGNDL
+46 
-54 LIYMQDGTVVRCNG
+54 
-68 YFLQAAN
+68 
-75 STEQSELVFADGQ
+75 
-88 QLTHVTFADTA
+88 
-99 AGGLAPVELV
+99 
-109 AHTAAIESIA
+109 
-119 PFLDTVAQTSTFPW
+119 
-133 GWLAGAAV
+133 
-141 GGGALGALLA
+141 
-151 SGGGDD
+151 
-157 SKTEVV
+157 TEVV

-185 DQRGILAT
+185 DQRGILSA
-193 NDITDDTTPTFSGSG
+193 NDTTDDTTPTFSGSG

-221 NTIASTQVDS
+221 DTIASTQVGSDGRWS
-231 NGHWN
+231 
-236 VSLPTQSA
+236 VDLPTQSA
-244 GEHTWSVVQIVGN
+244 GEHTWSVVQIVGS

-262 GSITLTIDNSQAA
+262 GSITLTIDNSQAS

-284 NIINASEQAG
+284 NIINASEQAA

-299 GSSSHLA
+299 GTSSHLA

-320 TTTVGANGAWSVQVP
+320 TTSVGANGAWSVQVP
-335 TADAQALAEG
+335 TADAQALGEG

-360 VTGAQL
+360 VTGVQL
-366 LTVDTQPPTLAINAI
+366 LTVDTQPPTLAINTI
-381 AQDNIVSAAEH
+381 AQDNIISAAEH
-392 NAALVLSG
+392 NVALVLSG

-417 SHTAIVGSDGT
+417 SHTATVGSDGT
-428 WQVTLPAAE
+428 WQVTLPATE
-437 VQALTEGNY
+437 VQALAEGNY

-456 GNATSNSANFTV
+456 GNSTSHSANFTV

-480 AGDDV
+480 AGDDI
-485 LNTAEQIVA
+485 LNNAEQAVA

-499 RVSGASPGDT
+499 QVSGASPGDT
-509 VTVKLGATVLTGVV
+509 VTVKLGTHVLTGIV
-523 LADGTWNVALDPA
+523 LADGSWNVALDPA
-536 VTRTLAR
+536 VTRTLDR
-543 GPNDLIVTVTDA
+543 GANTIFVTVTDT
-555 AGNTGT
+555 AGNTG
-561 ATHNIT
+561 AASRAIT
-567 LAGVAPQVAIDPIS
+567 LVGVS
-581 GDNVLNALE
+581 
-590 SQQPLTLSG
+590 PLIT
-599 TSNLPDGGTVNVTLN
+599 
-614 NVTYSAQVNG
+614 
-624 GVWSLSVPVSDV
+624 
-636 LNLANTNYIVTAS
+636 
-649 ATDVI
+649 
-654 GNTGTAQSNLLV
+654 
-666 DTVLPQVII
+666 I
-675 NTFAGDN
+675 NT
-682 VVNNAEAAADQ
+682 
-693 TLSGR
+693 
-698 VVGAVQG
+698 
-705 DTVTIELGGN
+705 
-715 TYTATVGSNLT
+715 
-726 WSVNVPA
+726 
-733 ADLQA
+733 
-738 LGDGA
+738 
-743 LTINASVTNG
+743 
-753 HGNTG
+753 
-758 NGERDITISATL
+758 
-770 PGLRINTISGDDVI
+770 
-784 NALEQLQDL
+784 
-793 VISGS
+793 
-798 SSHLP
+798 
-803 AGTTVTVTLGNET
+803 
-816 YQGVTDSNGNWQV
+816 
-829 GVPAVDLQALS
+829 
-840 AGTVVVT
+840 
-847 ASATDP
+847 
-853 AGNPVSIDHNVFVDA
+853 
-868 GEVAIAINIVSG
+868 VSG
-880 DDIINA
+880 DDIISG
-886 AEKGSPLTLTGTTQ
+886 AEKGAPLTLTGSTQ
-900 GVEAGQT
+900 QAETGQT
-907 VVVKFAG
+907 VTVTLAG
-914 QTLTTTV
+914 QSFTTTV
-921 QNDGSWS
+921 QADGSWS
-928 LTVPASTVSSLS
+928 LTVPAAAMGNLP
-940 DGATE
+940 DGAVA
-945 ITATV
+945 ITASV
-950 TNTSGNTGDTSRTIT
+950 TDLSGNTGNTSRTIT

-976 SLTADN
+976 PLTADN
-982 IINATESGQDLSI
+982 IINAAESGQDLPI

-1008 VTLNGLTYQG
+1008 VTLNGQTYQG
-1018 TVQSDGTWSVTVPA
+1018 VVQPDGTWSVTVPA
-1032 ANVDAL
+1032 ANVGAL
-1038 ADGNATVTASVNDVA
+1038 ADGNATVTASVNDIA

-1086 EHAQAQIIS
+1086 EHTQAQIIS

-1108 VTLNNVNYTTVVD
+1108 VTLNNVDYTTVVD
-1121 ASGNWS
+1121 GSGNWS
-1127 LGVPASVVSGLADG
+1127 LGVPASVVSGLVDG
-1141 SYPVSV
+1141 SYPINV

-1158 QSLTVTVDTA
+1158 QSLTVTVNTA
-1168 APVIGINTIAGDDV
+1168 APLIGINSIAGDDV
-1182 INASEKGADVQI
+1182 INASEKGADLQI

-1209 LNGQNYTAT
+1209 LNGQNYTTT

-1244 TAAVTSGIGNS
+1244 TAAVTSNIGNS
-1255 ATASHNLLV
+1255 NTASHNVLV

-1296 VTGAAV
+1296 VTGAED
-1302 GDTVTVT
+1302 GDTVTIT
-1309 LGGNTYTTTVQ
+1309 LGGNTYTATV
-1320 PGLSWS
+1320 GSNFTWS

-1341 LTVSASVTNENGN
+1341 LTVSASVTNQNGN

-1362 TVDANLPGLRVD
+1362 TIDANLPGLRVD

-1389 ALVITGSSSGLAEGT
+1389 ALVVTGSSSGLAEGT

-1433 VSAWP
+1433 VSTWP
-1438 AGTVTVAVSGE
+1438 AGTVNIAVSGE
-1449 SSAGNPVSITHPVTV
+1449 SSAGNSVSITHPVTV
-1464 DLTPAAISI
+1464 DLTPAAIAI

-1495 TTTNVEAGQTVTVT
+1495 TTTNVEPGQTVTVT

-1523 SWTATVPAADLAS
+1523 SWTATLPAADLTALPEGSAS
-1536 LTDGAA
+1536 
-1542 TAQASVSNVNGNSAS
+1542 AQASVSNINGNSAS

-1577 SDNIVNGSEADAGV
+1577 SDNIVNASEADAGV

-1621 QADGTWSINIPAA
+1621 QADGSWSINIPAA
-1634 DLAALTDGSH
+1634 DLEALTDGSH

-1679 DDDII
+1679 GDDII

-1735 VTALGSGSQTV
+1735 VTALGSGPQTV
-1746 TASVTDAAGNSDSET
+1746 MATVTDAAGNSDSET

-1776 TIATDDVINAS
+1776 TIATDDIINAT

-1807 TLTLNGQNYTATTDA
+1807 TVTLNGQNYTATTDA
-1822 AGNWSTTVP
+1822 SGNWSTTVP

-1869 PGVTLNPVATDD
+1869 PGVTINPVASDD
-1881 IINATESGSAQTISG
+1881 IINAAESGVAQTISG

-1947 SVTNSVG
+1947 SVTNGVG

-1988 TQALVITGSSSGL
+1988 GQALVITGSSSGL

-2007 TVVINTV
+2007 TVVINNV
-2014 TYAATVLADGTWSVG
+2014 TYGATVLADGTWSLG

-2038 PAGTVNITVSGASS
+2038 PAGTVNITVSGTNT
-2052 AGNPVTITHPV
+2052 AGTTTTITHPV

-2075 TVSGDDVINAAEKGA
+2075 TVSGDDVINAAEKSA

-2121 GDGSWTTSVPAA
+2121 GDGSWTTTVPAA
-2133 DLNALRDGDATV
+2133 DLSALRDGDATV
-2145 QASVSNVNG
+2145 QASVSTING

-2163 SVDATAPTLSINTI
+2163 SVDATAPTLAINTI

-2190 PLTINGTSSAE
+2190 PLTISGSSNAE
-2201 TGQTVT
+2201 AGQTVT
-2207 VTLNGVSYTGTVQA
+2207 VTLNGVTYTGTVQA

-2230 TTDLSN
+2230 TADLSN

-2255 ATAIHGLAVDLTVP
+2255 ATATHGLAVDLTVP

-2283 ASEHGQALVISGSS
+2283 AAEHGQALVISGSS
-2297 TGGEAGDA
+2297 TGGEAGDV

-2329 PAADVTALGSGAQ
+2329 PAADVTALGSGPQ

-2347 ITDAAGNID
+2347 ITDIAGNSD
-2356 DASRTVTVNLTSPT
+2356 DASRTVTVNLTAPT
-2370 IGINTIATDDVI
+2370 IGINTIASDDVI
-2382 NSTEKG
+2382 NATEKS

-2394 GTSNQPAGTTVT
+2394 GTSNQPAGTTIT

-2417 TDASG
+2417 TDSSG
-2422 NWSTTVPA
+2422 NWSATVPA

-2438 ANYTVTANVTDSAGN
+2438 ASYTVTANVTDSAGN
-2453 TNSASHSVLVNSA
+2453 SNSASHNVLVNSA

-2513 YTATVQANLSWN
+2513 YTATVQANLSWS

-2539 SLTVNASVTNG
+2539 SLTVNASVTNV
-2550 VGNTGSGTRDITIDA
+2550 VGNTGNGSRDITIDA

-2583 IEHSQALVVT
+2583 IEHNQALVIT
-2593 GSSTGLTAGTALT
+2593 GSSSGLTAGTALT
-2606 VVINSVTY
+2606 VEINNVTY

-2623 WNLGVPAADVSNWPA
+2623 WSLGIPAADVSNWPA

-2662 VDLAAVAITINTL
+2662 VDLAGVAITINTL

-2719 ANGSWTVNVLPA
+2719 SNGSWTVNVPPA
-2731 DLAALPDGAGNVQV
+2731 DLAALPDGAGNVQA

-2755 QTDRAY
+2755 QADRAY

-2774 IAGDDILNVS
+2774 IAS
-2784 EAGAGITI
+2784 
-2792 SGTTTAQAGQ
+2792 
-2802 TLTVTLNNNTYQTT
+2802 
-2816 VQADGTWS
+2816 
-2824 VNVPATDLSGLTA
+2824 
-2837 SSYTVTA
+2837 
-2844 TVSDKAGNP
+2844 
-2853 ASADHALAVD
+2853 
-2863 VTAPDLTINTVA
+2863 
-2875 GDDIINAIEHGQALV
+2875 
-2890 VSGTSTGAAAGDVV
+2890 
-2904 TVNLNGK
+2904 
-2911 NYTTTLDASGNW
+2911 
-2923 SVGIPA
+2923 
-2929 ADVTALATGSQ
+2929 
-2940 TITASLSD
+2940 
-2948 RAGNSDSTTH
+2948 
-2958 DVTVDLSGPTLTIN
+2958 
-2972 TVSGDDIIN
+2972 
-2981 NTEKTQ
+2981 
-2987 DLTISGGSS
+2987 
-2996 GLATGTTVTVMLNGL
+2996 
-3011 AYRATTDGSG
+3011 
-3021 NWSVT
+3021 
-3026 VPASAV
+3026 
-3032 GALGEAVYS
+3032 
-3041 ISATATDSA
+3041 
-3050 GNSGSTTHTVNVES
+3050 
-3064 LLPGVIINTV
+3064 
-3074 AGDDI
+3074 
-3079 INAAEIAVNQTI
+3079 
-3091 SGQVTGT
+3091 
-3098 AEAGNTVTVTLGGNQ
+3098 
-3113 YTATVQPDLSWSV
+3113 
-3126 SVPAADLQALGNGEL
+3126 
-3141 TISASVTNT
+3141 
-3150 TGNTGTATHDI
+3150 
-3161 VIDANLPGLRVD
+3161 
-3173 TVAGDDV
+3173 
-3180 VNIIEHGQALVVTGS
+3180 
-3195 STGLAA
+3195 
-3201 GTPLTVE
+3201 
-3208 INGVTYGA
+3208 
-3216 TVLADGTWSVGVPVG
+3216 
-3231 DVANWPAG
+3231 
-3239 TVDITV
+3239 
-3245 TGTNTAGTTTSISH
+3245 
-3259 PVTVDLAAVAITINI
+3259 
-3274 LSGDDVINAAEK
+3274 
-3286 GSDLQLSGTTSGV
+3286 
-3299 EAGQTITVIFGG
+3299 
-3311 KSYTTTVA
+3311 
-3319 TGGSWGLTVPAADL
+3319 
-3333 ATLSDGAANVQASVS
+3333 
-3348 NVAGNIAQTTHAYSV
+3348 
-3363 DATAPSVTI
+3363 
-3372 NTIATDDILNAAEAG
+3372 DDILNAAEAG

-3408 NGVDYS
+3408 NGVNYS

-3426 VPTGDLVNLTAN
+3426 VPTGDLANLTA
-3438 SYTVSASVSDKAGNP
+3438 SPYTVSAAVSDKAGNP

-3474 AGDDVINA
+3474 AGDDIINA

-3489 VISGSATGAT
+3489 IISGSATGAT

-3550 GNSGTASHVVNVA
+3550 GNSGTASHTVTVA
-3563 LGAPVLGINTIA
+3563 LGAPVLAINTIA

-3585 GADLAISGTSNQPA
+3585 GADLAISGSSNQPA
-3599 GTQVTVTFNGQNYT
+3599 GTQITVTLNGQNYT
-3613 TTADSS
+3613 TTADAS

-3626 PASAVGSLGEA
+3626 PASRVSALGEA
-3637 TYTVTAT
+3637 TYTVTAA
-3644 ATDVDGN
+3644 ATDSDGN

-3681 AEAGADQTI
+3681 AEAGVDQTI
-3690 SGQVTGAAAG
+3690 SGQVTGATAG

-3714 TVQANLSWSINIPA
+3714 TVQANLSWSVDVPA

-3739 TISATV
+3739 TISASV

-3798 AGAVLTVSINNQTYS
+3798 TDSNVTLTINGQTYV
-3813 ATVLAD
+3813 AAVLAD

-3862 LTAIAVS
+3862 LTAVAVS

-3902 VTVTFGGKTYSATVA
+3902 VTVTFGGKTYTASVA
-3917 ANGSWSTTVPAADMA
+3917 ANGSWSTSVPAADMA
-3932 ALRDGDASAQ
+3932 ALRNGDASAQ
-3942 ASVSNVNGNS
+3942 ASVSNVNGNN

-3961 DASAPTVT
+3961 DASVPTVT

-3995 AEVGQTVTVTLNGA
+3995 AEAGQTVTVTLNGA

-4016 TDGSWSVSVPPAA
+4016 TDGSWSISVPPAD

-4061 TSVPLVTINTVAGD
+4061 TSVPVVTINTVAGD

-4128 VVSALANGM
+4128 VVSALANGT

-4144 TDAAGNSGSTT
+4144 TDAAGNSGSAT

-4181 EKGQPLTISGSSSG
+4181 EKGQPLTISGSSTG

-4224 VPASDLAALDQANY
+4224 VPVSDLAALGQANY
-4238 TVSASATSA
+4238 IVSASATSA
-4247 VGNTV
+4247 AGNTA

-4278 NAAEAGADQTISGAV
+4278 NAAEAGAAQTISGVV

-4328 DLQALGNGDLTIN
+4328 DLQALGNGDLTIT
-4341 ASVTNASGN
+4341 ASVTNANGN

-4388 ITGGSSGLNTGA
+4388 ITGGSSGLNAGVP
-4400 ALTVTING
+4400 LTITING
-4408 VAYAATVQ
+4408 TAYSATVQ

-4423 GIPAANVSTWPAGP
+4423 GIPAANVSAWPAGA
-4437 LTVEVV
+4437 LTVEVD
-4443 GQSSAGNPVNVSH
+4443 GQSSAGNPVGVSH

-4466 ISINTVASDDV
+4466 ISISTVASDDV
-4477 INAAEKGAD
+4477 INAAEKGTN
-4486 LTLSGSTSGIASGQT
+4486 LTLSGSTSGIESGQT

-4516 ANGSWSVTVPAADLA
+4516 ANGSWSVNVPAADLA
-4531 TLPDGAAN
+4531 ILPDGAAN

-4546 ASGNN
+4546 ASGNS

-4584 SPLTLSGTS
+4584 SPLIISGTS

-4623 VPTSALGALT
+4623 VPPSALGALS

-4649 PGNASHNLAVDTTA
+4649 PGSASHNLAVDTTA
-4663 PVLTINTVAGDDII
+4663 PVLTINTVVGDDII

-4722 GVPAADVTALGS
+4722 GVPAADVAALGS

-4757 TVSLS
+4757 TVSLTA
-4762 VPVIGINTIA
+4762 PVISINTIA

-4784 NLALSGTSDQP
+4784 DLALSGISDQP
-4795 AGTAIIVTLN
+4795 AGTAITVTLN
-4805 GQNYSATTDASG
+4805 GQNYSATTDSSG

-4827 VSALGEATYSVT
+4827 VSALGEASYSVT

-4867 NPVATDDII
+4867 NPVTTDDII

-4897 STVTVTLGGKTYSV
+4897 STVTVELGGKTYTA
-4911 TVQPDLSWNVSVPA
+4911 TVQADLSWNVSVPA

-4977 IIEHGQAQVISGSSS
+4977 IIEHSQAQVITGSSS

-5008 YAATVLANGNWSVG
+5008 YAATVLANGSWSVG
-5022 VPAADVSNWSAG
+5022 VPATDVSNWPAG
-5034 TLNISVSGANSA
+5034 TLNITVSGANSA

-5053 HPVTVDLTAVAIS
+5053 HPLTVDLTTVAVS
-5066 INAITSD
+5066 INSITSD

-5097 QIVTVTFGGKTY
+5097 QTVTITFGGKTY
-5109 SATVAANGS
+5109 TTTVAANGS
-5118 WSTTVPAADMAALRD
+5118 WSTTVPAVDMATLRD
-5133 GDASALVR
+5133 GDASAQVR

-5160 AVPMVTINTIASDNI
+5160 AAPTVTINTIASDNI

-5185 TVSGTSTAEAGQTL
+5185 TVSGTSTAETGQTL
-5199 TVTLNGTTYQ
+5199 TVTLNGTNYQ

-5218 SLTLPASALT
+5218 SLTLPASDLT
-5228 TLANNG
+5228 ALANNG

-5239 TVSDLAGNPGSASKG
+5239 SVSDLAGNPGSASKG

-5268 VTGDDVINNVEHT
+5268 VAGDDVINNVEHT

-5362 SLSVSTISGDNLINA
+5362 SLSVSTISGDNIINA
-5377 AEAGSTLTLS
+5377 AEAGSALTLS
-5387 GTGTNFATG
+5387 GTGTNFAAG

-5424 ADVAALADGTSYTVS
+5424 ADVAALSDGTSYTVS

-5527 ATLGQGAQTITASV
+5527 AALGQGAQTITASV

-5554 LTVDTVAPTI
+5554 LTVDTVAPTV
-5564 TISTVAGDDIIN
+5564 TIATVAGDDIIN

-5604 QTWTATVGSGGSWS
+5604 QSWTATVGSGGSWS
-5618 VFIPAQQFVGLS
+5618 VFIPAQQFAGLS
-5630 DGSYTV
+5630 DGSYTI

-5646 SGSAS
+5646 PGSAS

-5661 TVTINTF
+5661 SVT
-5668 AGDDVVNAAEH
+5668 
-5679 GSSLVISGT
+5679 
-5688 TTAPVGQTLTLT
+5688 
-5700 LNGKTYTTTVQTGGS
+5700 
-5715 WSYTLG
+5715 
-5721 SADVT
+5721 
-5726 ALADGNAYVINASVS
+5726 
-5741 NAIGNTGSNNHTITV
+5741 
-5756 DLSAPAMAI
+5756 
-5765 NIDSL
+5765 
-5770 QADTGLSASDFI
+5770 
-5782 TSVSPVVVN
+5782 
-5791 GSLTAALASNET
+5791 
-5803 AQISIDG
+5803 
-5810 GVTWSTL
+5810 
-5817 TVTGTTW
+5817 
-5824 RYNDSRTLTD
+5824 
-5834 GNYLYQVRVIDAAGN
+5834 
-5849 VGATDS
+5849 
-5855 QNVVIDT
+5855 
-5862 IAPDPAVKTIAIS
+5862 
-5875 AITTDTGLITNDFVT
+5875 
-5890 SDTTL
+5890 
-5895 AVSGTLGATLS
+5895 
-5906 AGEFAQISIDG
+5906 
-5917 GTTWQNLSVSGL
+5917 
-5929 TWTYLDGRTLTDGNY
+5929 
-5944 NYQVRVIDTAGNIGA
+5944 
-5959 TASQIVTVDTSAPLA
+5959 
-5974 SKTITIAGISDD
+5974 
-5986 TGLSSSDFVTR
+5986 
-5997 DTTLTVRGTLGA
+5997 
-6009 TLAADERAQISLDGG
+6009 
-6024 VTWATLTVIGTNWSY
+6024 
-6039 ADGRTLTDGTWN
+6039 
-6051 YTVRVVDLAGNVGQ
+6051 
-6065 TATQNVVVDTTSP
+6065 
-6078 EAAKSITITGIS
+6078 
-6090 DDTGASSSDFITSD
+6090 
-6104 TTLTVRGVL
+6104 
-6113 GAALGANEFA
+6113 
-6123 QISTDNGATW
+6123 
-6133 VNVTLAADGLNWTY
+6133 
-6147 ADGRTLTNGTTTWQV
+6147 
-6162 RVVDLAGNIG
+6162 
-6172 ATGSQSAQIDTVNP
+6172 
-6186 AQVLTIASISTDTGS
+6186 
-6201 SATDFITS
+6201 
-6209 DTTLTLTGSLGAGLA
+6209 
-6224 SGEVAQISL
+6224 
-6233 DGGATW
+6233 
-6239 TTLTT
+6239 
-6244 NGTQWTYTDS
+6244 
-6254 RTLTDGSYVYQVRVL
+6254 
-6269 DLAGNTGPV
+6269 
-6278 VSKTVVVD
+6278 
-6286 TINPT
+6286 
-6291 ATPTIVSYTDDVG
+6291 
-6304 QRQGTLSS
+6304 
-6312 SQATDD
+6312 
-6318 TTPLLN
+6318 
-6324 GVLSGP
+6324 
-6330 LASGE
+6330 
-6335 VVYLYRNGLLLGA
+6335 
-6348 VTMVGALNWTYSDSG
+6348 
-6363 LVSGAYTYSARVV
+6363 
-6376 DLAGNIT
+6376 
-6383 SSSDF
+6383 
-6388 VLTVDTSIPTTLA
+6388 
-6401 QITNQTTRD
+6401 
-6410 TTPIISGVITAALA
+6410 
-6424 SGQYVE
+6424 
-6430 VVINGKTYTSQPGGA
+6430 
-6445 VVVDPAHNTWYV
+6445 
-6457 QLPDTDVLA
+6457 
-6466 ASATAYNV
+6466 
-6474 TAQVKS
+6474 
-6480 SAGNGNTANVS
+6480 
-6491 NGTVTVNAAIDYT
+6491 
-6504 PAWTTANKT
+6504 
-6513 TAWGLTYGLDNHG
+6513 
-6526 MWTVLANQQ
+6526 
-6535 IMQSTDPLT
+6535 
-6544 WSKTALTLV
+6544 
-6553 QSGNNYAT
+6553 
-6561 SSIADYDRN
+6561 
-6570 GTGDLFITRDDYGTG
+6570 
-6585 YINGFTNNG
+6585 
-6594 DGTFSSAIQ
+6594 
-6603 VNVGT
+6603 
-6608 LTWYGSI
+6608 
-6615 VAFDKEGDGY
+6615 
-6625 LDFWIG
+6625 
-6631 DAGGPD
+6631 
-6637 SNTFLWNNAGTL
+6637 
-6649 VGNSTTANNGGN
+6649 
-6661 ATVGGL
+6661 
-6667 VNGYLS
+6667 
-6673 LNEGSGVDLNNDGR
+6673 
-6687 VDLVQHTFNLN
+6687 
-6698 NFYTLSSLISQ
+6698 
-6709 GNGTFV
+6709 
-6715 WGQNTINTFLS
+6715 
-6726 VAGSGGN
+6726 
-6733 STSVSMTWAD
+6733 
-6743 FDGDGDMDLF
+6743 
-6753 LPASQGRAN
+6753 
-6762 FGSLLFNTNGVL
+6762 
-6774 GSPVAVGATGTTYAS
+6774 
-6789 QFSVAV
+6789 
-6795 DWDHDGLMDIARIAQ
+6795 
-6810 TGQSYLYTNVGGAS
+6810 
-6824 NWTQSVLGGSQSGTT
+6824 
-6839 SGVAAMDY
+6839 
-6847 DWDGAVDVLVTKQ
+6847 
-6860 SGSVFLIRNTNTV
+6860 
-6873 SYGTSLHLRITDPN
+6873 
-6887 GINVYYGNTV
+6887 
-6897 KLYNSAGVLVATQII
+6897 
-6912 NPQSGMGVND
+6912 
-6922 TSALVNFY
+6922 
-6930 GLNAGET
+6930 
-6937 YNAVLIKST
+6937 
-6946 GATASNIDQTVN
+6946 
-6958 TTWGGLHATDAT
+6958 
-6970 HAYDLS
+6970 
-6976 AEAGTASNNG
+6976 
-6986 KFVGTGY
+6986 
-6993 NDTFFA
+6993 
-6999 TAGTDTYDGSGGWVY
+6999 
-7014 SSGTGTWLANGGMDV
+7014 
-7029 VDFRLSTVGVTAN
+7029 
-7042 LSSTAAQATGFNTST
+7042 
-7057 FTNIEGISGSNFND
+7057 
-7071 TLTGSTGDNQLEGRG
+7071 
-7086 GNDTLNIGNGG
+7086 
-7097 HDTLL
+7097 
-7102 YKLLNASDATGGN
+7102 
-7115 GSDVVNG
+7115 
-7122 FTVGTWEGTADTDR
+7122 
-7136 IDIRELLQGSGY
+7136 
-7148 TGNGKA
+7148 
-7154 SYVNGVATLDA
+7154 
-7165 QAGNIGDFVKVTQS
+7165 
-7179 GSDTIVQID
+7179 
-7188 RDGTGGG
+7188 
-7195 FATANVVTLTGVHTD
+7195 
-7210 LATLLAN
+7210 
-7217 HQLMV
+7217 
-7222 V
+7222 

>member
-1 MSLIIDVISRKT
+1 M
-13 SVKQTLI
+13 
-20 NPGDVTVVIYEPSV
+20 
-34 VQIHAQ
+34 
-40 ASAVAR
+40 
-46 YVREGNDL
+46 
-54 LIYMQDGTVVRCNG
+54 
-68 YFLQAAN
+68 
-75 STEQSELVFADGQ
+75 
-88 QLTHVTFADTA
+88 
-99 AGGLAPVELV
+99 
-109 AHTAAIESIA
+109 
-119 PFLDTVAQTSTFPW
+119 
-133 GWLAGAAV
+133 
-141 GGGALGALLA
+141 
-151 SGGGDD
+151 
-157 SKTEVV
+157 
-163 NNPPPAEPGNAT
+163 
-175 PSFLVTDNQG
+175 
-185 DQRGILAT
+185 
-193 NDITDDTTPTFSGSG
+193 
-208 QAGATIQIKDSNG
+208 
-221 NTIASTQVDS
+221 
-231 NGHWN
+231 
-236 VSLPTQSA
+236 
-244 GEHTWSVVQIVGN
+244 
-257 TITDA
+257 
-262 GSITLTIDNSQAA
+262 
-275 VQVATTAGD
+275 
-284 NIINASEQAG
+284 
-294 GFTLS
+294 
-299 GSSSHLA
+299 
-306 QGTELTVTLNGKTY
+306 
-320 TTTVGANGAWSVQVP
+320 
-335 TADAQALAEG
+335 
-345 NQAVLVSGKDATGNT
+345 
-360 VTGAQL
+360 
-366 LTVDTQPPTLAINAI
+366 
-381 AQDNIVSAAEH
+381 
-392 NAALVLSG
+392 
-400 TSNAEAG
+400 
-407 QTVTLTVNGK
+407 
-417 SHTAIVGSDGT
+417 
-428 WQVTLPAAE
+428 
-437 VQALTEGNY
+437 
-446 AVNASVSDRA
+446 
-456 GNATSNSANFTV
+456 
-468 DTSAP
+468 
-473 VVSVNTV
+473 
-480 AGDDV
+480 
-485 LNTAEQIVA
+485 
-494 QIISG
+494 
-499 RVSGASPGDT
+499 
-509 VTVKLGATVLTGVV
+509 
-523 LADGTWNVALDPA
+523 
-536 VTRTLAR
+536 
-543 GPNDLIVTVTDA
+543 
-555 AGNTGT
+555 
-561 ATHNIT
+561 
-567 LAGVAPQVAIDPIS
+567 
-581 GDNVLNALE
+581 
-590 SQQPLTLSG
+590 
-599 TSNLPDGGTVNVTLN
+599 
-614 NVTYSAQVNG
+614 
-624 GVWSLSVPVSDV
+624 
-636 LNLANTNYIVTAS
+636 
-649 ATDVI
+649 
-654 GNTGTAQSNLLV
+654 
-666 DTVLPQVII
+666 
-675 NTFAGDN
+675 
-682 VVNNAEAAADQ
+682 
-693 TLSGR
+693 
-698 VVGAVQG
+698 
-705 DTVTIELGGN
+705 
-715 TYTATVGSNLT
+715 
-726 WSVNVPA
+726 
-733 ADLQA
+733 
-738 LGDGA
+738 
-743 LTINASVTNG
+743 
-753 HGNTG
+753 
-758 NGERDITISATL
+758 
-770 PGLRINTISGDDVI
+770 
-784 NALEQLQDL
+784 
-793 VISGS
+793 
-798 SSHLP
+798 
-803 AGTTVTVTLGNET
+803 
-816 YQGVTDSNGNWQV
+816 
-829 GVPAVDLQALS
+829 
-840 AGTVVVT
+840 
-847 ASATDP
+847 
-853 AGNPVSIDHNVFVDA
+853 
-868 GEVAIAINIVSG
+868 
-880 DDIINA
+880 
-886 AEKGSPLTLTGTTQ
+886 
-900 GVEAGQT
+900 
-907 VVVKFAG
+907 
-914 QTLTTTV
+914 
-921 QNDGSWS
+921 
-928 LTVPASTVSSLS
+928 
-940 DGATE
+940 
-945 ITATV
+945 
-950 TNTSGNTGDTSRTIT
+950 
-965 VDSQAPALSID
+965 
-976 SLTADN
+976 
-982 IINATESGQDLSI
+982 
-995 TGTTDAQPGQTVT
+995 
-1008 VTLNGLTYQG
+1008 
-1018 TVQSDGTWSVTVPA
+1018 
-1032 ANVDAL
+1032 
-1038 ADGNATVTASVNDVA
+1038 
-1053 GNPTSVS
+1053 
-1060 RVALVDATPPV
+1060 
-1071 VTINPVA
+1071 
-1078 TDNVINTP
+1078 
-1086 EHAQAQIIS
+1086 
-1095 GTVTGAQAGDIVT
+1095 
-1108 VTLNNVNYTTVVD
+1108 
-1121 ASGNWS
+1121 
-1127 LGVPASVVSGLADG
+1127 
-1141 SYPVSV
+1141 
-1147 SVTDRAGNTGS
+1147 
-1158 QSLTVTVDTA
+1158 
-1168 APVIGINTIAGDDV
+1168 
-1182 INASEKGADVQI
+1182 
-1194 TGTSDQPVNTAITVT
+1194 
-1209 LNGQNYTAT
+1209 
-1218 TDASG
+1218 
-1223 NWSVTVP
+1223 
-1230 ASAVTALGQANYTV
+1230 
-1244 TAAVTSGIGNS
+1244 
-1255 ATASHNLLV
+1255 
-1264 DSALPGVTINP
+1264 
-1275 VATDDII
+1275 ATDDI
-1282 NAAEAGVAQTISGQ
+1282 
-1296 VTGAAV
+1296 
-1302 GDTVTVT
+1302 
-1309 LGGNTYTTTVQ
+1309 
-1320 PGLSWS
+1320 
-1326 VSVPAA
+1326 
-1332 DIQALGNGD
+1332 
-1341 LTVSASVTNENGN
+1341 
-1354 TGSGTRDI
+1354 
-1362 TVDANLPGLRVD
+1362 
-1374 TVAGDDVVN
+1374 
-1383 IIEHGQ
+1383 
-1389 ALVITGSSSGLAEGT
+1389 
-1404 PLTVTINNVEYTTA
+1404 
-1418 VQADGSWSVG
+1418 
-1428 VTAAQ
+1428 
-1433 VSAWP
+1433 
-1438 AGTVTVAVSGE
+1438 
-1449 SSAGNPVSITHPVTV
+1449 
-1464 DLTPAAISI
+1464 
-1473 NTIATDDVINAAE
+1473 
-1486 KGADLTLSG
+1486 
-1495 TTTNVEAGQTVTVT
+1495 
-1509 FGGKNYTASVASDG
+1509 
-1523 SWTATVPAADLAS
+1523 
-1536 LTDGAA
+1536 
-1542 TAQASVSNVNGNSAS
+1542 
-1557 AVHNYSVDSSAPT
+1557 
-1570 IIINTVA
+1570 
-1577 SDNIVNGSEADAGV
+1577 
-1591 TVSGSTTAEAGQIV
+1591 
-1605 TVTLNSPTV
+1605 
-1614 QTYQATV
+1614 
-1621 QADGTWSINIPAA
+1621 
-1634 DLAALTDGSH
+1634 
-1644 TLTATVN
+1644 
-1651 DKAGNPAST
+1651 
-1660 THNLAVDLTVPV
+1660 
-1672 LTINTIA
+1672 
-1679 DDDII
+1679 
-1684 NAAEHGQALV
+1684 
-1694 ISGSSTGGEAGDVVT
+1694 
-1709 VTLNSKTYTTT
+1709 
-1720 LDASGNWSVGVPAAD
+1720 
-1735 VTALGSGSQTV
+1735 
-1746 TASVTDAAGNSDSET
+1746 
-1761 HTVTV
+1761 
-1766 NLTAPTIGIN
+1766 
-1776 TIATDDVINAS
+1776 INAS

-1807 TLTLNGQNYTATTDA
+1807 TLALNGQNYTATTDA

-1869 PGVTLNPVATDD
+1869 PGVTINPVATDD
-1881 IINATESGSAQTISG
+1881 IINAAESGNAQTISG

-1936 AIGNGDLTVNA
+1936 AIGNGNLTVNA
-1947 SVTNSVG
+1947 SVTNGVG

-1988 TQALVITGSSSGL
+1988 AQALVITGSSSGL

-2029 VPAADVGNW
+2029 VPAADVSNW
-2038 PAGTVNITVSGASS
+2038 PAGTVNITVSGTNT
-2052 AGNPVTITHPV
+2052 AGTTSTITHPV

-2090 DLTLSGSTSGVEAGQ
+2090 DLTLSGSTSGVEVGQ

-2121 GDGSWTTSVPAA
+2121 GDGSWTTTVPAA
-2133 DLNALRDGDATV
+2133 DLSVLRDGDATV
-2145 QASVSNVNG
+2145 QASVSTING

-2163 SVDATAPTLSINTI
+2163 SVDATAPTLAINTI

-2190 PLTINGTSSAE
+2190 PLTISGSSTAE
-2201 TGQTVT
+2201 AGQTVT
-2207 VTLNGVSYTGTVQA
+2207 VTLNGVTYSGSVQA
-2221 DGSWSVSVP
+2221 DGSWSVSLP
-2230 TTDLSN
+2230 TADLSN
-2236 LTASPYTVSA
+2236 LTASQYTVSA
-2246 SVNDKAGNP
+2246 SVSDKAGNP
-2255 ATAIHGLAVDLTVP
+2255 ASANHGLAVDLTVP

-2283 ASEHGQALVISGSS
+2283 AAEHGQALVISGSS
-2297 TGGEAGDA
+2297 TGGEAGDV
-2305 ITVTLNSKTYTTTLD
+2305 ITVTLNSKTYTTMLD

-2329 PAADVTALGSGAQ
+2329 PAADVTALGSGPQ
-2342 TITAT
+2342 TITAA
-2347 ITDAAGNID
+2347 ITDAAGNSD
-2356 DASRTVTVNLTSPT
+2356 DASRTVTVNLAAPT

-2382 NSTEKG
+2382 KATEKG

-2394 GTSNQPAGTTVT
+2394 GTSNQPAGTTIT

-2417 TDASG
+2417 TDSNG
-2422 NWSTTVPA
+2422 NWSATVPA

-2438 ANYTVTANVTDSAGN
+2438 ANYTVTANVTDTAGN
-2453 TNSASHSVLVNSA
+2453 SNSASHNVLVNSA

-2499 AAGDTVTVTLGGNT
+2499 AQGDTVTVTLGGNT
-2513 YTATVQANLSWN
+2513 YTATVQSNLSWS
-2525 VSVPAADIQAIGNG
+2525 VDVPAADIQALGNG
-2539 SLTVNASVTNG
+2539 DLTVNASVTNG
-2550 VGNTGSGTRDITIDA
+2550 VGNTGSGSRDITIDA

-2583 IEHSQALVVT
+2583 IEHNQALVIT
-2593 GSSTGLTAGTALT
+2593 GSSSGLTAGTALT
-2606 VVINSVTY
+2606 VEINNVTY

-2623 WNLGVPAADVSNWPA
+2623 WSLGVPAVDVSNWPA
-2638 GTVDITVSGTNSAG
+2638 GTVNITVSGTNSAG

-2662 VDLAAVAITINTL
+2662 VDLAGVAITINTL

-2719 ANGSWTVNVLPA
+2719 ANGSWTVNVPPA
-2731 DLAALPDGAGNVQV
+2731 DLAALPDGAGNVQA

-2755 QTDRAY
+2755 QADRAY

-2774 IAGDDILNVS
+2774 IASDDILNVS

-2816 VQADGTWS
+2816 VLADGTWS
-2824 VNVPATDLSGLTA
+2824 VNVPAADLSGLTA

-2853 ASADHALAVD
+2853 ASADHALVVD
-2863 VTAPDLTINTVA
+2863 ITAPDLTINTVA

-2904 TVNLNGK
+2904 TVTLNGK

-2981 NTEKTQ
+2981 
-2987 DLTISGGSS
+2987 
-2996 GLATGTTVTVMLNGL
+2996 
-3011 AYRATTDGSG
+3011 
-3021 NWSVT
+3021 
-3026 VPASAV
+3026 
-3032 GALGEAVYS
+3032 
-3041 ISATATDSA
+3041 
-3050 GNSGSTTHTVNVES
+3050 
-3064 LLPGVIINTV
+3064 
-3074 AGDDI
+3074 
-3079 INAAEIAVNQTI
+3079 AAEIVVAQTI

-3098 AEAGNTVTVTLGGNQ
+3098 AVAGNTVIVTIGGNQ
-3113 YTATVQPDLSWSV
+3113 YNATVQSDLSWSV
-3126 SVPAADLQALGNGEL
+3126 SVPANVLQALGNGEL
-3141 TISASVTNT
+3141 TISASLTNSAN
-3150 TGNTGTATHDI
+3150 NTGTATHDI

-3180 VNIIEHGQALVVTGS
+3180 INSIEHTQALVITGS
-3195 STGLAA
+3195 SSGLAA
-3201 GTPLTVE
+3201 GAALTVV
-3208 INGVTYGA
+3208 INSVTYGA
-3216 TVLADGTWSVGVPVG
+3216 TVLADGSWSVGVPVA
-3231 DVANWPAG
+3231 DVTNWPAG
-3239 TVDITV
+3239 TVNIAV
-3245 TGTNTAGTTTSISH
+3245 SGTNTAGTTTSISH
-3259 PVTVDLAAVAITINI
+3259 PVTVDLAAVAITINT
-3274 LSGDDVINAAEK
+3274 LSTDDVINAAEK

-3319 TGGSWGLTVPAADL
+3319 ADNTWGLTIPAVDV
-3333 ATLSDGAANVQASVS
+3333 ATLPDGAANVQASVS
-3348 NVAGNIAQTTHAYSV
+3348 NVAGNSTQATHAYSV

-3408 NGVDYS
+3408 NGVNYS

-3426 VPTGDLVNLTAN
+3426 VPTGDLASLTAS
-3438 SYTVSASVSDKAGNP
+3438 SYTVNASVSDKARNS

-3474 AGDDVINA
+3474 AGDDIINA
-3482 TEHAQAQ
+3482 TEHGQAQ
-3489 VISGSATGAT
+3489 IISGSATGAT

-3550 GNSGTASHVVNVA
+3550 GNSGTASHTVTVA
-3563 LGAPVLGINTIA
+3563 LGAPVLAINTIA
-3575 VDDIINATEK
+3575 VDDIINAAEK
-3585 GADLAISGTSNQPA
+3585 GADLAITGTSNQPA
-3599 GTQVTVTFNGQNYT
+3599 GTQITVTLNGQNYT
-3613 TTADSS
+3613 TTDDAS

-3626 PASAVGSLGEA
+3626 PASRVSALGEA
-3637 TYTVTAT
+3637 TYTVTAA
-3644 ATDVDGN
+3644 ATDADGN

-3681 AEAGADQTI
+3681 AEAGVEQTI

-3714 TVQANLSWSINIPA
+3714 TVQANLSWSVDVPA
-3728 AALQALGNGEL
+3728 SALQELGNGEL
-3739 TISATV
+3739 TISASV

-3798 AGAVLTVSINNQTYS
+3798 AGSNVTLTINGQTYV
-3813 ATVLAD
+3813 AAVLAD
-3819 GSWSVGVPA
+3819 GTWSVGVPA
-3828 ADVSAWPAGTVT
+3828 VDVSAWPAGSVT
-3840 ITASGSTTAGNPV
+3840 IAASGSTSAGNPV

-3862 LTAIAVS
+3862 LSAVAVS

-3917 ANGSWSTTVPAADMA
+3917 ANGSWSTSVPAADMA

-3995 AEVGQTVTVTLNGA
+3995 AEAGQTVTVTLNGT

-4016 TDGSWSVSVPPAA
+4016 TDGSWSVSVPSAD
-4029 LSALTA
+4029 LSTLTA
-4035 SNYTVSAAVSD
+4035 SNYTVNAAVSD

-4061 TSVPLVTINTVAGD
+4061 TSVPVVTINTVAGD

-4128 VVSALANGM
+4128 VVSALANGT

-4144 TDAAGNSGSTT
+4144 TDAGGNSGSAT

-4160 NTGLPSIT
+4160 NTGLPTIT
-4168 FNAISGDNVLNAD
+4168 FNAISGDNILNAD
-4181 EKGQPLTISGSSSG
+4181 EKGQPLTISGGSTG

-4210 YSATTDAAGNWTLT
+4210 YSATTDASGNWTLT
-4224 VPASDLAALDQANY
+4224 VPVSDLAALGQANY

-4247 VGNTV
+4247 AGNTA
-4252 SSQANLLVDSGLPGV
+4252 SSQANLLVDSGLPDV

-4278 NAAEAGADQTISGAV
+4278 NAAEAGADQTISGVV

-4311 TAQVQA
+4311 TATVQSN
-4317 DLSWSVSVPAA
+4317 LSWSVSVPTA
-4328 DLQALGNGDLTIN
+4328 DLQALGNGDLTIT
-4341 ASVTNASGN
+4341 ASVTNANGN

-4388 ITGGSSGLNTGA
+4388 ITGGSSGLNAGA
-4400 ALTVTING
+4400 VLTVTINS
-4408 VAYAATVQ
+4408 VAYSATVQ

-4423 GIPAANVSTWPAGP
+4423 GIPAANVSAWPAGP
-4437 LTVEVV
+4437 LTVEVD
-4443 GQSSAGNPVNVSH
+4443 GQSSANNPVSVSH

-4477 INAAEKGAD
+4477 INAAEKGTN
-4486 LTLSGSTSGIASGQT
+4486 LTLSGSTSGIESGQT

-4516 ANGSWSVTVPAADLA
+4516 ANGSWSVNVPAADLA
-4531 TLPDGAAN
+4531 TLPEGAAN

-4546 ASGNN
+4546 ASGNS

-4575 DILNATEAG
+4575 DILNAAEAG
-4584 SPLTLSGTS
+4584 SPLTISGTS

-4603 TLNGATYSGNVQ
+4603 TLNGATYTGTVQ

-4623 VPTSALGALT
+4623 VPTSALGALN

-4649 PGNASHNLAVDTTA
+4649 PGSASHNLAVDTTA

-4692 TGGEAGDVV
+4692 SGGEAGDVV

-4762 VPVIGINTIA
+4762 APVISINTIA

-4784 NLALSGTSDQP
+4784 DLALSGTSDQP
-4795 AGTAIIVTLN
+4795 AGTAITVTLN

-4854 NVQVNTALPGVTI
+4854 NVQVNTALPGITI

-4876 NAAEAGSAQTISGQ
+4876 NASEAGSAQTISGQ

-4897 STVTVTLGGKTYSV
+4897 STVTVELGGKTYTA
-4911 TVQPDLSWNVSVPA
+4911 TVQADLSWNVSVPA

-4977 IIEHGQAQVISGSSS
+4977 IIEHAQAQVITGSSS

-5008 YAATVLANGNWSVG
+5008 YAATVLANGSWSVG
-5022 VPAADVSNWSAG
+5022 VPATDVSNWPAG
-5034 TLNISVSGANSA
+5034 TLNITVSGANSA

-5053 HPVTVDLTAVAIS
+5053 HPLTVDLTAVAIS
-5066 INAITSD
+5066 MNSITSD
-5073 DVINAAEKGAAL
+5073 DAINAAEKGAAL

-5097 QIVTVTFGGKTY
+5097 QTVTVTFGGKTY
-5109 SATVAANGS
+5109 TTTVAANGS
-5118 WSTTVPAADMAALRD
+5118 WSTTVPAADLAALRD
-5133 GDASALVR
+5133 GDASAQVR

-5160 AVPMVTINTIASDNI
+5160 AAPTVTINTIASDNI

-5185 TVSGTSTAEAGQTL
+5185 TVSGTSTAQTGQTL
-5199 TVTLNGTTYQ
+5199 TVTLNGTNYQ
-5209 TTVQADGSW
+5209 TTVQTDGSW
-5218 SLTLPASALT
+5218 SLTLPASDLT
-5228 TLANNG
+5228 ALANNG

-5239 TVSDLAGNPGSASKG
+5239 TVSDLAGNLGSASKG

-5268 VTGDDVINNVEHT
+5268 VAGDDVINNVEHI

-5377 AEAGSTLTLS
+5377 AEAGSALTLS

-5424 ADVAALADGTSYTVS
+5424 ADVAALSDGTSYTVS

-5514 NGTWALNVPAADL
+5514 NGTWALNVPAVDL
-5527 ATLGQGAQTITASV
+5527 AALGQGAQTITASV
-5541 NDRAGNPGQTTHA
+5541 NDRAGNPGQATHA
-5554 LTVDTVAPTI
+5554 LTVDTVAPTV
-5564 TISTVAGDDIIN
+5564 TIATVAGDDIIN

-5604 QTWTATVGSGGSWS
+5604 QTWSATVGSGGSWS
-5618 VFIPAQQFVGLS
+5618 VFIPAQQFAGLS
-5630 DGSYTV
+5630 DGSYTI

-5646 SGSAS
+5646 PGSAS

-5741 NAIGNTGSNNHTITV
+5741 NAIGNTGSSNHTITV
-5756 DLSAPAMAI
+5756 DLSAPAMGI

-5810 GVTWSTL
+5810 GTTWTTL

-5862 IAPDPAVKTIAIS
+5862 TAPDPAVKTIAIS
-5875 AITTDTGLITNDFVT
+5875 AITTDMGLITNDFVT

-5906 AGEFAQISIDG
+5906 AGEFAQIS
-5917 GTTWQNLSVSGL
+5917 
-5929 TWTYLDGRTLTDGNY
+5929 
-5944 NYQVRVIDTAGNIGA
+5944 
-5959 TASQIVTVDTSAPLA
+5959 
-5974 SKTITIAGISDD
+5974 
-5986 TGLSSSDFVTR
+5986 
-5997 DTTLTVRGTLGA
+5997 
-6009 TLAADERAQISLDGG
+6009 LDGG
-6024 VTWATLTVIGTNWSY
+6024 VTWTTLTVVGTSWSY
-6039 ADGRTLTDGTWN
+6039 ADGHTLTDGTWN

-6090 DDTGASSSDFITSD
+6090 DDTGTSSSDFITSD

-6133 VNVTLAADGLNWTY
+6133 VNVTVAADSLNWSY
-6147 ADGRTLTNGTTTWQV
+6147 VDGRTLTNGTTTWQV
-6162 RVVDLAGNIG
+6162 RVVDLAGNVG
-6172 ATGSQSAQIDTVNP
+6172 ATSSQSALIDTVNP

-6209 DTTLTLTGSLGAGLA
+6209 DTMLTLTGSLGAGLA

-6233 DGGATW
+6233 DSGATW

-6324 GVLSGP
+6324 GVLSAP

-6401 QITNQTTRD
+6401 QITSQTTRD

-6430 VVINGKTYTSQPGGA
+6430 VVINGKTYTSEPGGA

-6457 QLPDTDVLA
+6457 QLPDTDALTV
-6466 ASATAYNV
+6466 SATAYTV

-6480 SAGNGNTANVS
+6480 SAGNGNNANIS

-6504 PAWTTANKT
+6504 PTWTTASKT
-6513 TAWGLTYGLDNHG
+6513 TAWGLTYGLDSHG

-6535 IMQSTDPLT
+6535 VMQSTDPLT
-6544 WSKTALTLV
+6544 WSKTALTLY

-6603 VNVGT
+6603 VTVGT

-6649 VGNSTTANNGGN
+6649 VGNSTTSNSGGS
-6661 ATVGGL
+6661 ATVGGA
-6667 VNGYLS
+6667 VTGYLS

-6687 VDLVQHTFNLN
+6687 IDLVQHTYNLN
-6698 NFYTLSSLISQ
+6698 NYYTLSSLINQ

-6715 WGQNTINTFLS
+6715 WGQNTTNTFLS
-6726 VAGSGGN
+6726 GAGSGAM
-6733 STSVSMTWAD
+6733 SSSVSMTWAD

-6762 FGSLLFNTNGVL
+6762 YGSLLFNTNGVL
-6774 GSPVAVGATGTTYAS
+6774 GSPVAVGATATTYAS
-6789 QFSVAV
+6789 QFSLAV
-6795 DWDHDGLMDIARIAQ
+6795 DWNHDGLMDIARIAQ
-6810 TGQSYLYTNVGGAS
+6810 TGQSYLYTNVSNAS
-6824 NWTQSVLGGSQSGTT
+6824 NWTQSALGGSQSGTT

-6847 DWDGAVDVLVTKQ
+6847 DWDGAVDVLVSKQ
-6860 SGSVFLIRNTNTV
+6860 SGSVFLSRNTNTV

-6946 GATASNIDQTVN
+6946 GTTASNIDQTVN
-6958 TTWGGLHATDAT
+6958 TSWGGLQATDAT

-7071 TLTGSTGDNQLEGRG
+7071 ILTGSSGDNQLEGRG

-7188 RDGTGGG
+7188 RDGTGGT
-7195 FATANVVTLTGVHTD
+7195 FATTNVVTLTGVHTD

>member
-1 MSLIIDVISRKT
+1 M
-13 SVKQTLI
+13 
-20 NPGDVTVVIYEPSV
+20 
-34 VQIHAQ
+34 
-40 ASAVAR
+40 
-46 YVREGNDL
+46 
-54 LIYMQDGTVVRCNG
+54 
-68 YFLQAAN
+68 
-75 STEQSELVFADGQ
+75 
-88 QLTHVTFADTA
+88 
-99 AGGLAPVELV
+99 
-109 AHTAAIESIA
+109 
-119 PFLDTVAQTSTFPW
+119 
-133 GWLAGAAV
+133 
-141 GGGALGALLA
+141 
-151 SGGGDD
+151 
-157 SKTEVV
+157 
-163 NNPPPAEPGNAT
+163 
-175 PSFLVTDNQG
+175 
-185 DQRGILAT
+185 
-193 NDITDDTTPTFSGSG
+193 
-208 QAGATIQIKDSNG
+208 
-221 NTIASTQVDS
+221 
-231 NGHWN
+231 
-236 VSLPTQSA
+236 
-244 GEHTWSVVQIVGN
+244 
-257 TITDA
+257 
-262 GSITLTIDNSQAA
+262 
-275 VQVATTAGD
+275 
-284 NIINASEQAG
+284 
-294 GFTLS
+294 
-299 GSSSHLA
+299 
-306 QGTELTVTLNGKTY
+306 
-320 TTTVGANGAWSVQVP
+320 
-335 TADAQALAEG
+335 
-345 NQAVLVSGKDATGNT
+345 
-360 VTGAQL
+360 
-366 LTVDTQPPTLAINAI
+366 
-381 AQDNIVSAAEH
+381 
-392 NAALVLSG
+392 
-400 TSNAEAG
+400 
-407 QTVTLTVNGK
+407 
-417 SHTAIVGSDGT
+417 
-428 WQVTLPAAE
+428 
-437 VQALTEGNY
+437 
-446 AVNASVSDRA
+446 
-456 GNATSNSANFTV
+456 
-468 DTSAP
+468 
-473 VVSVNTV
+473 
-480 AGDDV
+480 
-485 LNTAEQIVA
+485 
-494 QIISG
+494 
-499 RVSGASPGDT
+499 
-509 VTVKLGATVLTGVV
+509 
-523 LADGTWNVALDPA
+523 
-536 VTRTLAR
+536 
-543 GPNDLIVTVTDA
+543 
-555 AGNTGT
+555 
-561 ATHNIT
+561 
-567 LAGVAPQVAIDPIS
+567 
-581 GDNVLNALE
+581 
-590 SQQPLTLSG
+590 
-599 TSNLPDGGTVNVTLN
+599 
-614 NVTYSAQVNG
+614 
-624 GVWSLSVPVSDV
+624 
-636 LNLANTNYIVTAS
+636 
-649 ATDVI
+649 
-654 GNTGTAQSNLLV
+654 
-666 DTVLPQVII
+666 
-675 NTFAGDN
+675 
-682 VVNNAEAAADQ
+682 
-693 TLSGR
+693 
-698 VVGAVQG
+698 
-705 DTVTIELGGN
+705 
-715 TYTATVGSNLT
+715 
-726 WSVNVPA
+726 
-733 ADLQA
+733 
-738 LGDGA
+738 
-743 LTINASVTNG
+743 
-753 HGNTG
+753 
-758 NGERDITISATL
+758 
-770 PGLRINTISGDDVI
+770 
-784 NALEQLQDL
+784 
-793 VISGS
+793 
-798 SSHLP
+798 
-803 AGTTVTVTLGNET
+803 
-816 YQGVTDSNGNWQV
+816 
-829 GVPAVDLQALS
+829 
-840 AGTVVVT
+840 
-847 ASATDP
+847 
-853 AGNPVSIDHNVFVDA
+853 
-868 GEVAIAINIVSG
+868 
-880 DDIINA
+880 
-886 AEKGSPLTLTGTTQ
+886 
-900 GVEAGQT
+900 
-907 VVVKFAG
+907 
-914 QTLTTTV
+914 
-921 QNDGSWS
+921 
-928 LTVPASTVSSLS
+928 
-940 DGATE
+940 
-945 ITATV
+945 
-950 TNTSGNTGDTSRTIT
+950 
-965 VDSQAPALSID
+965 
-976 SLTADN
+976 
-982 IINATESGQDLSI
+982 
-995 TGTTDAQPGQTVT
+995 
-1008 VTLNGLTYQG
+1008 
-1018 TVQSDGTWSVTVPA
+1018 
-1032 ANVDAL
+1032 
-1038 ADGNATVTASVNDVA
+1038 
-1053 GNPTSVS
+1053 
-1060 RVALVDATPPV
+1060 
-1071 VTINPVA
+1071 
-1078 TDNVINTP
+1078 
-1086 EHAQAQIIS
+1086 
-1095 GTVTGAQAGDIVT
+1095 
-1108 VTLNNVNYTTVVD
+1108 
-1121 ASGNWS
+1121 
-1127 LGVPASVVSGLADG
+1127 
-1141 SYPVSV
+1141 
-1147 SVTDRAGNTGS
+1147 
-1158 QSLTVTVDTA
+1158 
-1168 APVIGINTIAGDDV
+1168 
-1182 INASEKGADVQI
+1182 
-1194 TGTSDQPVNTAITVT
+1194 
-1209 LNGQNYTAT
+1209 
-1218 TDASG
+1218 
-1223 NWSVTVP
+1223 
-1230 ASAVTALGQANYTV
+1230 
-1244 TAAVTSGIGNS
+1244 
-1255 ATASHNLLV
+1255 
-1264 DSALPGVTINP
+1264 
-1275 VATDDII
+1275 
-1282 NAAEAGVAQTISGQ
+1282 
-1296 VTGAAV
+1296 TGAAA

-1309 LGGNTYTTTVQ
+1309 LGGNTYTATVQ
-1320 PGLSWS
+1320 ANLSWS

-1332 DIQALGNGD
+1332 DIQALGNG
-1341 LTVSASVTNENGN
+1341 N
-1354 TGSGTRDI
+1354 
-1362 TVDANLPGLRVD
+1362 
-1374 TVAGDDVVN
+1374 
-1383 IIEHGQ
+1383 
-1389 ALVITGSSSGLAEGT
+1389 
-1404 PLTVTINNVEYTTA
+1404 
-1418 VQADGSWSVG
+1418 
-1428 VTAAQ
+1428 
-1433 VSAWP
+1433 
-1438 AGTVTVAVSGE
+1438 
-1449 SSAGNPVSITHPVTV
+1449 
-1464 DLTPAAISI
+1464 
-1473 NTIATDDVINAAE
+1473 
-1486 KGADLTLSG
+1486 
-1495 TTTNVEAGQTVTVT
+1495 
-1509 FGGKNYTASVASDG
+1509 
-1523 SWTATVPAADLAS
+1523 
-1536 LTDGAA
+1536 
-1542 TAQASVSNVNGNSAS
+1542 
-1557 AVHNYSVDSSAPT
+1557 
-1570 IIINTVA
+1570 
-1577 SDNIVNGSEADAGV
+1577 
-1591 TVSGSTTAEAGQIV
+1591 
-1605 TVTLNSPTV
+1605 
-1614 QTYQATV
+1614 
-1621 QADGTWSINIPAA
+1621 
-1634 DLAALTDGSH
+1634 
-1644 TLTATVN
+1644 
-1651 DKAGNPAST
+1651 
-1660 THNLAVDLTVPV
+1660 
-1672 LTINTIA
+1672 
-1679 DDDII
+1679 
-1684 NAAEHGQALV
+1684 
-1694 ISGSSTGGEAGDVVT
+1694 
-1709 VTLNSKTYTTT
+1709 
-1720 LDASGNWSVGVPAAD
+1720 
-1735 VTALGSGSQTV
+1735 
-1746 TASVTDAAGNSDSET
+1746 
-1761 HTVTV
+1761 
-1766 NLTAPTIGIN
+1766 
-1776 TIATDDVINAS
+1776 
-1787 EKGADLQISG
+1787 
-1797 TSNQPAGTTI
+1797 
-1807 TLTLNGQNYTATTDA
+1807 
-1822 AGNWSTTVP
+1822 
-1831 ASAVGALGEA
+1831 
-1841 SYTVTANVTDSAGN
+1841 
-1855 SNSASHNVQVNTAL
+1855 
-1869 PGVTLNPVATDD
+1869 
-1881 IINATESGSAQTISG
+1881 
-1896 QVTGAA
+1896 
-1902 AGDTVTVTLGGK
+1902 
-1914 TYTATVQGNL
+1914 
-1924 SWSVDVPAADIQ
+1924 
-1936 AIGNGDLTVNA
+1936 LTVNA
-1947 SVTNSVG
+1947 SVTNGVG

-1979 DDVVNSIEH
+1979 DDV
-1988 TQALVITGSSSGL
+1988 
-2001 AAGAAL
+2001 
-2007 TVVINTV
+2007 
-2014 TYAATVLADGTWSVG
+2014 
-2029 VPAADVGNW
+2029 
-2038 PAGTVNITVSGASS
+2038 
-2052 AGNPVTITHPV
+2052 
-2063 TVDLAAVAISIN
+2063 
-2075 TVSGDDVINAAEKGA
+2075 
-2090 DLTLSGSTSGVEAGQ
+2090 
-2105 TVTVTF
+2105 
-2111 GGKTYTATVA
+2111 
-2121 GDGSWTTSVPAA
+2121 
-2133 DLNALRDGDATV
+2133 
-2145 QASVSNVNG
+2145 
-2154 NTASATHAY
+2154 
-2163 SVDATAPTLSINTI
+2163 
-2177 ATDDILNAAEAGN
+2177 
-2190 PLTINGTSSAE
+2190 
-2201 TGQTVT
+2201 
-2207 VTLNGVSYTGTVQA
+2207 
-2221 DGSWSVSVP
+2221 
-2230 TTDLSN
+2230 
-2236 LTASPYTVSA
+2236 
-2246 SVNDKAGNP
+2246 
-2255 ATAIHGLAVDLTVP
+2255 
-2269 VLTINTVSGDDIIN
+2269 
-2283 ASEHGQALVISGSS
+2283 
-2297 TGGEAGDA
+2297 
-2305 ITVTLNSKTYTTTLD
+2305 
-2320 ASGNWSVGV
+2320 
-2329 PAADVTALGSGAQ
+2329 
-2342 TITAT
+2342 
-2347 ITDAAGNID
+2347 
-2356 DASRTVTVNLTSPT
+2356 
-2370 IGINTIATDDVI
+2370 
-2382 NSTEKG
+2382 
-2388 ADLQIT
+2388 
-2394 GTSNQPAGTTVT
+2394 
-2406 VTLNGQNYTAT
+2406 
-2417 TDASG
+2417 
-2422 NWSTTVPA
+2422 
-2430 SAVSALGE
+2430 
-2438 ANYTVTANVTDSAGN
+2438 
-2453 TNSASHSVLVNSA
+2453 
-2466 LPAVTI
+2466 
-2472 NAVATD
+2472 
-2478 DIINAAESGNAQ
+2478 
-2490 TISGQVTGA
+2490 
-2499 AAGDTVTVTLGGNT
+2499 
-2513 YTATVQANLSWN
+2513 
-2525 VSVPAADIQAIGNG
+2525 
-2539 SLTVNASVTNG
+2539 
-2550 VGNTGSGTRDITIDA
+2550 
-2565 NLPGLRVD
+2565 
-2573 TVAGDDVINS
+2573 INS
-2583 IEHSQALVVT
+2583 IEHNQALVIT

-2606 VVINSVTY
+2606 VVINNVTY
-2614 GATVLADGT
+2614 AATVLADGT
-2623 WNLGVPAADVSNWPA
+2623 WSLGVPAADVSNWPA

-2662 VDLAAVAITINTL
+2662 VDLTAVAITINTL

-2719 ANGSWTVNVLPA
+2719 ANGSWTVNVPPA
-2731 DLAALPDGAGNVQV
+2731 DLAALPDGAGNVQA

-2755 QTDRAY
+2755 QADRAY

-2774 IAGDDILNVS
+2774 IASDDILNVS

-2824 VNVPATDLSGLTA
+2824 VNVPAADLSGLTA

-2890 VSGTSTGAAAGDVV
+2890 VRGTSTGAAAGDVV

-2923 SVGIPA
+2923 TVGIPA

-2972 TVSGDDIIN
+2972 TVSDDDIIN
-2981 NTEKTQ
+2981 STEKTQ
-2987 DLTISGGSS
+2987 DLIISGGSS

-3011 AYRATTDGSG
+3011 AYSATTDSSG

-3032 GALGEAVYS
+3032 GALGEAVYQ
-3041 ISATATDSA
+3041 ISASATDSA

-3079 INAAEIAVNQTI
+3079 INAAEIGVNQTI

-3098 AEAGNTVTVTLGGNQ
+3098 AAAGDTVTVTLGGNQ

-3126 SVPAADLQALGNGEL
+3126 SVPANVLQALGNGEL
-3141 TISASVTNT
+3141 TISASVTNSAN
-3150 TGNTGTATHDI
+3150 NTGTATHDI

-3180 VNIIEHGQALVVTGS
+3180 INSIEHTQALVVTGS
-3195 STGLAA
+3195 SSGLAA
-3201 GTPLTVE
+3201 GAALTVV
-3208 INGVTYGA
+3208 INSVTYGA
-3216 TVLADGTWSVGVPVG
+3216 TVLADGTWSVGVPAA
-3231 DVANWPAG
+3231 DVTNWPAG
-3239 TVDITV
+3239 TVNIAV
-3245 TGTNTAGTTTSISH
+3245 SGTNTAGTTTSITH
-3259 PVTVDLAAVAITINI
+3259 PVTVDLAAVAITINP
-3274 LSGDDVINAAEK
+3274 LSTDDVINAAEK
-3286 GSDLQLSGTTSGV
+3286 GSDLQLSGTTSDV

-3319 TGGSWGLTVPAADL
+3319 ADNSWGLTIPAADL
-3333 ATLSDGAANVQASVS
+3333 ATLPDGAANVQASVS
-3348 NVAGNIAQTTHAYSV
+3348 NVAGNSAQATHAYSV

-3408 NGVDYS
+3408 NGVNYS

-3426 VPTGDLVNLTAN
+3426 VPTGDLANLTA
-3438 SYTVSASVSDKAGNP
+3438 SPYTVSASVSDKAGNP
-3453 ASATHNLTV
+3453 ASAMHNLTV
-3462 DLAAPVVTINTV
+3462 DLVAPVVTINTV
-3474 AGDDVINA
+3474 AGDDIINA
-3482 TEHAQAQ
+3482 TEHGQAQ
-3489 VISGSATGAT
+3489 IISGSATGAT

-3550 GNSGTASHVVNVA
+3550 GNSGTASHTVTVA
-3563 LGAPVLGINTIA
+3563 LGAPVLAINTIA

-3585 GADLAISGTSNQPA
+3585 GADLAISGTSDQPA
-3599 GTQVTVTFNGQNYT
+3599 GTQITVTLNGQNYT
-3613 TTADSS
+3613 TTADAS

-3626 PASAVGSLGEA
+3626 PASRVSALGEA
-3637 TYTVTAT
+3637 TYTVTAS
-3644 ATDVDGN
+3644 ATDADGN

-3669 INVVATDDIINA
+3669 INVVASDDIINA
-3681 AEAGADQTI
+3681 AEAGAGQSI

-3714 TVQANLSWSINIPA
+3714 TVQANLSWSINVPA

-3739 TISATV
+3739 TISASV

-3798 AGAVLTVSINNQTYS
+3798 TGSNVTLTINGQTYV
-3813 ATVLAD
+3813 AAVLAD

-3828 ADVSAWPAGTVT
+3828 VDVSAWPAGTVT

-3862 LTAIAVS
+3862 LSAIAVS

-3889 LSGSTSGVEAGQT
+3889 LTGSTSGVEAGQT
-3902 VTVTFGGKTYSATVA
+3902 VTVTFGGKTYTASVA

-3942 ASVSNVNGNS
+3942 ASVSNVNGNN

-3961 DASAPTVT
+3961 DASAPTVA

-3995 AEVGQTVTVTLNGA
+3995 AEAGQTVTVTLNGE

-4016 TDGSWSVSVPPAA
+4016 TDGSWSVSVPPADV
-4029 LSALTA
+4029 SALTA

-4061 TSVPLVTINTVAGD
+4061 TSVPVVTINTVAGD

-4112 TVLDASGNWS
+4112 TV
-4122 VGVPAS
+4122 
-4128 VVSALANGM
+4128 
-4137 VTINASV
+4137 
-4144 TDAAGNSGSTT
+4144 
-4155 HQVTV
+4155 
-4160 NTGLPSIT
+4160 
-4168 FNAISGDNVLNAD
+4168 
-4181 EKGQPLTISGSSSG
+4181 
-4195 LATGAQVTVTLNGHN
+4195 
-4210 YSATTDAAGNWTLT
+4210 
-4224 VPASDLAALDQANY
+4224 
-4238 TVSASATSA
+4238 
-4247 VGNTV
+4247 
-4252 SSQANLLVDSGLPGV
+4252 
-4267 TINTVAGDDII
+4267 
-4278 NAAEAGADQTISGAV
+4278 
-4293 TRAAAGDTVTV
+4293 
-4304 TLGGNTY
+4304 
-4311 TAQVQA
+4311 
-4317 DLSWSVSVPAA
+4317 
-4328 DLQALGNGDLTIN
+4328 
-4341 ASVTNASGN
+4341 
-4350 TGSGTRDITIDAN
+4350 
-4363 LPGLRVDTVA
+4363 
-4373 GDDIVNSIEHGQALV
+4373 
-4388 ITGGSSGLNTGA
+4388 
-4400 ALTVTING
+4400 
-4408 VAYAATVQ
+4408 
-4416 ADGSWSV
+4416 
-4423 GIPAANVSTWPAGP
+4423 
-4437 LTVEVV
+4437 
-4443 GQSSAGNPVNVSH
+4443 
-4456 PFTVDLTAVA
+4456 
-4466 ISINTVASDDV
+4466 
-4477 INAAEKGAD
+4477 
-4486 LTLSGSTSGIASGQT
+4486 
-4501 VTVTFGGKTYTASVA
+4501 
-4516 ANGSWSVTVPAADLA
+4516 
-4531 TLPDGAAN
+4531 
-4539 VQASVSS
+4539 
-4546 ASGNN
+4546 
-4551 ASATHAYSVDASA
+4551 
-4564 PTLTINTIASD
+4564 
-4575 DILNATEAG
+4575 
-4584 SPLTLSGTS
+4584 
-4593 TAETGQTVTV
+4593 
-4603 TLNGATYSGNVQ
+4603 
-4615 ADGSWSVS
+4615 
-4623 VPTSALGALT
+4623 
-4633 ASNYT
+4633 
-4638 VSATVNDKAGN
+4638 
-4649 PGNASHNLAVDTTA
+4649 
-4663 PVLTINTVAGDDII
+4663 
-4677 NDAEHAQALV
+4677 
-4687 ISGTS
+4687 
-4692 TGGEAGDVV
+4692 
-4701 SVVLNGKTYTTT
+4701 
-4713 LDASGNWSV
+4713 
-4722 GVPAADVTALGS
+4722 
-4734 GAQTITASVSD
+4734 
-4745 RAGNSDDASRTV
+4745 
-4757 TVSLS
+4757 
-4762 VPVIGINTIA
+4762 
-4772 GDDVINATEKGS
+4772 
-4784 NLALSGTSDQP
+4784 
-4795 AGTAIIVTLN
+4795 
-4805 GQNYSATTDASG
+4805 
-4817 NWSVTVPASA
+4817 
-4827 VSALGEATYSVT
+4827 
-4839 ASVTNAQGNSSTASH
+4839 
-4854 NVQVNTALPGVTI
+4854 
-4867 NPVATDDII
+4867 
-4876 NAAEAGSAQTISGQ
+4876 
-4890 VTGAAAG
+4890 
-4897 STVTVTLGGKTYSV
+4897 
-4911 TVQPDLSWNVSVPA
+4911 
-4925 ADWQAL
+4925 
-4931 GNGELTVNA
+4931 
-4940 SVTNAVGNTGSGT
+4940 
-4953 RDITID
+4953 
-4959 ASLPG
+4959 
-4964 LRVDTVAG
+4964 
-4972 DDVVN
+4972 
-4977 IIEHGQAQVISGSSS
+4977 
-4992 GFAAG
+4992 
-4997 TALTVV
+4997 
-5003 INNQT
+5003 
-5008 YAATVLANGNWSVG
+5008 
-5022 VPAADVSNWSAG
+5022 
-5034 TLNISVSGANSA
+5034 
-5046 GTQTSIT
+5046 
-5053 HPVTVDLTAVAIS
+5053 
-5066 INAITSD
+5066 
-5073 DVINAAEKGAAL
+5073 
-5085 TLSGSTS
+5085 
-5092 GVEAG
+5092 
-5097 QIVTVTFGGKTY
+5097 
-5109 SATVAANGS
+5109 
-5118 WSTTVPAADMAALRD
+5118 
-5133 GDASALVR
+5133 
-5141 VTNVN
+5141 
-5146 GNSATATHEYSVDS
+5146 
-5160 AVPMVTINTIASDNI
+5160 
-5175 INASEAAAGV
+5175 
-5185 TVSGTSTAEAGQTL
+5185 
-5199 TVTLNGTTYQ
+5199 
-5209 TTVQADGSW
+5209 QADGSW
-5218 SLTLPASALT
+5218 SLTLPASDLT
-5228 TLANNG
+5228 ALANNG

-5239 TVSDLAGNPGSASKG
+5239 TVSDQAGNPGSASKG

-5268 VTGDDVINNVEHT
+5268 VAGDDVINNVEHT

-5377 AEAGSTLTLS
+5377 AEAGSALTLS
-5387 GTGTNFATG
+5387 GTGTNFAAG
-5396 TVVTVLL
+5396 IVVTVLL
-5403 NGKGYSATIQS
+5403 NGKGYSATIQN

-5527 ATLGQGAQTITASV
+5527 AALGQGAQTITVSV
-5541 NDRAGNPGQTTHA
+5541 NDRAGNLGQVTHT
-5554 LTVDTVAPTI
+5554 LTVDTVAPTV
-5564 TISTVAGDDIIN
+5564 TIATVAGDDIIN
-5576 NAEQLA
+5576 SVEQAA

-5593 VGQTVTVTFNG
+5593 AGQIVTVTFNG
-5604 QTWTATVGSGGSWS
+5604 QTWTATVGSGGAWS
-5618 VFIPAQQFVGLS
+5618 VFIPGQQFSGLS
-5630 DGSYTV
+5630 NGSYTIGATV
-5636 SATVSDQAGN
+5636 TDLAGNPGSATHN
-5646 SGSAS
+5646 
-5651 RGVTLNGDVP
+5651 VTLNGDVP

-5668 AGDDVVNAAEH
+5668 AGDDIVNAAEH
-5679 GSSLVISGT
+5679 SIPLTISGT
-5688 TTAPVGQTLTLT
+5688 TTAPAGQTVTLT

-5715 WSYTLG
+5715 WSYTVG
-5721 SADVT
+5721 SADIG
-5726 ALADGNAYVINASVS
+5726 ALADGGAYVINAQVS
-5741 NAIGNTGSNNHTITV
+5741 NAIGNTGSSNHTITV
-5756 DLSAPAMAI
+5756 DLSAPAMGI

-5810 GVTWSTL
+5810 GVTWTTL

-5834 GNYLYQVRVIDAAGN
+5834 GSYLYQVRVIDTAGN

-5862 IAPDPAVKTIAIS
+5862 TAPDPAVKTIAIS

-5895 AVSGTLGATLS
+5895 AVSGTLGAALS

-5929 TWTYLDGRTLTDGNY
+5929 TWTWLDGRTLTDGNY

-5959 TASQIVTVDTSAPLA
+5959 TASQIVTVDTTAPLA

-6009 TLAADERAQISLDGG
+6009 ALAADERAQISLDGG
-6024 VTWATLTVIGTNWSY
+6024 VTWTTLTVIGTNWSY
-6039 ADGRTLTDGTWN
+6039 ADGCTLTDGTWN

-6104 TTLTVRGVL
+6104 TSLTVRGVL

-6133 VNVTLAADGLNWTY
+6133 VNVTLAADGLNWSY
-6147 ADGRTLTNGTTTWQV
+6147 VDGRTLTNGTTTWQV
-6162 RVVDLAGNIG
+6162 RVVDLAGNVG
-6172 ATGSQSAQIDTVNP
+6172 ATGSQSALIDTVNP

-6209 DTTLTLTGSLGAGLA
+6209 DTSLTLTGSLGAGLT

-6401 QITNQTTRD
+6401 QITSQTTRD

-6457 QLPDTDVLA
+6457 QLPDTDTLA

-6491 NGTVTVNAAIDYT
+6491 TGTVTVNAAIDYT
-6504 PAWTTANKT
+6504 PTWTTASKS
-6513 TAWGLTYGLDNHG
+6513 TAWGLTYGLDSHG

-6535 IMQSTDPLT
+6535 VMQSTDPLT
-6544 WSKTALTLV
+6544 WSETALTLY

-6603 VNVGT
+6603 VTVGT
-6608 LTWYGSI
+6608 LTWYGSV

-6649 VGNSTTANNGGN
+6649 VGNSTTSNSGGS
-6661 ATVGGL
+6661 ATVGGA
-6667 VNGYLS
+6667 VTGYLS

-6687 VDLVQHTFNLN
+6687 IDLVQHTYNLN
-6698 NFYTLSSLISQ
+6698 NYYTLSSLINQ

-6726 VAGSGGN
+6726 TAGSGGN

-6762 FGSLLFNTNGVL
+6762 YGSLLFNTNGVL
-6774 GSPVAVGATGTTYAS
+6774 GSPVAVGATATTYAS

-6795 DWDHDGLMDIARIAQ
+6795 DWNHDGLMDIARIAQ

-6824 NWTQSVLGGSQSGTT
+6824 NWTQSALGGSQSGTT

-6937 YNAVLIKST
+6937 YNAVLFKST
-6946 GATASNIDQTVN
+6946 GTTASNIDQTVN
-6958 TTWGGLHATDAT
+6958 TSWGGLQATDAT

-7071 TLTGSTGDNQLEGRG
+7071 TLTGSSGDNQLEGRG

-7188 RDGTGGG
+7188 RDGTGGN